1 MHLNRR
7 DIFKKRKSKVYKNLV
22 SYGQYGVITG
32 ITMLTLGAGTVVS
45 AAETSSSSAD
55 TASSSLSSTTAT
67 TETTTDSS
75 AVSKITVNIEP
86 LIVEGVSFDVSAIP
100 EASTLIANATE
111 LQASGATIS
120 YTTSPVAGDTVAN
133 ILVTYADGNSKTVAV
148 PVTVTDQSAVQAAT
162 ETTTSNTVE
171 VAAETTDTASSSTT
185 DTSTADTA
193 TSAGVATAT
202 TETATPAS
210 DVAATTASESLVSSE
225 TSLLEG
231 AQVTENPTPVPVESA
246 TFSWQEVPAAS
257 TLIANSSE
265 LVAADASITYVSQP
279 TFGMTSA
286 SILVTYTDGTSV
298 VVSVPITVTAN
309 AVRKTLAAAVE
320 EGSGTRA
327 VATSPNTSGTVS
339 GSITPQSATSNLKVT
354 DTVNQTTV
362 LDISGDAANYSGGY
376 LEVRITNGSSLRVT
390 PSPLSGVTATVS
402 YDGNDALIKYT
413 FSPSG
418 LNGGAY
424 YSLKFAYS
432 FKSVDNWGNVV
443 DDLND
448 NDFNIITTSNFYDQ
462 DGLLVKNLG
471 STTHNFMEAY
481 NAANIG
487 TRMSDRQVVGY
498 DTNKDGLV
506 DAGAGQLN
514 FFVHTG
520 VLRED
525 GTSVSNDFFS
535 PGTGVFD
542 GRMVNGLGPGG
553 VGGAAIDA
561 VTSYTYDVSLVP
573 GTTLSAESI
582 AAGWYEDATGYHLS
596 ADRANN
602 PITGDSTSN
611 LNNNTY
617 NFVPLILD
625 IVDGTSAA
633 TITNNKSISVTGTYT
648 KEDGSTYTNTR
659 TTNYNVIIPT
669 AEITDGDIYLTHSI
683 HGNGDSE
690 ILKSYGRGYY
700 HTIVGLASHVPTDVP
715 VDMTDYSIRITTNND
730 NEFFYQVDIGNV
742 PLTKDIEAGGSIQVY
757 DDATGTLLYTF
768 DAANLKGFTI
778 DEALKVK
785 TLRYEFINLELEK
798 DSTNT
803 QNTSVYSMMERTFF
817 ADWST
822 IYNDSSITSL
832 TSSTTATLQND
843 AGTVDISQTKST
855 VLERVVYEVNMKD
868 SPVSISW
875 TNRSGGSG
883 FTQRYGVKNTKTG
896 RVDDF
901 GESQTAAYPGE
912 LYQAYL
918 LDPELKL
925 GSNPNLQVIYNWNN
939 TGKDLYYETV
949 PVTGSTDP
957 IGQNTVQIANNF
969 VPNGTYEVLTIGYW
983 AEVDPGFKPTDG
995 TALTAPINGIN
1006 ITKENSTT
1014 RTFTVTLN
1022 ASEASGV
1029 ISQVKPDT
1037 ATGFGFNTNNNEAQ
1051 NIVDFKVTY
1060 ENVSPQELADV
1071 TVITSLPR
1079 TGDKQLDAA
1088 TKNRNSQF
1096 SVYLTEAVTP
1106 PAGWEAVYTT
1116 VAGTSVQMEAGTWLS
1131 ADQVTDW
1138 STITAVKF
1146 VATGPVAPSSG
1157 VDFYISNAVI
1167 GGDALQG
1174 EKAYLSSAS
1183 SVGTAAYIESNNVLI
1198 EMAREIADGTV
1209 TIQYVN
1215 EAGEVI
1221 ATEKVLKNDI
1231 KSDYDA
1237 SNQATY
1243 YPTNITGTDGL
1254 PYVYVE
1260 TDPTSAPNKGTYSET
1275 PQVITHVYK
1284 LVPQTATFTYKDVT
1298 DAANPVQLGAVDSET
1313 GGSGQDIAYD
1323 TTTRINEYKKQGYEL
1338 VDNKYTDT
1346 TKYDTD
1352 ATVDQPF
1359 TIELRQRVV
1368 DIPDGAVPGEPVDP
1382 TDPNSPLWPDT
1393 VGTLET
1399 ELVQSRAIEYRYLT
1413 VTGEVAAD
1421 PVVQTVIFTRT
1432 ATVNLVTGE
1441 IVYGEWTS
1449 EDPIYEEVVSPTIP
1463 GYTANIPVVS
1473 EVTGEPGVEIGI
1485 ARIVYTPNEQVGTV
1499 TYIDETTGATLEVEN
1514 LKGVTAAA
1522 IGYTTADRIA
1532 YYESLGYEL
1541 VSDNY
1546 PADAVYDNIDGNSQD
1561 YQVVLKHIIEPVTPD
1576 TVDPDTNAP
1585 VELSRTV
1592 TRTIE
1597 YKYIDENG
1605 AEASA
1610 TVTQTATFTRTATVD
1625 KVTGEVTYTEWT
1637 SEDAELDAVDSPVI
1651 NGYTADVT
1659 NVPALTVDADSANS
1673 NVLVI
1678 YTPNEQKA
1686 TVTYIDETTGATLEV
1701 EDLAGVTDA
1710 AIGYSTADRIAYYE
1724 SLGYELVSDN
1734 YPADAVYDN
1743 IDGNS
1748 QDYQVVLK
1756 HIITPVTPD
1765 DPTNPKDG
1773 STNELTRTVTR
1784 TIEYK
1789 YIDENGAEAS
1799 ATVTQTA
1806 TFTRTA
1812 TVDMVTGE
1820 VVYADWT
1827 SADAELDRVNSPAI
1841 QGYTPNMANV
1851 PALTVN
1857 ADTEDQSVVVIYT
1870 PDVQKASVT
1879 YIDETTGATLEITN
1893 LTGETDAAIGYT
1905 TADRIAYYESIG
1917 YELVS
1922 DNYPNG
1928 EVYDKDGNVTQEF
1941 QVVLKHIET
1950 PVTPDDPTNPKDG
1963 STLELTR
1970 TVTRTIEYKYFTEKG
1985 EEASATVIQT
1995 VTFTRT
2001 ATVDMVTGQ
2010 VTYAAWETDSADL
2023 VQVDS
2028 PVIDGYTPNLS
2039 SIPAMTVDPNQSD
2052 IHTVV
2057 IYNADQQ
2064 KARVTYYDQTSGRV
2078 LETSDL
2084 TGLSDEA
2091 IDYTTTDRIAYYES
2105 IGYRLVSNDYPD
2117 APVYDKDGNVL
2128 QEYQVVLEHIIN
2140 PVTPDNPINPKTG
2153 QELNLTKT
2161 VTRTIKYKYL
2171 TEAGTE
2177 ASATVTQ
2184 TATFTRTATV
2194 DMVTGQ
2200 VVYTDWTSE
2209 NPILDAVTSPEIPG
2223 YTASQL
2229 VVDSVQVTPNQSS
2242 LNTIVVYTPDVQ
2254 KATVDFI
2261 DETSGNIL
2269 YTENLSGVTDQTIGY
2284 STEEKIAYY
2293 ESIGYELVTDSY
2305 PADSVYDK
2313 DGNVDQN
2320 FTVTLR
2326 QKVVPVTPD
2335 NPTNPKDGSTLEL
2348 TRTVTRT
2355 IEYKYI
2361 DENGQEASATVTQTA
2376 TFTRTATVNM
2386 VTGEVTY
2393 GEWTSEDAELDAVDS
2408 PAIQGYTPNLANV
2421 PALTVDA
2428 DTENQTV
2435 VVIYTPDTQKATIT
2449 YINETTGE
2457 TITVD
2462 EVTGDTDSPIGY
2474 TTEDRIKA
2482 LEEQGYELVS
2492 DGYPTDSVYDKDGN
2506 VDQNFTV
2513 TLRQKQVPVDPTD
2526 PTNPKDGSQ
2535 LELTQTVTRTIEYK
2549 YIDENGQ
2556 EASATVTQTA
2566 TFIRTATV
2574 NMVTGEVT
2582 YGEWTSEDAELDAVD
2597 SPVIDG
2603 YTPNMANVPALT
2615 VDAATEDQSVVVI
2628 YTPDTQ
2634 KATISYV
2641 DETTGETITVDE
2653 VTGNTDSPIGYTT
2666 EDRIKALE
2674 EQGYELV
2681 SDGYPTDSVYDKDGN
2696 VDQNFTVTLR
2706 QKQVPVDPTDPTN
2719 PKDGSQLELTQTV
2732 TRTIEYKYIDENGQE
2747 ASATVTQ
2754 TATFTRTATVN
2765 MVTGEV
2771 TYGEWTSEDAELD
2784 AVDSPVI
2791 DGYTPNM
2798 ANVPALTVDADT
2810 ENQTVVVIYTPD
2822 TQKATITYINETTGA
2837 TITVDEVTGDTDSPI
2852 GYTTEDRIKALEEQ
2866 GYELVTDGYP
2876 TDSVYD
2882 KDGNVD
2888 QNFTVTLRQKQVPV
2902 DPTDPTNPKD
2912 SSQLELTQTV
2922 TRTIEYKY
2930 IDENGQEASATVTQT
2945 ATFTRTATVNMVTG
2959 EVTYGDWTS
2968 EDAELDAVVSPAID
2982 GYTPNMANVP
2992 ALTVDADTE
3001 NQTVVVIYNP
3011 DTQKATISYVDET
3024 TGETITVDEVTGGSD
3039 SPIGYTTAD
3048 RIKALEEQ
3056 GYELVT
3062 DGYPTD
3068 SVYDKDGNVDQNFIV
3083 TLRQKQV
3090 PVDPTDPTNPKDGS
3104 TLELTRTVTR
3114 TIEYKY
3120 IDENGQEASATV
3132 TQTAT
3137 FTRTATVNMVTG
3149 EVTYGDWTSEDAEL
3163 DAVDSPVIDG
3173 YTPNLANVPALTV
3186 DADSVDSTVI
3196 VVYTQNTPETPEKP
3210 ETQTA
3215 TISYVDEATGQV
3227 ITVDKVSG
3235 DSDSPIGYTTA
3246 DRIIALEEQGYELV
3260 TDGYPKESVYDKDG
3274 NVDQNFTVTLRQK
3287 VVPITPENP
3296 TNPKDGSTLELTR
3309 TVTRTIEYKYIDENG
3324 QEASA
3329 TVTQTATFT
3338 RTETVNMVTGKVTYG
3353 DWTSADAELDAVDS
3367 PVIDGYTPN
3376 LANVPALTVDA
3387 DSVDSTVIVVYTQNT
3402 PETPEKPETQTATI
3416 SYVDEATGQVITVD
3430 KVSGDSDSP
3439 IGYTTA
3445 DRIKALEEQGYELV
3459 TDGYPKESVY
3469 DKDGNVD
3476 QNFTVTLRQKVVPIT
3491 PENPT
3496 NPKDGSTLELTRTV
3510 TRTIEYKYIDENGQ
3524 EASATVTQTA
3534 TFTRTATVNMVTG
3547 EVTYG
3552 DWTSADAEL
3561 DAVDSPVIDGYT
3573 PNLANV
3579 PALTVDADSVDST
3592 VIVVYTQNT
3601 QPNPNVD
3608 PKPVP
3613 TPDQAKP
3620 TTPANHVPTEQVKNV
3635 EESTEKPSLSKAKVL
3650 PNTGQE
3656 GSSSIFAIGVA
3667 LAGLGLAML
3676 KKKKKEDDI

>member
-1 MHLNRR
+1 
-7 DIFKKRKSKVYKNLV
+7 
-22 SYGQYGVITG
+22 
-32 ITMLTLGAGTVVS
+32 
-45 AAETSSSSAD
+45 
-55 TASSSLSSTTAT
+55 
-67 TETTTDSS
+67 
-75 AVSKITVNIEP
+75 
-86 LIVEGVSFDVSAIP
+86 
-100 EASTLIANATE
+100 
-111 LQASGATIS
+111 
-120 YTTSPVAGDTVAN
+120 
-133 ILVTYADGNSKTVAV
+133 
-148 PVTVTDQSAVQAAT
+148 
-162 ETTTSNTVE
+162 
-171 VAAETTDTASSSTT
+171 
-185 DTSTADTA
+185 
-193 TSAGVATAT
+193 
-202 TETATPAS
+202 
-210 DVAATTASESLVSSE
+210 
-225 TSLLEG
+225 
-231 AQVTENPTPVPVESA
+231 
-246 TFSWQEVPAAS
+246 
-257 TLIANSSE
+257 
-265 LVAADASITYVSQP
+265 
-279 TFGMTSA
+279 
-286 SILVTYTDGTSV
+286 
-298 VVSVPITVTAN
+298 
-309 AVRKTLAAAVE
+309 
-320 EGSGTRA
+320 
-327 VATSPNTSGTVS
+327 
-339 GSITPQSATSNLKVT
+339 
-354 DTVNQTTV
+354 
-362 LDISGDAANYSGGY
+362 
-376 LEVRITNGSSLRVT
+376 
-390 PSPLSGVTATVS
+390 
-402 YDGNDALIKYT
+402 
-413 FSPSG
+413 
-418 LNGGAY
+418 
-424 YSLKFAYS
+424 
-432 FKSVDNWGNVV
+432 
-443 DDLND
+443 
-448 NDFNIITTSNFYDQ
+448 
-462 DGLLVKNLG
+462 
-471 STTHNFMEAY
+471 
-481 NAANIG
+481 
-487 TRMSDRQVVGY
+487 
-498 DTNKDGLV
+498 
-506 DAGAGQLN
+506 
-514 FFVHTG
+514 
-520 VLRED
+520 
-525 GTSVSNDFFS
+525 
-535 PGTGVFD
+535 
-542 GRMVNGLGPGG
+542 
-553 VGGAAIDA
+553 
-561 VTSYTYDVSLVP
+561 
-573 GTTLSAESI
+573 
-582 AAGWYEDATGYHLS
+582 
-596 ADRANN
+596 
-602 PITGDSTSN
+602 
-611 LNNNTY
+611 
-617 NFVPLILD
+617 
-625 IVDGTSAA
+625 
-633 TITNNKSISVTGTYT
+633 
-648 KEDGSTYTNTR
+648 
-659 TTNYNVIIPT
+659 
-669 AEITDGDIYLTHSI
+669 
-683 HGNGDSE
+683 
-690 ILKSYGRGYY
+690 
-700 HTIVGLASHVPTDVP
+700 
-715 VDMTDYSIRITTNND
+715 MTDYSIRITTNND
-730 NEFFYQVDIGNV
+730 NEFFNYVSIGSI
-742 PLTKDIEAGGSIQVY
+742 PTTKDIEEGGSIQVY
-757 DDATGTLLYTF
+757 DDATGNLLHTF
-768 DAANLKGFTI
+768 DKTNVSKDFTI

-785 TLRYEFINLELEK
+785 TLRYEFINMELEK

-803 QNTSVYSMMERTFF
+803 QNTSVYSMRENTFF
-817 ADWST
+817 SDWST
-822 IYNDSSITSL
+822 IYKDSSITSL

-843 AGTVDISQTKST
+843 AGTVSVDQTKST
-855 VLERVVYEVNMKD
+855 ILQRVIYNVYMTDNFPDPMT
-868 SPVSISW
+868 W
-875 TNRSGGSG
+875 NNRTGGGG
-883 FTQRYGVKNTKTG
+883 FTQRYYVTDKSTG
-896 RVDDF
+896 RGSTF
-901 GESQTAAYPGE
+901 SETQTAAYPGE

-918 LDPELKL
+918 VDPELRL
-925 GSNPNLQVIYNWNN
+925 GSNPNVQVIYNWNN

-949 PVTGSTDP
+949 PVTATTDP
-957 IGQNTVQIANNF
+957 INQNVVGIANNF

-983 AEVDPGFKPTDG
+983 AEIDPGFVPTDG
-995 TALTAPINGIN
+995 IDLTAPINGIN
-1006 ITKENSTT
+1006 ITTANSTT

-1022 ASEASGV
+1022 ASESSGV
-1029 ISQVKPDT
+1029 ISQVKPDAASGYT
-1037 ATGFGFNTNNNEAQ
+1037 FNTNNNEAQ
-1051 NIVDFKVTY
+1051 NIIDFKVTY
-1060 ENVSPQELADV
+1060 ENVSPHELADV

-1096 SVYLTEAVTP
+1096 SVYLKEAVTP

-1116 VAGTSVQMEAGTWLS
+1116 VAGTSVQMEAGTWLT

-1146 VATGPVAPSSG
+1146 IATGPVAPSSA
-1157 VDFYISNAVI
+1157 VVFNIDNAVI

-1209 TIQYVN
+1209 TVKYVN
-1215 EAGEVI
+1215 EAGEAI

-1260 TDPTSAPNKGTYSET
+1260 TDPDSAPNTGSYSET

-1284 LVPQTATFTYKDVT
+1284 LVPQTATFTYVDVT
-1298 DAANPVQLGAVDSET
+1298 DPANPVQRDEVDSET

-1323 TTTRINEYKKQGYEL
+1323 TTTRINDYLKQGYEL

-1368 DIPDGAVPGEPVDP
+1368 DIPKNAVPGEPVDP
-1382 TDPNSPLWPDT
+1382 IDPNSPLWPDT

-1463 GYTANIPVVS
+1463 GYTASIPVVS

-1499 TYIDETTGATLEVEN
+1499 TYIDETTGATLEAEN
-1514 LKGVTAAA
+1514 LKGVTDAA

-1651 NGYTADVT
+1651 DGYTADVA
-1659 NVPALTVDADSANS
+1659 NVPALTVDADSTDS

-1678 YTPNEQKA
+1678 YTPNEQVG

-1710 AIGYSTADRIAYYE
+1710 KIGYTTADRIAYYA
-1724 SLGYELVSDN
+1724 SIGYELVSDN

-1748 QDYQVVLK
+1748 QDYKVVLK
-1756 HIITPVTPD
+1756 HIIEPVTPD
-1765 DPTNPKDG
+1765 TVDPETNAPV
-1773 STNELTRTVTR
+1773 ELSRTVTR

-1812 TVDMVTGE
+1812 TVDKVTGKVTYTE
-1820 VVYADWT
+1820 WT
-1827 SADAELDRVNSPAI
+1827 SEDAELDRVDSPAI

-1870 PDVQKASVT
+1870 PDIQKASVT

-1893 LTGETDAAIGYT
+1893 LTGETDAPIDYT

-1928 EVYDKDGNVTQEF
+1928 VVYDKDGNVTQEF

-1963 STLELTR
+1963 STLELSR

-2023 VQVDS
+2023 AQVDS

-2161 VTRTIKYKYL
+2161 VTRTIEYKYL
-2171 TEAGTE
+2171 TETGAE

-2194 DMVTGQ
+2194 DMVTGK
-2200 VVYTDWTSE
+2200 VVYADWTSE

-2223 YTASQL
+2223 YTANQL
-2229 VVDSVQVTPNQSS
+2229 VVGSVQVTPNQSS

-2293 ESIGYELVTDSY
+2293 ESIGYELVTDGY
-2305 PADSVYDK
+2305 PADSVYDT

-2326 QKVVPVTPD
+2326 QKQVPVDPT

-2393 GEWTSEDAELDAVDS
+2393 GDWTSEDAELDAVVS
-2408 PAIQGYTPNLANV
+2408 PAIDGYTPNLANV

-2449 YINETTGE
+2449 YIDETTGE

-2474 TTEDRIKA
+2474 TTADRIKA
-2482 LEEQGYELVS
+2482 LEEQGYELVT
-2492 DGYPTDSVYDKDGN
+2492 DGYPADSVYDKDGN

-2526 PTNPKDGSQ
+2526 PTNPKDGST
-2535 LELTQTVTRTIEYK
+2535 LELAQTVTRTIEYK

-2566 TFIRTATV
+2566 TFTRTATV

-2653 VTGNTDSPIGYTT
+2653 VTG
-2666 EDRIKALE
+2666 
-2674 EQGYELV
+2674 
-2681 SDGYPTDSVYDKDGN
+2681 
-2696 VDQNFTVTLR
+2696 
-2706 QKQVPVDPTDPTN
+2706 
-2719 PKDGSQLELTQTV
+2719 
-2732 TRTIEYKYIDENGQE
+2732 
-2747 ASATVTQ
+2747 
-2754 TATFTRTATVN
+2754 
-2765 MVTGEV
+2765 
-2771 TYGEWTSEDAELD
+2771 
-2784 AVDSPVI
+2784 
-2791 DGYTPNM
+2791 
-2798 ANVPALTVDADT
+2798 
-2810 ENQTVVVIYTPD
+2810 
-2822 TQKATITYINETTGA
+2822 
-2837 TITVDEVTGDTDSPI
+2837 DTDSPI
-2852 GYTTEDRIKALEEQ
+2852 GYTTSDRIKALEEQ

-2912 SSQLELTQTV
+2912 GSTLELTRTV
-2922 TRTIEYKY
+2922 TRTIQYKY
-2930 IDENGQEASATVTQT
+2930 IDENGQEASATVIQT

-2968 EDAELDAVVSPAID
+2968 EDAE
-2982 GYTPNMANVP
+2982 
-2992 ALTVDADTE
+2992 
-3001 NQTVVVIYNP
+3001 
-3011 DTQKATISYVDET
+3011 
-3024 TGETITVDEVTGGSD
+3024 
-3039 SPIGYTTAD
+3039 
-3048 RIKALEEQ
+3048 
-3056 GYELVT
+3056 
-3062 DGYPTD
+3062 
-3068 SVYDKDGNVDQNFIV
+3068 F
-3083 TLRQKQV
+3083 
-3090 PVDPTDPTNPKDGS
+3090 
-3104 TLELTRTVTR
+3104 
-3114 TIEYKY
+3114 
-3120 IDENGQEASATV
+3120 
-3132 TQTAT
+3132 
-3137 FTRTATVNMVTG
+3137 
-3149 EVTYGDWTSEDAEL
+3149 

-3186 DADSVDSTVI
+3186 DADTENQLVVVIYTPNTPVDPETPEEPDTPVDPGTPEDPETP
-3196 VVYTQNTPETPEKP
+3196 VDPGKPEDPETPETPDQPGEDT
-3210 ETQTA
+3210 EYD
-3215 TISYVDEATGQV
+3215 IN
-3227 ITVDKVSG
+3227 
-3235 DSDSPIGYTTA
+3235 GY
-3246 DRIIALEEQGYELV
+3246 
-3260 TDGYPKESVYDKDG
+3260 S
-3274 NVDQNFTVTLRQK
+3274 
-3287 VVPITPENP
+3287 
-3296 TNPKDGSTLELTR
+3296 
-3309 TVTRTIEYKYIDENG
+3309 
-3324 QEASA
+3324 
-3329 TVTQTATFT
+3329 
-3338 RTETVNMVTGKVTYG
+3338 
-3353 DWTSADAELDAVDS
+3353 
-3367 PVIDGYTPN
+3367 
-3376 LANVPALTVDA
+3376 
-3387 DSVDSTVIVVYTQNT
+3387 
-3402 PETPEKPETQTATI
+3402 
-3416 SYVDEATGQVITVD
+3416 
-3430 KVSGDSDSP
+3430 
-3439 IGYTTA
+3439 
-3445 DRIKALEEQGYELV
+3445 
-3459 TDGYPKESVY
+3459 
-3469 DKDGNVD
+3469 
-3476 QNFTVTLRQKVVPIT
+3476 
-3491 PENPT
+3491 
-3496 NPKDGSTLELTRTV
+3496 
-3510 TRTIEYKYIDENGQ
+3510 
-3524 EASATVTQTA
+3524 
-3534 TFTRTATVNMVTG
+3534 
-3547 EVTYG
+3547 
-3552 DWTSADAEL
+3552 
-3561 DAVDSPVIDGYT
+3561 
-3573 PNLANV
+3573 
-3579 PALTVDADSVDST
+3579 
-3592 VIVVYTQNT
+3592 
-3601 QPNPNVD
+3601 
-3608 PKPVP
+3608 
-3613 TPDQAKP
+3613 
-3620 TTPANHVPTEQVKNV
+3620 
-3635 EESTEKPSLSKAKVL
+3635 VL

-3667 LAGLGLAML
+3667 LAGLSLAIL

>member
-1 MHLNRR
+1 MNLNRR

-100 EASTLIANATE
+100 EASTLISNATE

-133 ILVTYADGNSKTVAV
+133 ILVTYADGNSQTVAV
-148 PVTVTDQSAVQAAT
+148 PVMVTDQSVVQAAT

-171 VAAETTDTASSSTT
+171 VAAETTGTA
-185 DTSTADTA
+185 TADTA

-210 DVAATTASESLVSSE
+210 DVAATTASESSVSSE
-225 TSLLEG
+225 TSLLDG
-231 AQVTENPTPVPVESA
+231 ALATTNPTAEPVESA

-265 LVAADASITYVSQP
+265 LVAADASIAYVSQP

-298 VVSVPITVTAN
+298 VVSVPTTVTAN

-339 GSITPQSATSNLKVT
+339 GSLTSQSATSNLKVI

-376 LEVRITNGSSLRVT
+376 LEVRITNGSSLDVT
-390 PSPLSGVTATVS
+390 PSPLTGVTATKS
-402 YDGNDALIKYT
+402 YDGNDAVIKYT
-413 FSPSG
+413 FGPSG

-424 YSLKFAYS
+424 YSLKFSYK

-448 NDFNIITTSNFYDQ
+448 NDFNIVTTSNFYDQ

-471 STTHNFMEAY
+471 SVTHNFMEAY
-481 NAANIG
+481 NGANIG

-525 GTSVSNDFFS
+525 GTSVSNDFYS

-542 GRMVNGLGPGG
+542 GRMVNGLGAAG
-553 VGGAAIDA
+553 VGAAAIDA
-561 VTSYTYDVSLVP
+561 VTAYTYDVSLVP

-602 PITGDSTSN
+602 PISGDSTSN

-633 TITNNKSISVTGTYT
+633 TITNNRSISVTGTYT
-648 KEDGSTYTNTR
+648 KEDGSTYSNTR
-659 TTNYNVIIPT
+659 AVNYNVIIPT
-669 AEITDGDIYLTHSI
+669 AEITDGDITLTH
-683 HGNGDSE
+683 HLLGTGDSE
-690 ILKSYGRGYY
+690 ILKSYGRAYY
-700 HTIVGLASHVPTDVP
+700 YTNVGLASHVATDVP

-730 NEFFYQVDIGNV
+730 NEFFNNVTIGSI
-742 PLTKDIEAGGSIQVY
+742 PTTKDIEEGGSIQVY
-757 DDATGTLLYTF
+757 DDATGNLLHTF
-768 DAANLKGFTI
+768 DATNVSKAFTI
-778 DEALKVK
+778 DEALQVK
-785 TLRYEFINLELEK
+785 TLRYEFINMELEK

-803 QNTSVYSMMERTFF
+803 QNTSVYSMREDTFF
-817 ADWST
+817 SDWST
-822 IYNDSSITSL
+822 IYKDSSITSL

-843 AGTVDISQTKST
+843 AGTVDSSQTRST
-855 VLERVVYEVNMKD
+855 VLERIVYNVLMKD
-868 SPVSISW
+868 SP
-875 TNRSGGSG
+875 TNYTWNLRTGGAG
-883 FTQRYGVKNTKTG
+883 FVQAYMVTNTKTG
-896 RVDDF
+896 RVDEF
-901 GESQTAAYPGE
+901 NEMKTAAYPGE

-918 LDPELKL
+918 VDPELKL
-925 GSNPNLQVIYNWNN
+925 ANANGLQVIYNWNN
-939 TGKDLYYETV
+939 SGKDLYYETL
-949 PVTGSTDP
+949 PVTGTTDP
-957 IGQNTVQIANNF
+957 INQNVVQIANNF
-969 VPNGTYEVLTIGYW
+969 VSNGTYEVLIIGYW
-983 AEVDPGFKPTDG
+983 AEVDPGFVPTDG
-995 TALTAPINGIN
+995 IDLTAPINGIN
-1006 ITKENSTT
+1006 ITTKNSTT

-1029 ISQVKPDT
+1029 ISQVKPDA
-1037 ATGFGFNTNNNEAQ
+1037 ATGYGFNTNNNEAQ

-1079 TGDKQLDAA
+1079 TGDKQLDAT

-1116 VAGTSVQMEAGTWLS
+1116 VAGTSVQMEAGTWLT

-1138 STITAVKF
+1138 SMITAVKF

-1157 VDFYISNAVI
+1157 VDFYIGNAVI

-1209 TIQYVN
+1209 TIKYVN
-1215 EAGEVI
+1215 EAGDVI
-1221 ATEKVLKNDI
+1221 ATEKVLTNDI

-1237 SNQATY
+1237 SNKDTY

-1260 TDPTSAPNKGTYSET
+1260 TDPSSAPNTGSYSET

-1298 DAANPVQLGAVDSET
+1298 DAANPVQLDKVDSET

-1323 TTTRINEYKKQGYEL
+1323 TTTRINDYLKSGYEL
-1338 VDNKYTDT
+1338 VSNNYTDT
-1346 TKYDTD
+1346 TKYDTN

-1359 TIELRQRVV
+1359 TIELSQRVV

-1382 TDPNSPLWPDT
+1382 TDPNSPVWPKT

-1399 ELVQSRAIEYRYLT
+1399 ELVQSRAIEYRYLS
-1413 VTGEVAAD
+1413 VTGDEAAD
-1421 PVVQTVIFTRT
+1421 PVVQTVTFTRT

-1449 EDPIYEEVVSPTIP
+1449 KDPIYEEVVSPTIP
-1463 GYTANIPVVS
+1463 GYKASIPVVS
-1473 EVTGEPGVEIGI
+1473 EITGEPGVEIGI

-1499 TYIDETTGATLEVEN
+1499 IYIDETTGATLEVEKLTGVTDAAIGYTTADRIAYYVSLGYELVSDNYPAGAVYDNIDGNSQDYKVVLKHIIEPVTPDTVDPETNAPAELSRTVIRTIEYKYIDENGAEASATVTQTATFTRTATVDKVTGKVTYTEWTSEDAELDAVDSPVIDGYTADVANVPALTVDADSANSNVLVIYTPNEQVGTVTYIDETTGATLEVEK
-1514 LKGVTAAA
+1514 LTGVTDAA
-1522 IGYTTADRIA
+1522 ISYTTADRIA

-1546 PADAVYDNIDGNSQD
+1546 PTDAVYDNIDGNSQD

-1585 VELSRTV
+1585 VELTRTV

-1605 AEASA
+1605 QEASA

-1625 KVTGEVTYTEWT
+1625 KVTGKVTYT
-1637 SEDAELDAVDSPVI
+1637 
-1651 NGYTADVT
+1651 
-1659 NVPALTVDADSANS
+1659 
-1673 NVLVI
+1673 
-1678 YTPNEQKA
+1678 
-1686 TVTYIDETTGATLEV
+1686 
-1701 EDLAGVTDA
+1701 
-1710 AIGYSTADRIAYYE
+1710 
-1724 SLGYELVSDN
+1724 
-1734 YPADAVYDN
+1734 
-1743 IDGNS
+1743 
-1748 QDYQVVLK
+1748 
-1756 HIITPVTPD
+1756 
-1765 DPTNPKDG
+1765 
-1773 STNELTRTVTR
+1773 
-1784 TIEYK
+1784 
-1789 YIDENGAEAS
+1789 
-1799 ATVTQTA
+1799 
-1806 TFTRTA
+1806 
-1812 TVDMVTGE
+1812 
-1820 VVYADWT
+1820 DWT
-1827 SADAELDRVNSPAI
+1827 SADAELDRVDSPAI
-1841 QGYTPNMANV
+1841 QGYTPNMTNV

-1857 ADTEDQSVVVIYT
+1857 ADTEDQSVVVIYK

-1963 STLELTR
+1963 STLELSR
-1970 TVTRTIEYKYFTEKG
+1970 TVTRTIEYKYIDENG
-1985 EEASATVIQT
+1985 AEASATVTQT

-2010 VTYAAWETDSADL
+2010 VTYADWTTDNASLA
-2023 VQVDS
+2023 QVDS
-2028 PVIDGYTPNLS
+2028 PAIDGYTPNLS

-2064 KARVTYYDQTSGRV
+2064 KARVTYYDQTSGRI

-2084 TGLSDEA
+2084 TGLSDQEM
-2091 IDYTTTDRIAYYES
+2091 DYTTADRIAYYES

-2117 APVYDKDGNVL
+2117 APIYDKDGNVL
-2128 QEYQVVLEHIIN
+2128 QEFQVVLEHIVT
-2140 PVTPDNPINPKTG
+2140 PVTPENPVNPKTN
-2153 QELNLTKT
+2153 QELELTRT
-2161 VTRTIKYKYL
+2161 VTRIIEYKYL
-2171 TEAGTE
+2171 TETGQE

-2184 TATFTRTATV
+2184 STTFTRTATV

-2200 VVYTDWTSE
+2200 VVYSDWTSE

-2223 YTASQL
+2223 YTANQL
-2229 VVDSVQVTPNQSS
+2229 VVDSVQVTPNQST

-2254 KATVDFI
+2254 KASVDFI
-2261 DETSGNIL
+2261 DETSGTTL
-2269 YTENLSGVTDQTIGY
+2269 HTENLTGVSDETIGY

-2293 ESIGYELVTDSY
+2293 ESIGYELVIDGY

-2326 QKVVPVTPD
+2326 QKVVPVTP
-2335 NPTNPKDGSTLEL
+2335 
-2348 TRTVTRT
+2348 
-2355 IEYKYI
+2355 
-2361 DENGQEASATVTQTA
+2361 EN
-2376 TFTRTATVNM
+2376 
-2386 VTGEVTY
+2386 
-2393 GEWTSEDAELDAVDS
+2393 
-2408 PAIQGYTPNLANV
+2408 
-2421 PALTVDA
+2421 
-2428 DTENQTV
+2428 
-2435 VVIYTPDTQKATIT
+2435 
-2449 YINETTGE
+2449 
-2457 TITVD
+2457 
-2462 EVTGDTDSPIGY
+2462 
-2474 TTEDRIKA
+2474 
-2482 LEEQGYELVS
+2482 
-2492 DGYPTDSVYDKDGN
+2492 
-2506 VDQNFTV
+2506 
-2513 TLRQKQVPVDPTD
+2513 
-2526 PTNPKDGSQ
+2526 
-2535 LELTQTVTRTIEYK
+2535 
-2549 YIDENGQ
+2549 
-2556 EASATVTQTA
+2556 
-2566 TFIRTATV
+2566 
-2574 NMVTGEVT
+2574 
-2582 YGEWTSEDAELDAVD
+2582 
-2597 SPVIDG
+2597 
-2603 YTPNMANVPALT
+2603 
-2615 VDAATEDQSVVVI
+2615 
-2628 YTPDTQ
+2628 
-2634 KATISYV
+2634 
-2641 DETTGETITVDE
+2641 
-2653 VTGNTDSPIGYTT
+2653 
-2666 EDRIKALE
+2666 
-2674 EQGYELV
+2674 
-2681 SDGYPTDSVYDKDGN
+2681 
-2696 VDQNFTVTLR
+2696 
-2706 QKQVPVDPTDPTN
+2706 
-2719 PKDGSQLELTQTV
+2719 
-2732 TRTIEYKYIDENGQE
+2732 
-2747 ASATVTQ
+2747 
-2754 TATFTRTATVN
+2754 
-2765 MVTGEV
+2765 
-2771 TYGEWTSEDAELD
+2771 
-2784 AVDSPVI
+2784 
-2791 DGYTPNM
+2791 
-2798 ANVPALTVDADT
+2798 
-2810 ENQTVVVIYTPD
+2810 
-2822 TQKATITYINETTGA
+2822 
-2837 TITVDEVTGDTDSPI
+2837 
-2852 GYTTEDRIKALEEQ
+2852 
-2866 GYELVTDGYP
+2866 
-2876 TDSVYD
+2876 
-2882 KDGNVD
+2882 
-2888 QNFTVTLRQKQVPV
+2888 
-2902 DPTDPTNPKD
+2902 
-2912 SSQLELTQTV
+2912 
-2922 TRTIEYKY
+2922 
-2930 IDENGQEASATVTQT
+2930 
-2945 ATFTRTATVNMVTG
+2945 
-2959 EVTYGDWTS
+2959 
-2968 EDAELDAVVSPAID
+2968 
-2982 GYTPNMANVP
+2982 
-2992 ALTVDADTE
+2992 
-3001 NQTVVVIYNP
+3001 
-3011 DTQKATISYVDET
+3011 
-3024 TGETITVDEVTGGSD
+3024 
-3039 SPIGYTTAD
+3039 
-3048 RIKALEEQ
+3048 
-3056 GYELVT
+3056 
-3062 DGYPTD
+3062 
-3068 SVYDKDGNVDQNFIV
+3068 
-3083 TLRQKQV
+3083 
-3090 PVDPTDPTNPKDGS
+3090 PTNPKDGS

-3186 DADSVDSTVI
+3186 DAATEDQSVVVI
-3196 VVYTQNTPETPEKP
+3196 YTPD
-3210 ETQTA
+3210 TQKA
-3215 TISYVDEATGQV
+3215 TITYIDETTGET
-3227 ITVDKVSG
+3227 ITVDEVTG
-3235 DSDSPIGYTTA
+3235 DTDSPIGYTTA
-3246 DRIIALEEQGYELV
+3246 DRIKVLEEQGYELV
-3260 TDGYPKESVYDKDG
+3260 TDGYPADSVYDKDG

-3287 VVPITPENP
+3287 QVPVDPANP
-3296 TNPKDGSTLELTR
+3296 TNPKDGSTLELTQ

-3329 TVTQTATFT
+3329 TVIQTATFT
-3338 RTETVNMVTGKVTYG
+3338 RTATVNMVTGEVTYG
-3353 DWTSADAELDAVDS
+3353 GWASADVELDAVDS

-3387 DSVDSTVIVVYTQNT
+3387 DTEDQTVVVIYT
-3402 PETPEKPETQTATI
+3402 PDTQKATI
-3416 SYVDEATGQVITVD
+3416 TYIDETTGETITVD
-3430 KVSGDSDSP
+3430 EVTGDTDSP

-3445 DRIKALEEQGYELV
+3445 DRIKVLEEQGYELV
-3459 TDGYPKESVY
+3459 TDGYPADSVY

-3476 QNFTVTLRQKVVPIT
+3476 QNFTVTLRQKQVP
-3491 PENPT
+3491 
-3496 NPKDGSTLELTRTV
+3496 
-3510 TRTIEYKYIDENGQ
+3510 
-3524 EASATVTQTA
+3524 
-3534 TFTRTATVNMVTG
+3534 
-3547 EVTYG
+3547 
-3552 DWTSADAEL
+3552 
-3561 DAVDSPVIDGYT
+3561 
-3573 PNLANV
+3573 
-3579 PALTVDADSVDST
+3579 
-3592 VIVVYTQNT
+3592 
-3601 QPNPNVD
+3601 VD
-3608 PKPVP
+3608 P
-3613 TPDQAKP
+3613 
-3620 TTPANHVPTEQVKNV
+3620 ANP
-3635 EESTEKPSLSKAKVL
+3635 
-3650 PNTGQE
+3650 
-3656 GSSSIFAIGVA
+3656 
-3667 LAGLGLAML
+3667 
-3676 KKKKKEDDI
+3676 

>member
-1 MHLNRR
+1 MRH
-7 DIFKKRKSKVYKNLV
+7 FCPALV
-22 SYGQYGVITG
+22 SIDY
-32 ITMLTLGAGTVVS
+32 
-45 AAETSSSSAD
+45 
-55 TASSSLSSTTAT
+55 
-67 TETTTDSS
+67 
-75 AVSKITVNIEP
+75 
-86 LIVEGVSFDVSAIP
+86 
-100 EASTLIANATE
+100 
-111 LQASGATIS
+111 
-120 YTTSPVAGDTVAN
+120 
-133 ILVTYADGNSKTVAV
+133 
-148 PVTVTDQSAVQAAT
+148 
-162 ETTTSNTVE
+162 
-171 VAAETTDTASSSTT
+171 
-185 DTSTADTA
+185 
-193 TSAGVATAT
+193 
-202 TETATPAS
+202 
-210 DVAATTASESLVSSE
+210 
-225 TSLLEG
+225 
-231 AQVTENPTPVPVESA
+231 
-246 TFSWQEVPAAS
+246 
-257 TLIANSSE
+257 
-265 LVAADASITYVSQP
+265 
-279 TFGMTSA
+279 
-286 SILVTYTDGTSV
+286 
-298 VVSVPITVTAN
+298 
-309 AVRKTLAAAVE
+309 
-320 EGSGTRA
+320 
-327 VATSPNTSGTVS
+327 
-339 GSITPQSATSNLKVT
+339 
-354 DTVNQTTV
+354 
-362 LDISGDAANYSGGY
+362 
-376 LEVRITNGSSLRVT
+376 
-390 PSPLSGVTATVS
+390 
-402 YDGNDALIKYT
+402 
-413 FSPSG
+413 
-418 LNGGAY
+418 
-424 YSLKFAYS
+424 
-432 FKSVDNWGNVV
+432 
-443 DDLND
+443 
-448 NDFNIITTSNFYDQ
+448 
-462 DGLLVKNLG
+462 
-471 STTHNFMEAY
+471 
-481 NAANIG
+481 
-487 TRMSDRQVVGY
+487 
-498 DTNKDGLV
+498 TNKDGLV

-602 PITGDSTSN
+602 PIPGDSASN

-633 TITNNKSISVTGTYT
+633 TITNNRSISVTGNYT
-648 KEDGSTYTNTR
+648 KEDGTTYSNTR
-659 TTNYNVIIPT
+659 AVNYNVIIPT

-683 HGNGDSE
+683 LGNGDSE

-730 NEFFYQVDIGNV
+730 NEFFNYVSIGSI
-742 PLTKDIEAGGSIQVY
+742 PTTKDIEEGGSIQVY
-757 DDATGTLLYTF
+757 DDATGNLLHTF
-768 DAANLKGFTI
+768 DKTNVSKDFTI

-785 TLRYEFINLELEK
+785 TLRYEFINMELEK

-803 QNTSVYSMMERTFF
+803 QNTSVYSMRENTFF
-817 ADWST
+817 SDWST
-822 IYNDSSITSL
+822 IYKDSSITSL

-843 AGTVDISQTKST
+843 AGTVSVDQTKST
-855 VLERVVYEVNMKD
+855 ILQRVIYNVYMTDNFPDPMT
-868 SPVSISW
+868 W
-875 TNRSGGSG
+875 NNRTGGGG
-883 FTQRYGVKNTKTG
+883 FTQRYYVTDKSTG
-896 RVDDF
+896 RGSTF
-901 GESQTAAYPGE
+901 SETQTAAYPGE

-918 LDPELKL
+918 VDPELRL
-925 GSNPNLQVIYNWNN
+925 GSNPNVQVIYNWNN

-949 PVTGSTDP
+949 PVTATTDP
-957 IGQNTVQIANNF
+957 INQNVVGIANNF

-983 AEVDPGFKPTDG
+983 AEIDPGFVPTDG
-995 TALTAPINGIN
+995 IDLTAPINGIN
-1006 ITKENSTT
+1006 ITTANSTT

-1022 ASEASGV
+1022 ASESSGV
-1029 ISQVKPDT
+1029 ISQVKPDAASGYT
-1037 ATGFGFNTNNNEAQ
+1037 FNTNNNEAQ
-1051 NIVDFKVTY
+1051 NIIDFKVTY
-1060 ENVSPQELADV
+1060 ENVSPHELADV

-1096 SVYLTEAVTP
+1096 SVYLKEAVTP

-1116 VAGTSVQMEAGTWLS
+1116 VAGTSVQMEAGTWLT

-1146 VATGPVAPSSG
+1146 IATGPVAPSSA
-1157 VDFYISNAVI
+1157 VVFNIDNAVI

-1209 TIQYVN
+1209 TVKYVN
-1215 EAGEVI
+1215 EAGEAI

-1260 TDPTSAPNKGTYSET
+1260 TDPDSAPNTGSYSET

-1284 LVPQTATFTYKDVT
+1284 LVPQTATFTYVDVT
-1298 DAANPVQLGAVDSET
+1298 DPANPVQRDEVDSET

-1323 TTTRINEYKKQGYEL
+1323 TTTRINDYLKQGYEL

-1368 DIPDGAVPGEPVDP
+1368 DIPKNAVPGEPVDP
-1382 TDPNSPLWPDT
+1382 IDPNSPLWPDT

-1463 GYTANIPVVS
+1463 GYTASIPVVS

-1499 TYIDETTGATLEVEN
+1499 TYIDETTGATLEAEN
-1514 LKGVTAAA
+1514 LKGVTDAA

-1651 NGYTADVT
+1651 DGYTADVA
-1659 NVPALTVDADSANS
+1659 NVPALTVDADSTDS

-1678 YTPNEQKA
+1678 YTPNEQVG

-1710 AIGYSTADRIAYYE
+1710 KIGYTTADRIAYYA
-1724 SLGYELVSDN
+1724 SIGYELVSDN

-1748 QDYQVVLK
+1748 QDYKVVLK
-1756 HIITPVTPD
+1756 HIIEPVTPD
-1765 DPTNPKDG
+1765 TVDPETNAPV
-1773 STNELTRTVTR
+1773 ELSRTVTR

-1812 TVDMVTGE
+1812 TVDKVTGKVTYTE
-1820 VVYADWT
+1820 WT
-1827 SADAELDRVNSPAI
+1827 SEDAELDRVDSPAI

-1870 PDVQKASVT
+1870 PDIQKASVT

-1893 LTGETDAAIGYT
+1893 LTGETDAPIDYT

-1928 EVYDKDGNVTQEF
+1928 VVYDKDGNVTQEF

-1963 STLELTR
+1963 STLELSR

-2023 VQVDS
+2023 AQVDS

-2161 VTRTIKYKYL
+2161 VTRTIEYKYL
-2171 TEAGTE
+2171 TETGAE

-2194 DMVTGQ
+2194 DMVTGK
-2200 VVYTDWTSE
+2200 VVYADWTSE

-2223 YTASQL
+2223 YTANQL
-2229 VVDSVQVTPNQSS
+2229 VVGSVQVTPNQSS

-2293 ESIGYELVTDSY
+2293 ESIGYELVTDGY
-2305 PADSVYDK
+2305 PADSVYD
-2313 DGNVDQN
+2313 
-2320 FTVTLR
+2320 T
-2326 QKVVPVTPD
+2326 
-2335 NPTNPKDGSTLEL
+2335 
-2348 TRTVTRT
+2348 
-2355 IEYKYI
+2355 
-2361 DENGQEASATVTQTA
+2361 
-2376 TFTRTATVNM
+2376 
-2386 VTGEVTY
+2386 
-2393 GEWTSEDAELDAVDS
+2393 
-2408 PAIQGYTPNLANV
+2408 
-2421 PALTVDA
+2421 
-2428 DTENQTV
+2428 
-2435 VVIYTPDTQKATIT
+2435 
-2449 YINETTGE
+2449 
-2457 TITVD
+2457 
-2462 EVTGDTDSPIGY
+2462 
-2474 TTEDRIKA
+2474 
-2482 LEEQGYELVS
+2482 
-2492 DGYPTDSVYDKDGN
+2492 DGN

-2513 TLRQKQVPVDPTD
+2513 TLRQKQVPVDPT
-2526 PTNPKDGSQ
+2526 N
-2535 LELTQTVTRTIEYK
+2535 
-2549 YIDENGQ
+2549 
-2556 EASATVTQTA
+2556 
-2566 TFIRTATV
+2566 
-2574 NMVTGEVT
+2574 
-2582 YGEWTSEDAELDAVD
+2582 
-2597 SPVIDG
+2597 
-2603 YTPNMANVPALT
+2603 
-2615 VDAATEDQSVVVI
+2615 
-2628 YTPDTQ
+2628 
-2634 KATISYV
+2634 
-2641 DETTGETITVDE
+2641 
-2653 VTGNTDSPIGYTT
+2653 
-2666 EDRIKALE
+2666 
-2674 EQGYELV
+2674 
-2681 SDGYPTDSVYDKDGN
+2681 
-2696 VDQNFTVTLR
+2696 
-2706 QKQVPVDPTDPTN
+2706 
-2719 PKDGSQLELTQTV
+2719 
-2732 TRTIEYKYIDENGQE
+2732 
-2747 ASATVTQ
+2747 
-2754 TATFTRTATVN
+2754 
-2765 MVTGEV
+2765 
-2771 TYGEWTSEDAELD
+2771 
-2784 AVDSPVI
+2784 
-2791 DGYTPNM
+2791 
-2798 ANVPALTVDADT
+2798 
-2810 ENQTVVVIYTPD
+2810 
-2822 TQKATITYINETTGA
+2822 
-2837 TITVDEVTGDTDSPI
+2837 
-2852 GYTTEDRIKALEEQ
+2852 
-2866 GYELVTDGYP
+2866 
-2876 TDSVYD
+2876 
-2882 KDGNVD
+2882 
-2888 QNFTVTLRQKQVPV
+2888 
-2902 DPTDPTNPKD
+2902 
-2912 SSQLELTQTV
+2912 
-2922 TRTIEYKY
+2922 
-2930 IDENGQEASATVTQT
+2930 
-2945 ATFTRTATVNMVTG
+2945 
-2959 EVTYGDWTS
+2959 
-2968 EDAELDAVVSPAID
+2968 
-2982 GYTPNMANVP
+2982 
-2992 ALTVDADTE
+2992 
-3001 NQTVVVIYNP
+3001 
-3011 DTQKATISYVDET
+3011 
-3024 TGETITVDEVTGGSD
+3024 
-3039 SPIGYTTAD
+3039 
-3048 RIKALEEQ
+3048 
-3056 GYELVT
+3056 
-3062 DGYPTD
+3062 
-3068 SVYDKDGNVDQNFIV
+3068 
-3083 TLRQKQV
+3083 
-3090 PVDPTDPTNPKDGS
+3090 PTNPKDGS

-3186 DADSVDSTVI
+3186 DADTENQLVVVIYTPNTPVD
-3196 VVYTQNTPETPEKP
+3196 PETPEEP
-3210 ETQTA
+3210 DTP
-3215 TISYVDEATGQV
+3215 VDPG
-3227 ITVDKVSG
+3227 
-3235 DSDSPIGYTTA
+3235 
-3246 DRIIALEEQGYELV
+3246 
-3260 TDGYPKESVYDKDG
+3260 
-3274 NVDQNFTVTLRQK
+3274 
-3287 VVPITPENP
+3287 TPE
-3296 TNPKDGSTLELTR
+3296 D
-3309 TVTRTIEYKYIDENG
+3309 
-3324 QEASA
+3324 
-3329 TVTQTATFT
+3329 
-3338 RTETVNMVTGKVTYG
+3338 
-3353 DWTSADAELDAVDS
+3353 
-3367 PVIDGYTPN
+3367 
-3376 LANVPALTVDA
+3376 
-3387 DSVDSTVIVVYTQNT
+3387 
-3402 PETPEKPETQTATI
+3402 PETPVDPGKPE
-3416 SYVDEATGQVITVD
+3416 D
-3430 KVSGDSDSP
+3430 
-3439 IGYTTA
+3439 
-3445 DRIKALEEQGYELV
+3445 
-3459 TDGYPKESVY
+3459 
-3469 DKDGNVD
+3469 
-3476 QNFTVTLRQKVVPIT
+3476 
-3491 PENPT
+3491 PE
-3496 NPKDGSTLELTRTV
+3496 
-3510 TRTIEYKYIDENGQ
+3510 
-3524 EASATVTQTA
+3524 
-3534 TFTRTATVNMVTG
+3534 
-3547 EVTYG
+3547 
-3552 DWTSADAEL
+3552 
-3561 DAVDSPVIDGYT
+3561 
-3573 PNLANV
+3573 
-3579 PALTVDADSVDST
+3579 
-3592 VIVVYTQNT
+3592 
-3601 QPNPNVD
+3601 
-3608 PKPVP
+3608 
-3613 TPDQAKP
+3613 TPDQP
-3620 TTPANHVPTEQVKNV
+3620 GEDTEYDINGY
-3635 EESTEKPSLSKAKVL
+3635 SVL

-3667 LAGLGLAML
+3667 LAGLSLAIL

>member
-1 MHLNRR
+1 MDNYSR
-7 DIFKKRKSKVYKNLV
+7 DVFKKRKNKAYKNLV
-22 SYGQYGVITG
+22 SYGQYGVVTALALAALATG
-32 ITMLTLGAGTVVS
+32 GLAQAEEQVGTEQSTVMATSTSDGQLSVATS
-45 AAETSSSSAD
+45 TESSEVLPTVSSSSESSQAVTSETVTETELTSESATLQVSD
-55 TASSSLSSTTAT
+55 NQGSTSTNQTATSEASS
-67 TETTTDSS
+67 ET
-75 AVSKITVNIEP
+75 N
-86 LIVEGVSFDVSAIP
+86 
-100 EASTLIANATE
+100 
-111 LQASGATIS
+111 LQASES
-120 YTTSPVAGDTVAN
+120 D
-133 ILVTYADGNSKTVAV
+133 
-148 PVTVTDQSAVQAAT
+148 
-162 ETTTSNTVE
+162 
-171 VAAETTDTASSSTT
+171 
-185 DTSTADTA
+185 A
-193 TSAGVATAT
+193 TSLIQTQEAT
-202 TETATPAS
+202 
-210 DVAATTASESLVSSE
+210 VSSE
-225 TSLLEG
+225 KETVPATKASS
-231 AQVTENPTPVPVESA
+231 ENLPLIPISNA
-246 TFSWQEVPAAS
+246 TFSWQEVPQAS
-257 TLIANSSE
+257 SLLENGAE
-265 LVAADASITYVSQP
+265 LQESGAKIVYESQP
-279 TFGMTSA
+279 IFGSTSA
-286 SILVTYTDGTSV
+286 GLLVTYPDGSIATIA
-298 VVSVPITVTAN
+298 VPITVTAN

-327 VATSPNTSGTVS
+327 VATSPNTSGIVS
-339 GSITPQSATSNLKVT
+339 GSLTSQSATSNLKVI

-402 YDGNDALIKYT
+402 YDGDDAVIKYT

-424 YSLKFAYS
+424 YSLKFSYN

-471 STTHNFMEAY
+471 STTHNYMEAK
-481 NAANIG
+481 NAASIG

-542 GRMVNGLGPGG
+542 GRMVNGLGNVG

-602 PITGDSTSN
+602 PISGDSTSN

-633 TITNNKSISVTGTYT
+633 TITNNRSISVTGNYT
-648 KEDGSTYTNTR
+648 KEDGTTYSNTR
-659 TTNYNVIIPT
+659 AVNYNVTIPT
-669 AEITDGDIYLTHSI
+669 AEITDGDITLTHSI

-730 NEFFYQVDIGNV
+730 NEFFYQVDIGNI

-822 IYNDSSITSL
+822 IYKDSSITSL

-843 AGTVDISQTKST
+843 EGTGTVSQTKST
-855 VLERVVYEVNMKD
+855 ILQRVIYNVSMRDNWPDNMTW
-868 SPVSISW
+868 SVR
-875 TNRSGGSG
+875 TGGGG
-883 FTQRYGVKNTKTG
+883 FTQQYYVTDTSTG
-896 RVDDF
+896 RVSTL
-901 GESQTAAYPGE
+901 GETSTAAYPGE

-918 LDPELKL
+918 VDPELKL

-949 PVTGSTDP
+949 PVTGTTDP
-957 IGQNTVQIANNF
+957 IGQNAVAIANNF
-969 VPNGTYEVLTIGYW
+969 VPNGTYEVLTIGFW
-983 AEVDPGFKPTDG
+983 AESDPGFKPTDG
-995 TALTAPINGIN
+995 IDLTAPINGIN
-1006 ITKENSTT
+1006 ITSENSTT

-1029 ISQVKPDT
+1029 ISQGKPDA
-1037 ATGFGFNTNNNEAQ
+1037 ATGYGFNTNNNEAR
-1051 NIVDFKVTY
+1051 NIVDFKVRY
-1060 ENVSPQELADV
+1060 ENVSPQELSDV

-1096 SVYLTEAVTP
+1096 SVYLTEAVKP

-1116 VAGTSVQMEAGTWLS
+1116 VAGTSVQMEAGTWLT
-1131 ADQVTDW
+1131 ADQVKDW

-1146 VATGPVAPSSG
+1146 VATGPVASSSG
-1157 VDFYISNAVI
+1157 VDFYIGNAVI

-1323 TTTRINEYKKQGYEL
+1323 TATRINDYLKQGYEL
-1338 VDNKYTDT
+1338 VSNNYTDT
-1346 TKYDTD
+1346 TIYDTD

-1368 DIPDGAVPGEPVDP
+1368 DIPKNAVPGEPVDP
-1382 TDPNSPLWPDT
+1382 IDPNSPLWPDT

-1625 KVTGEVTYTEWT
+1625 KVTGKVTYTE
-1637 SEDAELDAVDSPVI
+1637 
-1651 NGYTADVT
+1651 
-1659 NVPALTVDADSANS
+1659 
-1673 NVLVI
+1673 
-1678 YTPNEQKA
+1678 
-1686 TVTYIDETTGATLEV
+1686 
-1701 EDLAGVTDA
+1701 
-1710 AIGYSTADRIAYYE
+1710 
-1724 SLGYELVSDN
+1724 
-1734 YPADAVYDN
+1734 
-1743 IDGNS
+1743 
-1748 QDYQVVLK
+1748 
-1756 HIITPVTPD
+1756 
-1765 DPTNPKDG
+1765 
-1773 STNELTRTVTR
+1773 
-1784 TIEYK
+1784 
-1789 YIDENGAEAS
+1789 
-1799 ATVTQTA
+1799 
-1806 TFTRTA
+1806 
-1812 TVDMVTGE
+1812 
-1820 VVYADWT
+1820 WT
-1827 SADAELDRVNSPAI
+1827 SADAELDRVDSPAI
-1841 QGYTPNMANV
+1841 QGYTPNMTNV

-1857 ADTEDQSVVVIYT
+1857 ADTKDQSVVVIYT

-1879 YIDETTGATLEITN
+1879 YTDETTGATLEITN

-1917 YELVS
+1917 YEVVS
-1922 DNYPNG
+1922 DNYPTDV
-1928 EVYDKDGNVTQEF
+1928 VYDKDGNVTQEF

-1963 STLELTR
+1963 STLELSR
-1970 TVTRTIEYKYFTEKG
+1970 TVTRTIEYKYFTENG
-1985 EEASATVIQT
+1985 EEASATVTQT

-2010 VTYAAWETDSADL
+2010 VTYADWTTDNASLA
-2023 VQVDS
+2023 QVDS
-2028 PVIDGYTPNLS
+2028 PAIEGYTPNLS

-2128 QEYQVVLEHIIN
+2128 QEFQVVLEHIVT
-2140 PVTPDNPINPKTG
+2140 PVTPENPVNPKTN
-2153 QELNLTKT
+2153 QELELTRT
-2161 VTRTIKYKYL
+2161 VTRTIEYKYL
-2171 TEAGTE
+2171 TETGQE

-2184 TATFTRTATV
+2184 STTFTRTATV

-2200 VVYTDWTSE
+2200 VVYSDWTSE

-2223 YTASQL
+2223 YTANQL
-2229 VVDSVQVTPNQSS
+2229 VVGSVQVTANQSS

-2261 DETSGNIL
+2261 DETSGTTL
-2269 YTENLSGVTDQTIGY
+2269 HTENLTGVSDETIGY

-2293 ESIGYELVTDSY
+2293 ESIGYELVTDGY

-2326 QKVVPVTPD
+2326 QKQVPVDPTNPTNPKDGSTLELTRTVTRTIEYKYIDENGQEASATVIQTATFTRTATVNMVTGEVTYGDWASEDAELDAVDSPVIDGYTPNMANVPALTVDTATEDQSVVVIYTPDTQKATISYVDETTGETITVDEVTGGSDSPIGYTTTDRIKALEEQGYELVTDGYPTDSVYDKDGNVDQNFTVTLRQKQVPVDPTNPTNPKDGSTLELTQTVTRTIEYKYIDENGQEASATVTQTATFTRTATVNMVTGEVTYGDWTSEDAELEAVDSPVINGYTANLANVPALTVDADTENQTVVVIYTPDTQKATISYVDETTGETITVDEVTGDTDSPIGYTTSDRIKALEEQGYELVTDGYPTDSVYDKDGNVDQNFTVTLRQKQVPVDPANPTNPKDGSTLELTRTVTRTIQYKYIDENGQEASATVTQTATFTRTATVNMVTGEVIYGGWTSEDAELDAVVSPAIDGYTPNLANVPALTVDAATEDQSVVVIYTPDTQKATISYVDETTGQVITVDEVSGDSDSPIGYTTSDRIKALEEQGYELVTDGYPTDSVYDKDGNVDQNFTVTLRQKVVPITPENPTNPKDGSTLELTRTVTRTIQYKYIDENGQEASATVTQTATFTRTATVNMVTGEVVYTDWTSVDAELDAVVSPAIDGYTPNMANVPALTVDAATEDQSVVVIYTPD
-2335 NPTNPKDGSTLEL
+2335 TQKATITYIDATTGETITVDEVTGDTDSPIGYTTSDRIKALEEQGYELVTDGYPTDSVYDKDGNVDQNFTVTLRQKQVPVDPTDPTNPKDGSTLEL

-2408 PAIQGYTPNLANV
+2408 P
-2421 PALTVDA
+2421 
-2428 DTENQTV
+2428 
-2435 VVIYTPDTQKATIT
+2435 
-2449 YINETTGE
+2449 
-2457 TITVD
+2457 
-2462 EVTGDTDSPIGY
+2462 
-2474 TTEDRIKA
+2474 
-2482 LEEQGYELVS
+2482 
-2492 DGYPTDSVYDKDGN
+2492 
-2506 VDQNFTV
+2506 
-2513 TLRQKQVPVDPTD
+2513 
-2526 PTNPKDGSQ
+2526 
-2535 LELTQTVTRTIEYK
+2535 
-2549 YIDENGQ
+2549 
-2556 EASATVTQTA
+2556 
-2566 TFIRTATV
+2566 
-2574 NMVTGEVT
+2574 
-2582 YGEWTSEDAELDAVD
+2582 
-2597 SPVIDG
+2597 VIDG
-2603 YTPNMANVPALT
+2603 YTPNLANVPALT

-2634 KATISYV
+2634 KATITYI
-2641 DETTGETITVDE
+2641 DETTGE
-2653 VTGNTDSPIGYTT
+2653 
-2666 EDRIKALE
+2666 
-2674 EQGYELV
+2674 
-2681 SDGYPTDSVYDKDGN
+2681 
-2696 VDQNFTVTLR
+2696 
-2706 QKQVPVDPTDPTN
+2706 
-2719 PKDGSQLELTQTV
+2719 
-2732 TRTIEYKYIDENGQE
+2732 
-2747 ASATVTQ
+2747 
-2754 TATFTRTATVN
+2754 
-2765 MVTGEV
+2765 
-2771 TYGEWTSEDAELD
+2771 
-2784 AVDSPVI
+2784 
-2791 DGYTPNM
+2791 
-2798 ANVPALTVDADT
+2798 
-2810 ENQTVVVIYTPD
+2810 
-2822 TQKATITYINETTGA
+2822 

-2882 KDGNVD
+2882 KDVNVD

-2902 DPTDPTNPKD
+2902 DPTN
-2912 SSQLELTQTV
+2912 
-2922 TRTIEYKY
+2922 
-2930 IDENGQEASATVTQT
+2930 
-2945 ATFTRTATVNMVTG
+2945 
-2959 EVTYGDWTS
+2959 
-2968 EDAELDAVVSPAID
+2968 
-2982 GYTPNMANVP
+2982 
-2992 ALTVDADTE
+2992 
-3001 NQTVVVIYNP
+3001 
-3011 DTQKATISYVDET
+3011 
-3024 TGETITVDEVTGGSD
+3024 
-3039 SPIGYTTAD
+3039 
-3048 RIKALEEQ
+3048 
-3056 GYELVT
+3056 
-3062 DGYPTD
+3062 
-3068 SVYDKDGNVDQNFIV
+3068 
-3083 TLRQKQV
+3083 
-3090 PVDPTDPTNPKDGS
+3090 PTNPKDGS

-3163 DAVDSPVIDG
+3163 DAVVSPAIDG

-3186 DADSVDSTVI
+3186 DADTENQTVVI
-3196 VVYTQNTPETPEKP
+3196 IYTPQVAPTPDPEPNP
-3210 ETQTA
+3210 EPLP
-3215 TISYVDEATGQV
+3215 
-3227 ITVDKVSG
+3227 TVPDNPVK
-3235 DSDSPIGYTTA
+3235 
-3246 DRIIALEEQGYELV
+3246 
-3260 TDGYPKESVYDKDG
+3260 
-3274 NVDQNFTVTLRQK
+3274 
-3287 VVPITPENP
+3287 P
-3296 TNPKDGSTLELTR
+3296 TNP
-3309 TVTRTIEYKYIDENG
+3309 
-3324 QEASA
+3324 
-3329 TVTQTATFT
+3329 
-3338 RTETVNMVTGKVTYG
+3338 
-3353 DWTSADAELDAVDS
+3353 VDPEE
-3367 PVIDGYTPN
+3367 PVTPN
-3376 LANVPALTVDA
+3376 LPHQTQTN
-3387 DSVDSTVIVVYTQNT
+3387 SFVIQTEARTEILSEGVTT
-3402 PETPEKPETQTATI
+3402 LPET
-3416 SYVDEATGQVITVD
+3416 G
-3430 KVSGDSDSP
+3430 
-3439 IGYTTA
+3439 
-3445 DRIKALEEQGYELV
+3445 
-3459 TDGYPKESVY
+3459 
-3469 DKDGNVD
+3469 
-3476 QNFTVTLRQKVVPIT
+3476 
-3491 PENPT
+3491 
-3496 NPKDGSTLELTRTV
+3496 
-3510 TRTIEYKYIDENGQ
+3510 
-3524 EASATVTQTA
+3524 
-3534 TFTRTATVNMVTG
+3534 
-3547 EVTYG
+3547 
-3552 DWTSADAEL
+3552 
-3561 DAVDSPVIDGYT
+3561 
-3573 PNLANV
+3573 
-3579 PALTVDADSVDST
+3579 
-3592 VIVVYTQNT
+3592 
-3601 QPNPNVD
+3601 
-3608 PKPVP
+3608 
-3613 TPDQAKP
+3613 
-3620 TTPANHVPTEQVKNV
+3620 
-3635 EESTEKPSLSKAKVL
+3635 EESQIWMAILGIIMMSM
-3650 PNTGQE
+3650 GIM
-3656 GSSSIFAIGVA
+3656 IF
-3667 LAGLGLAML
+3667 
-3676 KKKKKEDDI
+3676 KKKENDQD

>member
-55 TASSSLSSTTAT
+55 TASSALSSTTAT

-75 AVSKITVNIEP
+75 AVSKITVNMEP

-133 ILVTYADGNSKTVAV
+133 IRVTYADGNSQAVAV

-185 DTSTADTA
+185 DTSTAATDTA

-210 DVAATTASESLVSSE
+210 DVAATTASESSVTSE
-225 TSLLEG
+225 TPLLDG
-231 AQVTENPTPVPVESA
+231 ALATTNPTAEPVESA

-265 LVAADASITYVSQP
+265 LVAADASIAYVSQP

-339 GSITPQSATSNLKVT
+339 GSLTSQSATSNLKVI

-376 LEVRITNGSSLRVT
+376 LEVRITNGSSLDVT
-390 PSPLSGVTATVS
+390 PSPLTGVTATKS
-402 YDGNDALIKYT
+402 YDGNDAVIKYT
-413 FSPSG
+413 FGPSG

-424 YSLKFAYS
+424 YSLKFSYK
-432 FKSVDNWGNVV
+432 FKAVDNWGNVV

-448 NDFNIITTSNFYDQ
+448 NDFNIVTTSNFYDQ

-487 TRMSDRQVVGY
+487 TRMSDKQVVGY
-498 DTNKDGLV
+498 DLNKDGLV

-602 PITGDSTSN
+602 PIPGDSTSN

-633 TITNNKSISVTGTYT
+633 TIMNNRSISVTGNYT
-648 KEDGSTYTNTR
+648 KEDGTTYSNTR
-659 TTNYNVIIPT
+659 AVNYNVIIPT

-700 HTIVGLASHVPTDVP
+700 YTNVGLASHVATDVP

-730 NEFFYQVDIGNV
+730 NEFFNYVSIGSV
-742 PLTKDIEAGGSIQVY
+742 PTTKDIEEGGSIQVY
-757 DDATGTLLYTF
+757 DDATDNLLHTF
-768 DAANLKGFTI
+768 DKTNVSKDFTI

-785 TLRYEFINLELEK
+785 TLRYEFINMELEK

-803 QNTSVYSMMERTFF
+803 QNTSVYSMRENTFF
-817 ADWST
+817 SDWST
-822 IYNDSSITSL
+822 IYKDSSITSL

-843 AGTVDISQTKST
+843 EGTVDTSQTRST
-855 VLERVVYEVNMKD
+855 VLERIVYNVFMKD
-868 SPVSISW
+868 SP
-875 TNRSGGSG
+875 TNYTWNLRTTGSG
-883 FTQRYGVKNTKTG
+883 FVQAYSVTNTKTNKAN
-896 RVDDF
+896 DF
-901 GESQTAAYPGE
+901 NEMQTAAYPGE

-918 LDPELKL
+918 VDPELKL

-939 TGKDLYYETV
+939 TGKDLYYETL
-949 PVTGSTDP
+949 PVTGTTDP
-957 IGQNTVQIANNF
+957 INQNVVQMANNF
-969 VPNGTYEVLTIGYW
+969 VPNGTYEVLTIGFW
-983 AEVDPGFKPTDG
+983 AEVDPGFKPTAGID
-995 TALTAPINGIN
+995 LTAPINGIN
-1006 ITKENSTT
+1006 ITTENSTT

-1029 ISQVKPDT
+1029 LSQVKPDSS
-1037 ATGFGFNTNNNEAQ
+1037 TGFGFNTNNNEAQ
-1051 NIVDFKVTY
+1051 NIVDFKVKY
-1060 ENVSPQELADV
+1060 KNVSPQELSDV

-1116 VAGTSVQMEAGTWLS
+1116 VAGTSVQMEAGTWLT

-1146 VATGPVAPSSG
+1146 VATGPVAPSSA
-1157 VDFYISNAVI
+1157 VDFYIDNAVI

-1209 TIQYVN
+1209 TVKYVN

-1237 SNQATY
+1237 SNQETY

-1254 PYVYVE
+1254 PYVYVKK
-1260 TDPTSAPNKGTYSET
+1260 DPNSAPNTGAYSET

-1313 GGSGQDIAYD
+1313 GGSGQDITYD
-1323 TTTRINEYKKQGYEL
+1323 TTTRINEYLKQGYEL
-1338 VDNKYTDT
+1338 VDNNYTDT

-1359 TIELRQRVV
+1359 TIKLSQRVV
-1368 DIPDGAVPGEPVDP
+1368 DIPEDAVPGKPVDP

-1393 VGTLET
+1393 VGTLVT
-1399 ELVQSRAIEYRYLT
+1399 ELVQSRAIEYRYLS
-1413 VTGEVAAD
+1413 VTGDEAAA
-1421 PVVQTVIFTRT
+1421 PVVQTVTFTRT

-1485 ARIVYTPNEQVGTV
+1485 ARIVYTPNEQVATV
-1499 TYIDETTGATLEVEN
+1499 TYTDETTGKTLEVED
-1514 LKGVTAAA
+1514 LTGVTDAP

-1546 PADAVYDNIDGNSQD
+1546 PAGAVYDNIDGNSQD
-1561 YQVVLKHIIEPVTPD
+1561 YKVVLKHIIEPATPD
-1576 TVDPDTNAP
+1576 TVDPKTKAP

-1625 KVTGEVTYTEWT
+1625 KVTGEVVYADWT
-1637 SEDAELDAVDSPVI
+1637 SADAELDTVDSPVI
-1651 NGYTADVT
+1651 AGYTANVL
-1659 NVPALTVDADSANS
+1659 NVPALTVDADSTNS

-1678 YTPNEQKA
+1678 YTPNEQVA
-1686 TVTYIDETTGATLEV
+1686 TVTYIDETTGQVLEV
-1701 EDLAGVTDA
+1701 ADLTGVTDA
-1710 AIGYSTADRIAYYE
+1710 AIGYTTADRIAYYE

-1734 YPADAVYDN
+1734 YPTDAVYDN

-1748 QDYQVVLK
+1748 QDYKVVLK
-1756 HIITPVTPD
+1756 HIIEPVTPD

-1773 STNELTRTVTR
+1773 STLELTRTVTR

-2023 VQVDS
+2023 AQVDS

-2161 VTRTIKYKYL
+2161 VTRTIEYKYL

-2194 DMVTGQ
+2194 DMVTGK

-2254 KATVDFI
+2254 KASVDFI
-2261 DETSGNIL
+2261 DETSGTTL
-2269 YTENLSGVTDQTIGY
+2269 HTENLSGVTDQTIGY

-2293 ESIGYELVTDSY
+2293 ESIGYELVTDGY
-2305 PADSVYDK
+2305 PTDSIYDK

-2326 QKVVPVTPD
+2326 QKQVPVDPT

-2376 TFTRTATVNM
+2376 TFTRTAIVNM

-2435 VVIYTPDTQKATIT
+2435 VIIYTPDTQKATIT
-2449 YINETTGE
+2449 YIDETTGE

-2482 LEEQGYELVS
+2482 LEEQGYELVT
-2492 DGYPTDSVYDKDGN
+2492 DGYPADSVYDKDGN

-2526 PTNPKDGSQ
+2526 PTNPKDGST

-2566 TFIRTATV
+2566 TFTRTATV

-2719 PKDGSQLELTQTV
+2719 PKDG
-2732 TRTIEYKYIDENGQE
+2732 
-2747 ASATVTQ
+2747 
-2754 TATFTRTATVN
+2754 
-2765 MVTGEV
+2765 
-2771 TYGEWTSEDAELD
+2771 
-2784 AVDSPVI
+2784 
-2791 DGYTPNM
+2791 
-2798 ANVPALTVDADT
+2798 
-2810 ENQTVVVIYTPD
+2810 
-2822 TQKATITYINETTGA
+2822 
-2837 TITVDEVTGDTDSPI
+2837 
-2852 GYTTEDRIKALEEQ
+2852 
-2866 GYELVTDGYP
+2866 
-2876 TDSVYD
+2876 
-2882 KDGNVD
+2882 
-2888 QNFTVTLRQKQVPV
+2888 
-2902 DPTDPTNPKD
+2902 
-2912 SSQLELTQTV
+2912 SQLELTQTV

-3173 YTPNLANVPALTV
+3173 YTPNLAN
-3186 DADSVDSTVI
+3186 I
-3196 VVYTQNTPETPEKP
+3196 
-3210 ETQTA
+3210 
-3215 TISYVDEATGQV
+3215 
-3227 ITVDKVSG
+3227 
-3235 DSDSPIGYTTA
+3235 
-3246 DRIIALEEQGYELV
+3246 
-3260 TDGYPKESVYDKDG
+3260 
-3274 NVDQNFTVTLRQK
+3274 
-3287 VVPITPENP
+3287 
-3296 TNPKDGSTLELTR
+3296 
-3309 TVTRTIEYKYIDENG
+3309 
-3324 QEASA
+3324 
-3329 TVTQTATFT
+3329 
-3338 RTETVNMVTGKVTYG
+3338 
-3353 DWTSADAELDAVDS
+3353 
-3367 PVIDGYTPN
+3367 
-3376 LANVPALTVDA
+3376 PALTVDA

-3534 TFTRTATVNMVTG
+3534 TFIRTATVNMVTG

-3561 DAVDSPVIDGYT
+3561 DAVDSPVIDSYT

-3579 PALTVDADSVDST
+3579 PALTVNADSVDSS

-3601 QPNPNVD
+3601 QSNPNVD

-3667 LAGLGLAML
+3667 LAGLGLALL

>member
-86 LIVEGVSFDVSAIP
+86 LIVEGGSFDVSAIP

-133 ILVTYADGNSKTVAV
+133 ILVTYADGNSQTVAV

-185 DTSTADTA
+185 DTATTDTA

-202 TETATPAS
+202 IETATAAS
-210 DVAATTASESLVSSE
+210 DVAATTASESSVSSE

-309 AVRKTLAAAVE
+309 AVRRTLAAAVE

-481 NAANIG
+481 NAASIG

-498 DTNKDGLV
+498 DKNKDGLV

-602 PITGDSTSN
+602 PIPGDSASN

-633 TITNNKSISVTGTYT
+633 TITNNKSISVTGNYT
-648 KEDGSTYTNTR
+648 KEDGTTYSNTR
-659 TTNYNVIIPT
+659 AVNYNVIIPT

-700 HTIVGLASHVPTDVP
+700 HTIVGLASHVATDVP

-730 NEFFYQVDIGNV
+730 NEFFNYVSIGSI
-742 PLTKDIEAGGSIQVY
+742 PTTKDIEEGGSIRVY
-757 DDATGTLLYTF
+757 DDATGNLLHTF
-768 DAANLKGFTI
+768 DKTNVSKDFTI

-785 TLRYEFINLELEK
+785 TLRYEFINMELEK

-803 QNTSVYSMMERTFF
+803 QNTSVYSMRENTFF
-817 ADWST
+817 SDWST
-822 IYNDSSITSL
+822 IYKDSSITSL

-843 AGTVDISQTKST
+843 AGTVSVDQTKST
-855 VLERVVYEVNMKD
+855 ILQRVIYNVYMTDNFPDPMT
-868 SPVSISW
+868 W
-875 TNRSGGSG
+875 NNRTGGGG
-883 FTQRYGVKNTKTG
+883 FTQRYYVTDKSTG
-896 RVDDF
+896 RGSTF
-901 GESQTAAYPGE
+901 SETQTAAYPGE

-918 LDPELKL
+918 VDPELRL
-925 GSNPNLQVIYNWNN
+925 GSNPNVQVIYNWNN

-949 PVTGSTDP
+949 PVTATTDP
-957 IGQNTVQIANNF
+957 INQNVVGIANNF

-983 AEVDPGFKPTDG
+983 AEIDPGFVPTDG
-995 TALTAPINGIN
+995 IDLTAPINGIN
-1006 ITKENSTT
+1006 ITTANSTT

-1029 ISQVKPDT
+1029 LSQVKPDA
-1037 ATGFGFNTNNNEAQ
+1037 ATGYGFNTNNNEAK
-1051 NIVDFKVTY
+1051 NIVDFKVSY

-1116 VAGTSVQMEAGTWLS
+1116 VAGTSVQMEAGTWLT

-1146 VATGPVAPSSG
+1146 VALGPVAPSSA
-1157 VDFYISNAVI
+1157 VDFYIGNAVI

-1209 TIQYVN
+1209 TVKYVN
-1215 EAGEVI
+1215 EAGDVI

-1260 TDPTSAPNKGTYSET
+1260 TDPNSAPNTGAYSET

-1298 DAANPVQLGAVDSET
+1298 DSANPVQLGAVDSET

-1323 TTTRINEYKKQGYEL
+1323 TTTRINEYLKKGYEL
-1338 VDNKYTDT
+1338 VSNNYTDT
-1346 TKYDTD
+1346 TKFDTD

-1382 TDPNSPLWPDT
+1382 SDPNSPLWPDT
-1393 VGTLET
+1393 VGTLVT
-1399 ELVQSRAIEYRYLT
+1399 ELVQSRAIEYRYLS
-1413 VTGEVAAD
+1413 VTGDEAAA
-1421 PVVQTVIFTRT
+1421 PVVQTVTFTRT
-1432 ATVNLVTGE
+1432 ATVNLVTSE

-1449 EDPIYEEVVSPTIP
+1449 EDPIYEEVVSPTIL
-1463 GYTANIPVVS
+1463 GYTASIPVVS

-1499 TYIDETTGATLEVEN
+1499 TYIDETTGAKLETVD
-1514 LKGVTAAA
+1514 LSGVTDQK
-1522 IGYTTADRIA
+1522 IGYDPAAKIA
-1532 YYESLGYEL
+1532 EYEAKGYEF
-1541 VSDNY
+1541 VSEDV
-1546 PADAVYDNIDGNSQD
+1546 PEDGVYDNIDGNSQD
-1561 YQVVLKHIIEPVTPD
+1561 YVVVLRHKIEPVTPD
-1576 TVDPDTNAP
+1576 TVDPKTKAP
-1585 VELSRTV
+1585 VELSLTV

-1610 TVTQTATFTRTATVD
+1610 TVNQTATFTRTATVD

-1686 TVTYIDETTGATLEV
+1686 TVTYIDETTGAKLETV
-1701 EDLAGVTDA
+1701 DLNGVTDE
-1710 AIGYSTADRIAYYE
+1710 AIGYDPAAKIAEYE
-1724 SLGYELVSDN
+1724 AKGYEFVREDV
-1734 YPADAVYDN
+1734 PEDGVYDN

-1748 QDYQVVLK
+1748 QDYVVVLRHK
-1756 HIITPVTPD
+1756 IEPVTPD
-1765 DPTNPKDG
+1765 TVDPDTNAPV
-1773 STNELTRTVTR
+1773 ELSRTVTR

-1812 TVDMVTGE
+1812 TVDKVTGKVTYTE
-1820 VVYADWT
+1820 WT
-1827 SADAELDRVNSPAI
+1827 SEDAELDRVDSPAI
-1841 QGYTPNMANV
+1841 QGYTPNMTNV

-1879 YIDETTGATLEITN
+1879 YTDETTGATLEITN

-1905 TADRIAYYESIG
+1905 TADRIAYYKSIG

-1922 DNYPNG
+1922 DNYPTDAI
-1928 EVYDKDGNVTQEF
+1928 YDKDGNVTQEF
-1941 QVVLKHIET
+1941 QVVLKHIVT
-1950 PVTPDDPTNPKDG
+1950 PVTPDNPTNPKDG
-1963 STLELTR
+1963 SRLELSR
-1970 TVTRTIEYKYFTEKG
+1970 TVTRTIEYKYIDENG
-1985 EEASATVIQT
+1985 QEASATVTQT

-2010 VTYAAWETDSADL
+2010 VTYADWTTDNASLA
-2023 VQVDS
+2023 QVDS
-2028 PVIDGYTPNLS
+2028 PAIEGYTPNLS

-2084 TGLSDEA
+2084 TGLSDQEM
-2091 IDYTTTDRIAYYES
+2091 DYTTADRIAYYES

-2140 PVTPDNPINPKTG
+2140 PVTPDNPVNPKTG

-2161 VTRTIKYKYL
+2161 VTRTIEYKYL
-2171 TEAGTE
+2171 TETGAE

-2194 DMVTGQ
+2194 DMVTGK
-2200 VVYTDWTSE
+2200 VVYADWTSE

-2293 ESIGYELVTDSY
+2293 ESIGYELVTDGY

-2449 YINETTGE
+2449 YIDETTGE

-2482 LEEQGYELVS
+2482 LEEQGYELVT
-2492 DGYPTDSVYDKDGN
+2492 DGYPADSVYDKDGN

-2513 TLRQKQVPVDPTD
+2513 T
-2526 PTNPKDGSQ
+2526 
-2535 LELTQTVTRTIEYK
+2535 
-2549 YIDENGQ
+2549 
-2556 EASATVTQTA
+2556 
-2566 TFIRTATV
+2566 
-2574 NMVTGEVT
+2574 
-2582 YGEWTSEDAELDAVD
+2582 
-2597 SPVIDG
+2597 
-2603 YTPNMANVPALT
+2603 
-2615 VDAATEDQSVVVI
+2615 
-2628 YTPDTQ
+2628 
-2634 KATISYV
+2634 
-2641 DETTGETITVDE
+2641 
-2653 VTGNTDSPIGYTT
+2653 
-2666 EDRIKALE
+2666 
-2674 EQGYELV
+2674 
-2681 SDGYPTDSVYDKDGN
+2681 
-2696 VDQNFTVTLR
+2696 
-2706 QKQVPVDPTDPTN
+2706 
-2719 PKDGSQLELTQTV
+2719 
-2732 TRTIEYKYIDENGQE
+2732 
-2747 ASATVTQ
+2747 
-2754 TATFTRTATVN
+2754 
-2765 MVTGEV
+2765 
-2771 TYGEWTSEDAELD
+2771 
-2784 AVDSPVI
+2784 
-2791 DGYTPNM
+2791 
-2798 ANVPALTVDADT
+2798 
-2810 ENQTVVVIYTPD
+2810 
-2822 TQKATITYINETTGA
+2822 
-2837 TITVDEVTGDTDSPI
+2837 
-2852 GYTTEDRIKALEEQ
+2852 
-2866 GYELVTDGYP
+2866 
-2876 TDSVYD
+2876 
-2882 KDGNVD
+2882 
-2888 QNFTVTLRQKQVPV
+2888 
-2902 DPTDPTNPKD
+2902 
-2912 SSQLELTQTV
+2912 
-2922 TRTIEYKY
+2922 
-2930 IDENGQEASATVTQT
+2930 
-2945 ATFTRTATVNMVTG
+2945 
-2959 EVTYGDWTS
+2959 
-2968 EDAELDAVVSPAID
+2968 
-2982 GYTPNMANVP
+2982 
-2992 ALTVDADTE
+2992 
-3001 NQTVVVIYNP
+3001 
-3011 DTQKATISYVDET
+3011 
-3024 TGETITVDEVTGGSD
+3024 
-3039 SPIGYTTAD
+3039 
-3048 RIKALEEQ
+3048 
-3056 GYELVT
+3056 
-3062 DGYPTD
+3062 
-3068 SVYDKDGNVDQNFIV
+3068 
-3083 TLRQKQV
+3083 
-3090 PVDPTDPTNPKDGS
+3090 
-3104 TLELTRTVTR
+3104 
-3114 TIEYKY
+3114 
-3120 IDENGQEASATV
+3120 
-3132 TQTAT
+3132 
-3137 FTRTATVNMVTG
+3137 
-3149 EVTYGDWTSEDAEL
+3149 
-3163 DAVDSPVIDG
+3163 
-3173 YTPNLANVPALTV
+3173 
-3186 DADSVDSTVI
+3186 
-3196 VVYTQNTPETPEKP
+3196 
-3210 ETQTA
+3210 
-3215 TISYVDEATGQV
+3215 
-3227 ITVDKVSG
+3227 
-3235 DSDSPIGYTTA
+3235 
-3246 DRIIALEEQGYELV
+3246 
-3260 TDGYPKESVYDKDG
+3260 
-3274 NVDQNFTVTLRQK
+3274 
-3287 VVPITPENP
+3287 
-3296 TNPKDGSTLELTR
+3296 
-3309 TVTRTIEYKYIDENG
+3309 
-3324 QEASA
+3324 
-3329 TVTQTATFT
+3329 
-3338 RTETVNMVTGKVTYG
+3338 
-3353 DWTSADAELDAVDS
+3353 
-3367 PVIDGYTPN
+3367 
-3376 LANVPALTVDA
+3376 
-3387 DSVDSTVIVVYTQNT
+3387 
-3402 PETPEKPETQTATI
+3402 
-3416 SYVDEATGQVITVD
+3416 
-3430 KVSGDSDSP
+3430 
-3439 IGYTTA
+3439 
-3445 DRIKALEEQGYELV
+3445 
-3459 TDGYPKESVY
+3459 
-3469 DKDGNVD
+3469 
-3476 QNFTVTLRQKVVPIT
+3476 
-3491 PENPT
+3491 
-3496 NPKDGSTLELTRTV
+3496 
-3510 TRTIEYKYIDENGQ
+3510 
-3524 EASATVTQTA
+3524 
-3534 TFTRTATVNMVTG
+3534 
-3547 EVTYG
+3547 
-3552 DWTSADAEL
+3552 
-3561 DAVDSPVIDGYT
+3561 
-3573 PNLANV
+3573 
-3579 PALTVDADSVDST
+3579 
-3592 VIVVYTQNT
+3592 
-3601 QPNPNVD
+3601 
-3608 PKPVP
+3608 
-3613 TPDQAKP
+3613 
-3620 TTPANHVPTEQVKNV
+3620 
-3635 EESTEKPSLSKAKVL
+3635 
-3650 PNTGQE
+3650 
-3656 GSSSIFAIGVA
+3656 
-3667 LAGLGLAML
+3667 
-3676 KKKKKEDDI
+3676 

>member
-498 DTNKDGLV
+498 DKNKDGLV

-542 GRMVNGLGPGG
+542 GRMVNGLGNSG
-553 VGGAAIDA
+553 VGAAAIDA

-602 PITGDSTSN
+602 PIPGDSASN

-633 TITNNKSISVTGTYT
+633 TITNNRSISVTGSYT
-648 KEDGSTYTNTR
+648 KEDGTTYSNTR
-659 TTNYNVIIPT
+659 AVNYNVIIPT

-690 ILKSYGRGYY
+690 ILKSYGRAYY
-700 HTIVGLASHVPTDVP
+700 YTNVGLASHVATDVP

-730 NEFFYQVDIGNV
+730 NEFFNYVSIGSI
-742 PLTKDIEAGGSIQVY
+742 PTTKDIEEGGSIQVY
-757 DDATGTLLYTF
+757 DDATGNLLHTF
-768 DAANLKGFTI
+768 DKTNVSKAFTI
-778 DEALKVK
+778 DEALQVK
-785 TLRYEFINLELEK
+785 TLRYEFINMELEK

-803 QNTSVYSMMERTFF
+803 QNTSVYSMREDTFF
-817 ADWST
+817 SDWST
-822 IYNDSSITSL
+822 IYKDSSITSL

-843 AGTVDISQTKST
+843 EGTVDTSQTRST
-855 VLERVVYEVNMKD
+855 VLERIVYNVLMKD
-868 SPVSISW
+868 SP
-875 TNRSGGSG
+875 TNYTWNLRTGGSG
-883 FTQRYGVKNTKTG
+883 FVQAYSVTNTKTNKAN
-896 RVDDF
+896 DF
-901 GESQTAAYPGE
+901 NEMQTAAYPGE

-918 LDPELKL
+918 VDPELKL
-925 GSNPNLQVIYNWNN
+925 GFNPNLQVIYNWNN
-939 TGKDLYYETV
+939 TGKDLYYETL
-949 PVTGSTDP
+949 PVTGTTDP
-957 IGQNTVQIANNF
+957 INQNVVQIANNF
-969 VPNGTYEVLTIGYW
+969 VPNGTYEVLTIGFW
-983 AEVDPGFKPTDG
+983 AESDPGFKPTDG
-995 TALTAPINGIN
+995 IDLTAPINGIN
-1006 ITKENSTT
+1006 ITTENSTT

-1157 VDFYISNAVI
+1157 VDFYIGNAVI

-1209 TIQYVN
+1209 TVKYVN
-1215 EAGEVI
+1215 ETGEVI

-1298 DAANPVQLGAVDSET
+1298 DAAKPVQLGAVDSET

-1323 TTTRINEYKKQGYEL
+1323 TTTRINDYLKQGYEL
-1338 VDNKYTDT
+1338 VSNNYTDT
-1346 TKYDTD
+1346 TKYDTN

-1393 VGTLET
+1393 VGTLVT

-1546 PADAVYDNIDGNSQD
+1546 PAGAVYDNIDGNSQD
-1561 YQVVLKHIIEPVTPD
+1561 YKVVLKHIIEPATPD
-1576 TVDPDTNAP
+1576 TVDPKTKAP

-1651 NGYTADVT
+1651 AGYTANVL
-1659 NVPALTVDADSANS
+1659 NVPTLTVDADSTNS
-1673 NVLVI
+1673 NILVI
-1678 YTPNEQKA
+1678 YTPNEQVG

-1773 STNELTRTVTR
+1773 STLELTRTVTR

-1827 SADAELDRVNSPAI
+1827 SEDAELDRVDSPAI
-1841 QGYTPNMANV
+1841 QGYTPNMTNV

-1857 ADTEDQSVVVIYT
+1857 ADTKDHSVVVIYT
-1870 PDVQKASVT
+1870 PDIQKASVT
-1879 YIDETTGATLEITN
+1879 YIDETTRATLEITN

-1905 TADRIAYYESIG
+1905 TADWIAYYKSIG
-1917 YELVS
+1917 YEFVS
-1922 DNYPNG
+1922 DNYPTDA
-1928 EVYDKDGNVTQEF
+1928 VYDKDGNVTQEF
-1941 QVVLKHIET
+1941 QVVLKHIVT
-1950 PVTPDDPTNPKDG
+1950 PVTPDNPTNPKDG

-1970 TVTRTIEYKYFTEKG
+1970 TVTRTIEYKYIDENG
-1985 EEASATVIQT
+1985 GEASATVTQT

-2010 VTYAAWETDSADL
+2010 VTYADWTTDNASLA
-2023 VQVDS
+2023 QVDS

-2161 VTRTIKYKYL
+2161 VTRTIEYKYL

-2293 ESIGYELVTDSY
+2293 ESIGYELVTDGY

-2393 GEWTSEDAELDAVDS
+2393 D
-2408 PAIQGYTPNLANV
+2408 
-2421 PALTVDA
+2421 
-2428 DTENQTV
+2428 
-2435 VVIYTPDTQKATIT
+2435 
-2449 YINETTGE
+2449 
-2457 TITVD
+2457 
-2462 EVTGDTDSPIGY
+2462 
-2474 TTEDRIKA
+2474 
-2482 LEEQGYELVS
+2482 
-2492 DGYPTDSVYDKDGN
+2492 
-2506 VDQNFTV
+2506 
-2513 TLRQKQVPVDPTD
+2513 
-2526 PTNPKDGSQ
+2526 
-2535 LELTQTVTRTIEYK
+2535 
-2549 YIDENGQ
+2549 
-2556 EASATVTQTA
+2556 
-2566 TFIRTATV
+2566 
-2574 NMVTGEVT
+2574 
-2582 YGEWTSEDAELDAVD
+2582 EWTSEDAELDAVD

-2634 KATISYV
+2634 KATITYI
-2641 DETTGETITVDE
+2641 DETTGE
-2653 VTGNTDSPIGYTT
+2653 
-2666 EDRIKALE
+2666 
-2674 EQGYELV
+2674 
-2681 SDGYPTDSVYDKDGN
+2681 
-2696 VDQNFTVTLR
+2696 
-2706 QKQVPVDPTDPTN
+2706 
-2719 PKDGSQLELTQTV
+2719 
-2732 TRTIEYKYIDENGQE
+2732 
-2747 ASATVTQ
+2747 
-2754 TATFTRTATVN
+2754 
-2765 MVTGEV
+2765 
-2771 TYGEWTSEDAELD
+2771 
-2784 AVDSPVI
+2784 
-2791 DGYTPNM
+2791 
-2798 ANVPALTVDADT
+2798 
-2810 ENQTVVVIYTPD
+2810 
-2822 TQKATITYINETTGA
+2822 

-2852 GYTTEDRIKALEEQ
+2852 GYTTLDRIKALEEQ

-2912 SSQLELTQTV
+2912 GSTLELAQTV

-2959 EVTYGDWTS
+2959 EVTYG
-2968 EDAELDAVVSPAID
+2968 
-2982 GYTPNMANVP
+2982 
-2992 ALTVDADTE
+2992 
-3001 NQTVVVIYNP
+3001 
-3011 DTQKATISYVDET
+3011 
-3024 TGETITVDEVTGGSD
+3024 
-3039 SPIGYTTAD
+3039 
-3048 RIKALEEQ
+3048 
-3056 GYELVT
+3056 
-3062 DGYPTD
+3062 
-3068 SVYDKDGNVDQNFIV
+3068 
-3083 TLRQKQV
+3083 
-3090 PVDPTDPTNPKDGS
+3090 
-3104 TLELTRTVTR
+3104 
-3114 TIEYKY
+3114 
-3120 IDENGQEASATV
+3120 
-3132 TQTAT
+3132 
-3137 FTRTATVNMVTG
+3137 
-3149 EVTYGDWTSEDAEL
+3149 
-3163 DAVDSPVIDG
+3163 
-3173 YTPNLANVPALTV
+3173 
-3186 DADSVDSTVI
+3186 
-3196 VVYTQNTPETPEKP
+3196 
-3210 ETQTA
+3210 
-3215 TISYVDEATGQV
+3215 
-3227 ITVDKVSG
+3227 
-3235 DSDSPIGYTTA
+3235 
-3246 DRIIALEEQGYELV
+3246 
-3260 TDGYPKESVYDKDG
+3260 
-3274 NVDQNFTVTLRQK
+3274 
-3287 VVPITPENP
+3287 
-3296 TNPKDGSTLELTR
+3296 
-3309 TVTRTIEYKYIDENG
+3309 
-3324 QEASA
+3324 
-3329 TVTQTATFT
+3329 
-3338 RTETVNMVTGKVTYG
+3338 
-3353 DWTSADAELDAVDS
+3353 
-3367 PVIDGYTPN
+3367 
-3376 LANVPALTVDA
+3376 
-3387 DSVDSTVIVVYTQNT
+3387 
-3402 PETPEKPETQTATI
+3402 
-3416 SYVDEATGQVITVD
+3416 
-3430 KVSGDSDSP
+3430 
-3439 IGYTTA
+3439 
-3445 DRIKALEEQGYELV
+3445 
-3459 TDGYPKESVY
+3459 
-3469 DKDGNVD
+3469 
-3476 QNFTVTLRQKVVPIT
+3476 
-3491 PENPT
+3491 
-3496 NPKDGSTLELTRTV
+3496 
-3510 TRTIEYKYIDENGQ
+3510 
-3524 EASATVTQTA
+3524 
-3534 TFTRTATVNMVTG
+3534 
-3547 EVTYG
+3547 
-3552 DWTSADAEL
+3552 
-3561 DAVDSPVIDGYT
+3561 
-3573 PNLANV
+3573 
-3579 PALTVDADSVDST
+3579 
-3592 VIVVYTQNT
+3592 
-3601 QPNPNVD
+3601 
-3608 PKPVP
+3608 
-3613 TPDQAKP
+3613 
-3620 TTPANHVPTEQVKNV
+3620 
-3635 EESTEKPSLSKAKVL
+3635 
-3650 PNTGQE
+3650 
-3656 GSSSIFAIGVA
+3656 
-3667 LAGLGLAML
+3667 
-3676 KKKKKEDDI
+3676 

>member
-133 ILVTYADGNSKTVAV
+133 ILVTYADGNSQTVAV
-148 PVTVTDQSAVQAAT
+148 PVTVTDQAAT
-162 ETTTSNTVE
+162 AVTTETAATTEATATE
-171 VAAETTDTASSSTT
+171 DTAASTT
-185 DTSTADTA
+185 DTTTPSSATETPVTTEVA
-193 TSAGVATAT
+193 TSSATEPAVVTEPTVLDGAVATNN
-202 TETATPAS
+202 PA
-210 DVAATTASESLVSSE
+210 
-225 TSLLEG
+225 
-231 AQVTENPTPVPVESA
+231 PVPVESA

-257 TLIANSSE
+257 TLVSNASE
-265 LVAADASITYVSQP
+265 LEAAKATISYVSQP

-286 SILVTYTDGTSV
+286 SILVTYADGTTTTI
-298 VVSVPITVTAN
+298 SVPITVTAN
-309 AVRKTLAAAVE
+309 AVRRTLAAAVA

-327 VATSPNTSGTVS
+327 VVTSPNTSGTVS
-339 GSITPQSATSNLKVT
+339 GSLTSQSATTGLLVINT
-354 DTVNQTTV
+354 INQTTV

-376 LEVRITNGSSLRVT
+376 IEVRITNGSSLAVT
-390 PSPLSGVTATVS
+390 PSALSGVTAAVS
-402 YDGNDALIKYT
+402 YDGNDAVIKYT

-424 YSLKFAYS
+424 YSLKFDYK
-432 FKSVDNWGNVV
+432 FKAVDNWGNVV

-448 NDFNIITTSNFYDQ
+448 NNFNIITTSSFYDK
-462 DGLLVKNLG
+462 DGLLVKELG
-471 STTHNFMEAY
+471 TNTHNFMEAK
-481 NAANIG
+481 NAAGIG

-498 DTNKDGLV
+498 DLNKDGLV
-506 DAGAGQLN
+506 DAGAGKLN

-525 GTSVSNDFFS
+525 GTSVFNDFFS

-542 GRMVNGLGPGG
+542 GRMVNGLGPSG

-602 PITGDSTSN
+602 PISGDSTSN

-625 IVDGTSAA
+625 IVGGTSAA
-633 TITNNKSISVTGTYT
+633 TITNNKTLSVTGTYT

-669 AEITDGDIYLTHSI
+669 AEITQGDIYLSHNL
-683 HGNGDSE
+683 HGTGDSE
-690 ILKSYGRGYY
+690 IIKSYGRAYY
-700 HTIVGLASHVPTDVP
+700 YTNFGLASHVAADVP
-715 VDMTDYSIRITTNND
+715 YDLTNYSLKVTTGND
-730 NEFFYQVDIGNV
+730 NEFFYQVEIGNI
-742 PLTKDIEAGGSIQVY
+742 PLTKDLEAGGSIQVY
-757 DDATGTLLYTF
+757 DDETGTLLYTF
-768 DAANLKGFTI
+768 DATNLKAFTI

-803 QNTSVYSMMERTFF
+803 QNTSVYSLQEKTFF

-822 IYNDSSITSL
+822 IYSDSSITSL

-918 LDPELKL
+918 VDPELKL
-925 GSNPNLQVIYNWNN
+925 GPANGLQVIYNWNN
-939 TGKDLYYETV
+939 SGKDLYYETL
-949 PVTGSTDP
+949 PVTGTTDP
-957 IGQNTVQIANNF
+957 IGQNVVQIANNF

-983 AEVDPGFKPTDG
+983 AEVDPGFVPTDG
-995 TALTAPINGIN
+995 TDELTAPINGIT
-1006 ITKENSTT
+1006 ITKANSTT

-1022 ASEASGV
+1022 ASESSGV
-1029 ISQVKPDT
+1029 VSQVKPD
-1037 ATGFGFNTNNNEAQ
+1037 AASGYSFNTNNNEAQ
-1051 NIVDFKVTY
+1051 NIIDFKVTY
-1060 ENVSPQELADV
+1060 ENVSPQELANV

-1079 TGDKQLDAA
+1079 TGDKQLDSTAKA
-1088 TKNRNSQF
+1088 RNSQF
-1096 SVYLTEAVTP
+1096 AVYLTGPVTP

-1116 VAGTSVQMEAGTWLS
+1116 VSGTAAQMEAGTWLT

-1146 VATGPVAPSSG
+1146 IATGPVAPSSG
-1157 VDFYISNAVI
+1157 VDFYIDNAVI

-1209 TIQYVN
+1209 TIKYVN
-1215 EAGEVI
+1215 EAGDVI

-1237 SNQATY
+1237 SNQETY

-1254 PYVYVE
+1254 PYVYVK
-1260 TDPTSAPNKGTYSET
+1260 TDLSSAPNTGSYSET

-1298 DAANPVQLGAVDSET
+1298 DPANPVQLGAVDSET

-1323 TTTRINEYKKQGYEL
+1323 TTTRINEYLKKGYEL
-1338 VDNKYTDT
+1338 VSNNYTDT
-1346 TKYDTD
+1346 TKFDTD

-1368 DIPDGAVPGEPVDP
+1368 DIPKNAVPGQPVDP
-1382 TDPNSPLWPDT
+1382 SDPNSPLWPDS

-1413 VTGEVAAD
+1413 VEGKVAAD
-1421 PVVQTVIFTRT
+1421 PVVQTVTFTRT

-1441 IVYGEWTS
+1441 IVYGKWTS
-1449 EDPIYEEVVSPTIP
+1449 KDPIYEEVVSPTIP
-1463 GYTANIPVVS
+1463 GYTANIPVVA

-1485 ARIVYTPNEQVGTV
+1485 SRIVYTPNEQVGTVTYIDETTGKTLEVDNLKGVTDAAIGYSTADRIAYYKSLGYELVSDNYPTGAVYDNIDGNSQDYQVVLKHIVTPVTPDNPTNPKDGKTLELTRTVTRTIEYKYIDENGQEASATVTQTATFTRTATVDMVTGEVVYADWTSTDAELDAVVSPVFAGYTANVLNVPALTVDADSEDSNVLVIYTPNEQVGTV

-1514 LKGVTAAA
+1514 LKGVTDAA
-1522 IGYTTADRIA
+1522 IGYSTAEKIA
-1532 YYESLGYEL
+1532 YYESLGYEF

-1546 PADAVYDNIDGNSQD
+1546 PTDAVYDNIDGNSQD
-1561 YQVVLKHIIEPVTPD
+1561 YKVVLKHIIEPVTPD

-1605 AEASA
+1605 QEASA
-1610 TVTQTATFTRTATVD
+1610 TVTQSATFTRTATVD
-1625 KVTGEVTYTEWT
+1625 KVTGKVTYSDWT
-1637 SEDAELDAVDSPVI
+1637 SEDSTLDAVTSP
-1651 NGYTADVT
+1651 T
-1659 NVPALTVDADSANS
+1659 
-1673 NVLVI
+1673 
-1678 YTPNEQKA
+1678 
-1686 TVTYIDETTGATLEV
+1686 
-1701 EDLAGVTDA
+1701 
-1710 AIGYSTADRIAYYE
+1710 
-1724 SLGYELVSDN
+1724 
-1734 YPADAVYDN
+1734 
-1743 IDGNS
+1743 
-1748 QDYQVVLK
+1748 
-1756 HIITPVTPD
+1756 
-1765 DPTNPKDG
+1765 
-1773 STNELTRTVTR
+1773 
-1784 TIEYK
+1784 
-1789 YIDENGAEAS
+1789 
-1799 ATVTQTA
+1799 
-1806 TFTRTA
+1806 
-1812 TVDMVTGE
+1812 
-1820 VVYADWT
+1820 
-1827 SADAELDRVNSPAI
+1827 I
-1841 QGYTPNMANV
+1841 QGYTPNMDFV

-1893 LTGETDAAIGYT
+1893 LTGETDSAIGYT

-1922 DNYPNG
+1922 DNYPTDA
-1928 EVYDKDGNVTQEF
+1928 VYDKDGNVTQEF
-1941 QVVLKHIET
+1941 QVVLKHIVT
-1950 PVTPDDPTNPKDG
+1950 PVTPADPTNPKDG

-1970 TVTRTIEYKYFTEKG
+1970 TVTRTIEYKYIDENG
-1985 EEASATVIQT
+1985 AEASATVTQT

-2010 VTYAAWETDSADL
+2010 VTYAAGETDSADL
-2023 VQVDS
+2023 AQVDS

-2161 VTRTIKYKYL
+2161 VTRTIEYKYL

-2194 DMVTGQ
+2194 DMVTGK

-2254 KATVDFI
+2254 KASVDFV
-2261 DETSGNIL
+2261 DETSGTTL
-2269 YTENLSGVTDQTIGY
+2269 HTENLSGVTDQTIGY

-2293 ESIGYELVTDSY
+2293 ESIGYELVTDGY

-2393 GEWTSEDAELDAVDS
+2393 GDWTSEDAELDAVDS

-2449 YINETTGE
+2449 YI
-2457 TITVD
+2457 
-2462 EVTGDTDSPIGY
+2462 
-2474 TTEDRIKA
+2474 
-2482 LEEQGYELVS
+2482 
-2492 DGYPTDSVYDKDGN
+2492 
-2506 VDQNFTV
+2506 
-2513 TLRQKQVPVDPTD
+2513 
-2526 PTNPKDGSQ
+2526 
-2535 LELTQTVTRTIEYK
+2535 
-2549 YIDENGQ
+2549 
-2556 EASATVTQTA
+2556 
-2566 TFIRTATV
+2566 
-2574 NMVTGEVT
+2574 
-2582 YGEWTSEDAELDAVD
+2582 
-2597 SPVIDG
+2597 
-2603 YTPNMANVPALT
+2603 
-2615 VDAATEDQSVVVI
+2615 
-2628 YTPDTQ
+2628 
-2634 KATISYV
+2634 
-2641 DETTGETITVDE
+2641 DETTGE
-2653 VTGNTDSPIGYTT
+2653 
-2666 EDRIKALE
+2666 
-2674 EQGYELV
+2674 
-2681 SDGYPTDSVYDKDGN
+2681 
-2696 VDQNFTVTLR
+2696 
-2706 QKQVPVDPTDPTN
+2706 
-2719 PKDGSQLELTQTV
+2719 
-2732 TRTIEYKYIDENGQE
+2732 
-2747 ASATVTQ
+2747 
-2754 TATFTRTATVN
+2754 
-2765 MVTGEV
+2765 
-2771 TYGEWTSEDAELD
+2771 
-2784 AVDSPVI
+2784 
-2791 DGYTPNM
+2791 
-2798 ANVPALTVDADT
+2798 
-2810 ENQTVVVIYTPD
+2810 
-2822 TQKATITYINETTGA
+2822 

-2912 SSQLELTQTV
+2912 GSQLELTQTV
-2922 TRTIEYKY
+2922 TRTIKYKY

-2959 EVTYGDWTS
+2959 EVTYGEWTS

-2982 GYTPNMANVP
+2982 GYTPNLANVP
-2992 ALTVDADTE
+2992 ALTVDAATE
-3001 NQTVVVIYNP
+3001 DQSVVVIYTP

-3024 TGETITVDEVTGGSD
+3024 TGETITVDEVTGDTD
-3039 SPIGYTTAD
+3039 SPIGYTTED

-3068 SVYDKDGNVDQNFIV
+3068 SVYDKDG
-3083 TLRQKQV
+3083 
-3090 PVDPTDPTNPKDGS
+3090 
-3104 TLELTRTVTR
+3104 
-3114 TIEYKY
+3114 
-3120 IDENGQEASATV
+3120 
-3132 TQTAT
+3132 
-3137 FTRTATVNMVTG
+3137 
-3149 EVTYGDWTSEDAEL
+3149 
-3163 DAVDSPVIDG
+3163 
-3173 YTPNLANVPALTV
+3173 
-3186 DADSVDSTVI
+3186 
-3196 VVYTQNTPETPEKP
+3196 
-3210 ETQTA
+3210 
-3215 TISYVDEATGQV
+3215 
-3227 ITVDKVSG
+3227 
-3235 DSDSPIGYTTA
+3235 
-3246 DRIIALEEQGYELV
+3246 
-3260 TDGYPKESVYDKDG
+3260 
-3274 NVDQNFTVTLRQK
+3274 
-3287 VVPITPENP
+3287 
-3296 TNPKDGSTLELTR
+3296 
-3309 TVTRTIEYKYIDENG
+3309 
-3324 QEASA
+3324 
-3329 TVTQTATFT
+3329 
-3338 RTETVNMVTGKVTYG
+3338 
-3353 DWTSADAELDAVDS
+3353 
-3367 PVIDGYTPN
+3367 
-3376 LANVPALTVDA
+3376 
-3387 DSVDSTVIVVYTQNT
+3387 
-3402 PETPEKPETQTATI
+3402 
-3416 SYVDEATGQVITVD
+3416 
-3430 KVSGDSDSP
+3430 
-3439 IGYTTA
+3439 
-3445 DRIKALEEQGYELV
+3445 
-3459 TDGYPKESVY
+3459 
-3469 DKDGNVD
+3469 
-3476 QNFTVTLRQKVVPIT
+3476 
-3491 PENPT
+3491 
-3496 NPKDGSTLELTRTV
+3496 
-3510 TRTIEYKYIDENGQ
+3510 
-3524 EASATVTQTA
+3524 
-3534 TFTRTATVNMVTG
+3534 
-3547 EVTYG
+3547 
-3552 DWTSADAEL
+3552 
-3561 DAVDSPVIDGYT
+3561 
-3573 PNLANV
+3573 
-3579 PALTVDADSVDST
+3579 
-3592 VIVVYTQNT
+3592 
-3601 QPNPNVD
+3601 
-3608 PKPVP
+3608 
-3613 TPDQAKP
+3613 
-3620 TTPANHVPTEQVKNV
+3620 
-3635 EESTEKPSLSKAKVL
+3635 
-3650 PNTGQE
+3650 
-3656 GSSSIFAIGVA
+3656 
-3667 LAGLGLAML
+3667 
-3676 KKKKKEDDI
+3676 

>member
-67 TETTTDSS
+67 TTDSS

-86 LIVEGVSFDVSAIP
+86 LIVEGGSFDVSAIP
-100 EASTLIANATE
+100 EASTLISNATE

-133 ILVTYADGNSKTVAV
+133 ILVTYADGNSQTVAV

-185 DTSTADTA
+185 DTATTDTA

-210 DVAATTASESLVSSE
+210 DVAATTASESLVTSE
-225 TSLLEG
+225 TSLLDG
-231 AQVTENPTPVPVESA
+231 ALATTNPTAEPVESA

-265 LVAADASITYVSQP
+265 LVAADASIAYVSQP

-339 GSITPQSATSNLKVT
+339 GSITSQSATSNLKVI

-362 LDISGDAANYSGGY
+362 LDISGDTANYSGGY
-376 LEVRITNGSSLRVT
+376 LEVRITNGSSLDVT
-390 PSPLSGVTATVS
+390 PSPLTGVTATKS
-402 YDGNDALIKYT
+402 YDGNDAVIKYT

-424 YSLKFAYS
+424 YSLKFSYK
-432 FKSVDNWGNVV
+432 FKAIDNWGNVV

-448 NDFNIITTSNFYDQ
+448 NDFNIVTTSNFYDQ

-481 NAANIG
+481 NAASIG

-602 PITGDSTSN
+602 PIPGDSASN

-633 TITNNKSISVTGTYT
+633 TITNNRSISVTGNYT
-648 KEDGSTYTNTR
+648 KEDGTTYSNTR
-659 TTNYNVIIPT
+659 AVNYNVIIPT

-700 HTIVGLASHVPTDVP
+700 HTIVGLASHVATDVP

-730 NEFFYQVDIGNV
+730 NEFFNYVSIGSI
-742 PLTKDIEAGGSIQVY
+742 PTTKDIEEGGSIQVY
-757 DDATGTLLYTF
+757 DDATGNLLHTF
-768 DAANLKGFTI
+768 DKTNVSKDFTI

-785 TLRYEFINLELEK
+785 TLRYEFINMELEK

-803 QNTSVYSMMERTFF
+803 QNTSVYSMREDTFF
-817 ADWST
+817 SDWST
-822 IYNDSSITSL
+822 IYKDSSITTL

-843 AGTVDISQTKST
+843 EGTVDTSQTRST
-855 VLERVVYEVNMKD
+855 VLERIVYNVFMKD
-868 SPVSISW
+868 SP
-875 TNRSGGSG
+875 TNYTWNLRTGGSG
-883 FTQRYGVKNTKTG
+883 FVQAYSVTNTKTNKAN
-896 RVDDF
+896 DF
-901 GESQTAAYPGE
+901 NEMQTAAYPGE

-918 LDPELKL
+918 VDPELKL

-939 TGKDLYYETV
+939 TGKDLYYETL
-949 PVTGSTDP
+949 PVTGTTDP
-957 IGQNTVQIANNF
+957 INQNVVQMANNF
-969 VPNGTYEVLTIGYW
+969 VSNGTYEVLTIGYW

-995 TALTAPINGIN
+995 IDLTAPINGIN
-1006 ITKENSTT
+1006 ITTENSTT

-1029 ISQVKPDT
+1029 ISQVKPDA

-1146 VATGPVAPSSG
+1146 VATGPVAPSA
-1157 VDFYISNAVI
+1157 VVFNIDNAVI

-1209 TIQYVN
+1209 TVKYVN

-1237 SNQATY
+1237 SNQETY

-1254 PYVYVE
+1254 PYVYVK
-1260 TDPTSAPNKGTYSET
+1260 TDPNSSKNTGSYSET

-1284 LVPQTATFTYKDVT
+1284 LVPQTATFTYVDVT
-1298 DAANPVQLGAVDSET
+1298 DPANPKQLDEVDSET

-1323 TTTRINEYKKQGYEL
+1323 TTTRINKYLKQGYEL
-1338 VDNKYTDT
+1338 VSNNYTDT
-1346 TKYDTD
+1346 TNYDTD

-1359 TIELRQRVV
+1359 TIKLSQRVV
-1368 DIPDGAVPGEPVDP
+1368 DIPDGAVPGELVDP
-1382 TDPNSPLWPDT
+1382 TDPNSPVWPKT

-1449 EDPIYEEVVSPTIP
+1449 KDPIYEEVVSPTIP
-1463 GYTANIPVVS
+1463 GYTANIPVVA

-1499 TYIDETTGATLEVEN
+1499 TYIDETTGKTLEVDN
-1514 LKGVTAAA
+1514 LKGVTDAA
-1522 IGYTTADRIA
+1522 IGYSTADRIA
-1532 YYESLGYEL
+1532 YYKSLGYEL

-1546 PADAVYDNIDGNSQD
+1546 PTDAVYDNIDGNSQD
-1561 YQVVLKHIIEPVTPD
+1561 YQVVLKHIV
-1576 TVDPDTNAP
+1576 
-1585 VELSRTV
+1585 
-1592 TRTIE
+1592 
-1597 YKYIDENG
+1597 
-1605 AEASA
+1605 
-1610 TVTQTATFTRTATVD
+1610 
-1625 KVTGEVTYTEWT
+1625 
-1637 SEDAELDAVDSPVI
+1637 
-1651 NGYTADVT
+1651 
-1659 NVPALTVDADSANS
+1659 
-1673 NVLVI
+1673 
-1678 YTPNEQKA
+1678 
-1686 TVTYIDETTGATLEV
+1686 
-1701 EDLAGVTDA
+1701 
-1710 AIGYSTADRIAYYE
+1710 
-1724 SLGYELVSDN
+1724 
-1734 YPADAVYDN
+1734 
-1743 IDGNS
+1743 
-1748 QDYQVVLK
+1748 
-1756 HIITPVTPD
+1756 TPVTPD
-1765 DPTNPKDG
+1765 NPTNPKDG
-1773 STNELTRTVTR
+1773 KTLELTRTVTR

-1827 SADAELDRVNSPAI
+1827 SADAELDAVDSPVIAGYTANVLNVPALTVDADSANSNVLVIYTPNEQKATVTYIDETTGAKLEIVDLNGVTDEAIGYDPAAKIAEYEAKGYEFVREDVPEDGVYDNIDGNSQDYVVVLRHKIEPVTPDTVDPETNAPVELSRTVTRTIEYKYIDENGAEASVTVTQTATFTRTATVDKVTGKVTYTEWTSADAELDRVDSPAI
-1841 QGYTPNMANV
+1841 QGYTPNMTNV

-1857 ADTEDQSVVVIYT
+1857 ADTKDQSVVVIYT

-1879 YIDETTGATLEITN
+1879 YTDETTGATLEITN
-1893 LTGETDAAIGYT
+1893 LTGETDKAIGYT

-1922 DNYPNG
+1922 DNYPTDV
-1928 EVYDKDGNVTQEF
+1928 VYDKDGNVTQEF

-1970 TVTRTIEYKYFTEKG
+1970 AVTRTIEYKYIDENG
-1985 EEASATVIQT
+1985 EEASATVTQR

-2023 VQVDS
+2023 AQVDS

-2084 TGLSDEA
+2084 TGLSDQEM
-2091 IDYTTTDRIAYYES
+2091 DYTTTDRIAYYES

-2128 QEYQVVLEHIIN
+2128 QEFQVVLEHIVT
-2140 PVTPDNPINPKTG
+2140 PVTPENPVNPKNN
-2153 QELNLTKT
+2153 QELELTRT
-2161 VTRTIKYKYL
+2161 VTRTIEYKYL
-2171 TEAGTE
+2171 TETGQE

-2184 TATFTRTATV
+2184 STTFSRTATV

-2254 KATVDFI
+2254 KASVDFI
-2261 DETSGNIL
+2261 DETSGTTL
-2269 YTENLSGVTDQTIGY
+2269 HTENLSGVTDQTIGY

-2293 ESIGYELVTDSY
+2293 ESIGYELVTDGY
-2305 PADSVYDK
+2305 PTDSVYDK

-2348 TRTVTRT
+2348 TSTVTRT

-2421 PALTVDA
+2421 PALTVDTA
-2428 DTENQTV
+2428 TEDQSV
-2435 VVIYTPDTQKATIT
+2435 VVIYTPDTQKATIS
-2449 YINETTGE
+2449 YVDETTGE

-2462 EVTGDTDSPIGY
+2462 EVTGGSDSPIGY
-2474 TTEDRIKA
+2474 TTTDRIKA
-2482 LEEQGYELVS
+2482 LEEQGYELVT

-2526 PTNPKDGSQ
+2526 PTNPKDGST

-2566 TFIRTATV
+2566 TFTRTATV

-2771 TYGEWTSEDAELD
+2771 IYGDWTSADAELD

-2791 DGYTPNM
+2791 Y
-2798 ANVPALTVDADT
+2798 
-2810 ENQTVVVIYTPD
+2810 
-2822 TQKATITYINETTGA
+2822 
-2837 TITVDEVTGDTDSPI
+2837 
-2852 GYTTEDRIKALEEQ
+2852 
-2866 GYELVTDGYP
+2866 
-2876 TDSVYD
+2876 
-2882 KDGNVD
+2882 
-2888 QNFTVTLRQKQVPV
+2888 
-2902 DPTDPTNPKD
+2902 
-2912 SSQLELTQTV
+2912 
-2922 TRTIEYKY
+2922 
-2930 IDENGQEASATVTQT
+2930 
-2945 ATFTRTATVNMVTG
+2945 
-2959 EVTYGDWTS
+2959 
-2968 EDAELDAVVSPAID
+2968 
-2982 GYTPNMANVP
+2982 
-2992 ALTVDADTE
+2992 
-3001 NQTVVVIYNP
+3001 
-3011 DTQKATISYVDET
+3011 
-3024 TGETITVDEVTGGSD
+3024 
-3039 SPIGYTTAD
+3039 
-3048 RIKALEEQ
+3048 
-3056 GYELVT
+3056 
-3062 DGYPTD
+3062 
-3068 SVYDKDGNVDQNFIV
+3068 
-3083 TLRQKQV
+3083 
-3090 PVDPTDPTNPKDGS
+3090 
-3104 TLELTRTVTR
+3104 
-3114 TIEYKY
+3114 
-3120 IDENGQEASATV
+3120 
-3132 TQTAT
+3132 
-3137 FTRTATVNMVTG
+3137 
-3149 EVTYGDWTSEDAEL
+3149 
-3163 DAVDSPVIDG
+3163 G

-3215 TISYVDEATGQV
+3215 TISYVDETTGET
-3227 ITVDKVSG
+3227 ITVD
-3235 DSDSPIGYTTA
+3235 
-3246 DRIIALEEQGYELV
+3246 E
-3260 TDGYPKESVYDKDG
+3260 
-3274 NVDQNFTVTLRQK
+3274 
-3287 VVPITPENP
+3287 
-3296 TNPKDGSTLELTR
+3296 
-3309 TVTRTIEYKYIDENG
+3309 
-3324 QEASA
+3324 
-3329 TVTQTATFT
+3329 
-3338 RTETVNMVTGKVTYG
+3338 VTGG
-3353 DWTSADAELDAVDS
+3353 
-3367 PVIDGYTPN
+3367 
-3376 LANVPALTVDA
+3376 
-3387 DSVDSTVIVVYTQNT
+3387 
-3402 PETPEKPETQTATI
+3402 
-3416 SYVDEATGQVITVD
+3416 
-3430 KVSGDSDSP
+3430 SDSP

-3547 EVTYG
+3547 EVIYG

-3601 QPNPNVD
+3601 QSNPNVD

-3667 LAGLGLAML
+3667 LAGLGLALL

>member
-1 MHLNRR
+1 MDNYSR
-7 DIFKKRKSKVYKNLV
+7 DVFKKRKNKAYKNLV
-22 SYGQYGVITG
+22 SYGQYGVVTALALAALATG
-32 ITMLTLGAGTVVS
+32 GLAQAEEQVGTEQSTVMATSTSDSQLSVATS
-45 AAETSSSSAD
+45 TESSEVLSTVSSSSESSQAVTSETVTETELTSESATLQVSD
-55 TASSSLSSTTAT
+55 NQGSTSTNQTASS
-67 TETTTDSS
+67 
-75 AVSKITVNIEP
+75 
-86 LIVEGVSFDVSAIP
+86 
-100 EASTLIANATE
+100 EASSETN
-111 LQASGATIS
+111 LQASES
-120 YTTSPVAGDTVAN
+120 D
-133 ILVTYADGNSKTVAV
+133 
-148 PVTVTDQSAVQAAT
+148 
-162 ETTTSNTVE
+162 
-171 VAAETTDTASSSTT
+171 
-185 DTSTADTA
+185 A
-193 TSAGVATAT
+193 TSLIQTQEAT
-202 TETATPAS
+202 
-210 DVAATTASESLVSSE
+210 VSSE
-225 TSLLEG
+225 KETVPATKASS
-231 AQVTENPTPVPVESA
+231 ENLPLIPISNA
-246 TFSWQEVPAAS
+246 TFSWQEVPQAS
-257 TLIANSSE
+257 SLLENGAE
-265 LVAADASITYVSQP
+265 LQASGAKIVYESQP
-279 TFGMTSA
+279 IFGSTSA
-286 SILVTYTDGTSV
+286 GLLVTYPDGSIATIA
-298 VVSVPITVTAN
+298 VPITVTAN

-327 VATSPNTSGTVS
+327 VATSPNTSGIVS
-339 GSITPQSATSNLKVT
+339 GSLTPQSATSNLKVI

-376 LEVRITNGSSLRVT
+376 LEVRITNGSSLAVT
-390 PSPLSGVTATVS
+390 PSPLTGVTTTVS
-402 YDGNDALIKYT
+402 YDGDDAVIKYT

-424 YSLKFAYS
+424 YSLKFSYK
-432 FKSVDNWGNVV
+432 FKAVDNWGNVV

-471 STTHNFMEAY
+471 STTHNYMEAY
-481 NAANIG
+481 NAASIG

-498 DTNKDGLV
+498 DKNKDGLV

-602 PITGDSTSN
+602 PIPGDSASN

-633 TITNNKSISVTGTYT
+633 TITNNKSISVTGNYT
-648 KEDGSTYTNTR
+648 KEDGTTYSNTR
-659 TTNYNVIIPT
+659 AVNYNVIIPT

-700 HTIVGLASHVPTDVP
+700 YTNVGLASHVPTDVP

-730 NEFFYQVDIGNV
+730 NEFFNYVSIGSI
-742 PLTKDIEAGGSIQVY
+742 PTTKDIEEGGSIQVY
-757 DDATGTLLYTF
+757 DDATGNLLHTF
-768 DAANLKGFTI
+768 DKTNVSKDFTI

-785 TLRYEFINLELEK
+785 TLRYEFINMELEK

-803 QNTSVYSMMERTFF
+803 QNTSVYSMRENTFF
-817 ADWST
+817 SDWST
-822 IYNDSSITSL
+822 IYKDSSITSL

-843 AGTVDISQTKST
+843 AGTVDISQTRST
-855 VLERVVYEVNMKD
+855 VLERIVYNVLMKD
-868 SPVSISW
+868 SP
-875 TNRSGGSG
+875 TNYTWNLRTGGSG
-883 FTQRYGVKNTKTG
+883 FVQAYSVTNTKTNKAN
-896 RVDDF
+896 DF
-901 GESQTAAYPGE
+901 NEMQTAAYPGE

-918 LDPELKL
+918 VDPELKL

-949 PVTGSTDP
+949 PVTGTTDP
-957 IGQNTVQIANNF
+957 INQNVVQIANNF

-983 AEVDPGFKPTDG
+983 AEIDPGFVPTDG
-995 TALTAPINGIN
+995 IDLTAPINGIN

-1029 ISQVKPDT
+1029 ISQVKPDA
-1037 ATGFGFNTNNNEAQ
+1037 ATGYGFNTNNNEAQ
-1051 NIVDFKVTY
+1051 NIVDFKLTY

-1116 VAGTSVQMEAGTWLS
+1116 VAGTSVQMEAGTWLT

-1157 VDFYISNAVI
+1157 VDFYIGNAVI

-1215 EAGEVI
+1215 EAGDVI

-1260 TDPTSAPNKGTYSET
+1260 TDPNSAPNTGSYSET

-1338 VDNKYTDT
+1338 VDNNYTDT

-1651 NGYTADVT
+1651 DGYTADVA
-1659 NVPALTVDADSANS
+1659 NVPALTVDADSGNS

-1701 EDLAGVTDA
+1701 EKLTGVTDA
-1710 AIGYSTADRIAYYE
+1710 AIGYTTADRIAYYA
-1724 SLGYELVSDN
+1724 SIGYELVSDN

-1748 QDYQVVLK
+1748 QDYVVVLRHK
-1756 HIITPVTPD
+1756 IEPVTPD
-1765 DPTNPKDG
+1765 TVDPDTNAPV
-1773 STNELTRTVTR
+1773 ELSRTVTR

-1812 TVDMVTGE
+1812 TVDKVTGKVTYTE
-1820 VVYADWT
+1820 WT
-1827 SADAELDRVNSPAI
+1827 SEDAELDRVDSPAI

-1857 ADTEDQSVVVIYT
+1857 ADTKDQSVVVIYT

-1879 YIDETTGATLEITN
+1879 YTDETTGATLEITN
-1893 LTGETDAAIGYT
+1893 LTGVTDAAIGYT

-1922 DNYPNG
+1922 DNYPTDV
-1928 EVYDKDGNVTQEF
+1928 VYDKDGNVTQEF

-1970 TVTRTIEYKYFTEKG
+1970 TVTRTIEYKYIDENG
-1985 EEASATVIQT
+1985 AEASATVTQT

-2010 VTYAAWETDSADL
+2010 VTYADWTTDNASLA
-2023 VQVDS
+2023 QVDS
-2028 PVIDGYTPNLS
+2028 PAIEGYTPNLS

-2078 LETSDL
+2078 LEISDL

-2161 VTRTIKYKYL
+2161 VTRTIEYKYL

-2194 DMVTGQ
+2194 DMVTGK

-2254 KATVDFI
+2254 KASVDFI
-2261 DETSGNIL
+2261 DETSGTTL
-2269 YTENLSGVTDQTIGY
+2269 HTENLTGVSDETIGY

-2293 ESIGYELVTDSY
+2293 ESIGYELVTDGY

-2326 QKVVPVTPD
+2326 QKQVPVDPTDPTNPKEGSTLELTRTVTRTIEYKYIDENGQEASATVTQTATFTRTATVNMVTGEVTYGDWTSEDEELDAVDSPVIDGYTPNLVNVPTLTVDAATEDQSVVVIYTPD
-2335 NPTNPKDGSTLEL
+2335 TQKATISYMDETTGQVITVDEVSGDTDSPIGYTTEDRIKTLEEQGYELVTDGYPTDSVYDKDGNVDQNFTVTLRQKQVPVDPTDPTNPKDGSTLEL
-2348 TRTVTRT
+2348 AQTVTRT

-2408 PAIQGYTPNLANV
+2408 PVIDGYTPNLANV

-2428 DTENQTV
+2428 ETENQTV
-2435 VVIYTPDTQKATIT
+2435 VVIYTPDTQKATIS
-2449 YINETTGE
+2449 YVDETTGE

-2474 TTEDRIKA
+2474 TTADRIKA
-2482 LEEQGYELVS
+2482 LEEQGYELVT
-2492 DGYPTDSVYDKDGN
+2492 DGYPADSVYDKDGN

-2526 PTNPKDGSQ
+2526 PTNPKDGS
-2535 LELTQTVTRTIEYK
+2535 T
-2549 YIDENGQ
+2549 
-2556 EASATVTQTA
+2556 
-2566 TFIRTATV
+2566 
-2574 NMVTGEVT
+2574 
-2582 YGEWTSEDAELDAVD
+2582 
-2597 SPVIDG
+2597 
-2603 YTPNMANVPALT
+2603 
-2615 VDAATEDQSVVVI
+2615 
-2628 YTPDTQ
+2628 
-2634 KATISYV
+2634 
-2641 DETTGETITVDE
+2641 
-2653 VTGNTDSPIGYTT
+2653 
-2666 EDRIKALE
+2666 
-2674 EQGYELV
+2674 
-2681 SDGYPTDSVYDKDGN
+2681 
-2696 VDQNFTVTLR
+2696 
-2706 QKQVPVDPTDPTN
+2706 
-2719 PKDGSQLELTQTV
+2719 LELTQTV

-2791 DGYTPNM
+2791 DGYTPNL
-2798 ANVPALTVDADT
+2798 ANVPALTVDAET
-2810 ENQTVVVIYTPD
+2810 ENQTVVVIYT
-2822 TQKATITYINETTGA
+2822 
-2837 TITVDEVTGDTDSPI
+2837 
-2852 GYTTEDRIKALEEQ
+2852 
-2866 GYELVTDGYP
+2866 
-2876 TDSVYD
+2876 
-2882 KDGNVD
+2882 
-2888 QNFTVTLRQKQVPV
+2888 
-2902 DPTDPTNPKD
+2902 
-2912 SSQLELTQTV
+2912 
-2922 TRTIEYKY
+2922 
-2930 IDENGQEASATVTQT
+2930 
-2945 ATFTRTATVNMVTG
+2945 
-2959 EVTYGDWTS
+2959 
-2968 EDAELDAVVSPAID
+2968 
-2982 GYTPNMANVP
+2982 
-2992 ALTVDADTE
+2992 
-3001 NQTVVVIYNP
+3001 P

-3024 TGETITVDEVTGGSD
+3024 TGETITVDEVTGDTD

-3068 SVYDKDGNVDQNFIV
+3068 SVYDKDGNVDQNFTV
-3083 TLRQKQV
+3083 TLRPKQV

-3114 TIEYKY
+3114 TIQYKY

-3186 DADSVDSTVI
+3186 DADSADSTV
-3196 VVYTQNTPETPEKP
+3196 VVIYTPQVAPTPDPEPNPEPTPEPTPEP
-3210 ETQTA
+3210 
-3215 TISYVDEATGQV
+3215 SP
-3227 ITVDKVSG
+3227 TVPDNPVK
-3235 DSDSPIGYTTA
+3235 
-3246 DRIIALEEQGYELV
+3246 
-3260 TDGYPKESVYDKDG
+3260 
-3274 NVDQNFTVTLRQK
+3274 
-3287 VVPITPENP
+3287 P
-3296 TNPKDGSTLELTR
+3296 TNP
-3309 TVTRTIEYKYIDENG
+3309 
-3324 QEASA
+3324 
-3329 TVTQTATFT
+3329 
-3338 RTETVNMVTGKVTYG
+3338 
-3353 DWTSADAELDAVDS
+3353 VDPEE
-3367 PVIDGYTPN
+3367 PVTPN
-3376 LANVPALTVDA
+3376 LPHQTQTN
-3387 DSVDSTVIVVYTQNT
+3387 SFVIQTEAKTEILSEGVTT
-3402 PETPEKPETQTATI
+3402 LPET
-3416 SYVDEATGQVITVD
+3416 G
-3430 KVSGDSDSP
+3430 
-3439 IGYTTA
+3439 
-3445 DRIKALEEQGYELV
+3445 
-3459 TDGYPKESVY
+3459 
-3469 DKDGNVD
+3469 
-3476 QNFTVTLRQKVVPIT
+3476 
-3491 PENPT
+3491 
-3496 NPKDGSTLELTRTV
+3496 
-3510 TRTIEYKYIDENGQ
+3510 
-3524 EASATVTQTA
+3524 
-3534 TFTRTATVNMVTG
+3534 
-3547 EVTYG
+3547 
-3552 DWTSADAEL
+3552 
-3561 DAVDSPVIDGYT
+3561 
-3573 PNLANV
+3573 
-3579 PALTVDADSVDST
+3579 
-3592 VIVVYTQNT
+3592 
-3601 QPNPNVD
+3601 
-3608 PKPVP
+3608 
-3613 TPDQAKP
+3613 
-3620 TTPANHVPTEQVKNV
+3620 
-3635 EESTEKPSLSKAKVL
+3635 EESQIWMAILGIIMMSM
-3650 PNTGQE
+3650 GIM
-3656 GSSSIFAIGVA
+3656 IF
-3667 LAGLGLAML
+3667 
-3676 KKKKKEDDI
+3676 KKKENDQD

>member
-32 ITMLTLGAGTVVS
+32 ITMLTLGASTVVS

-55 TASSSLSSTTAT
+55 TASSSLSSTTVT

-86 LIVEGVSFDVSAIP
+86 LIVEGGSFDVSAIP

-171 VAAETTDTASSSTT
+171 VAAVTTDTASSSTT
-185 DTSTADTA
+185 DTSTAATNTAATNTTEVATEATDASSSSTTGTATADTA

-202 TETATPAS
+202 TETATAAS
-210 DVAATTASESLVSSE
+210 DVAATTASESSVSSE
-225 TSLLEG
+225 TSLLDG
-231 AQVTENPTPVPVESA
+231 ALATTNPTAEPVESA

-498 DTNKDGLV
+498 DKNKDGLV

-542 GRMVNGLGPGG
+542 GRMVNGLGNSG
-553 VGGAAIDA
+553 VGAAAIDA

-602 PITGDSTSN
+602 PIPGDSASN

-633 TITNNKSISVTGTYT
+633 TITNNRSISVTGSYT
-648 KEDGSTYTNTR
+648 KEDGTTYSNTR
-659 TTNYNVIIPT
+659 AVNYNVIIPT

-690 ILKSYGRGYY
+690 ILKSYGRAYY
-700 HTIVGLASHVPTDVP
+700 YTNVGLASHVATDVP

-730 NEFFYQVDIGNV
+730 NEFFNYVSIGSI
-742 PLTKDIEAGGSIQVY
+742 PTTKDIEEGGSIQVY
-757 DDATGTLLYTF
+757 DDATGNLLHTF
-768 DAANLKGFTI
+768 DKTNVSKAFTI
-778 DEALKVK
+778 DEALQVK
-785 TLRYEFINLELEK
+785 TLRYEFINMELEK

-803 QNTSVYSMMERTFF
+803 QNTSVYSMREDTFF
-817 ADWST
+817 SDWST
-822 IYNDSSITSL
+822 IYKDSSITSL

-843 AGTVDISQTKST
+843 EGTVDTSQTRST
-855 VLERVVYEVNMKD
+855 VLERIVYNVLMKD
-868 SPVSISW
+868 SP
-875 TNRSGGSG
+875 TNYTWNLRTGGSG
-883 FTQRYGVKNTKTG
+883 FVQAYSVTNTKTNKAN
-896 RVDDF
+896 DF
-901 GESQTAAYPGE
+901 NEMQTAAYPGE

-918 LDPELKL
+918 VDPELKL
-925 GSNPNLQVIYNWNN
+925 GFNPNLQVIYNWNN
-939 TGKDLYYETV
+939 TGKDLYYETL
-949 PVTGSTDP
+949 PVTGTTDP
-957 IGQNTVQIANNF
+957 INQNVVQIANNF
-969 VPNGTYEVLTIGYW
+969 VPNGTYEVLTIGFW
-983 AEVDPGFKPTDG
+983 AESDPGFKPTDG
-995 TALTAPINGIN
+995 IDLTAPINGIN
-1006 ITKENSTT
+1006 ITTENSTT

-1157 VDFYISNAVI
+1157 VDFYIGNAVI

-1209 TIQYVN
+1209 TVKYVN
-1215 EAGEVI
+1215 ETGEVI

-1298 DAANPVQLGAVDSET
+1298 DAAKPVQLGAVDSET

-1323 TTTRINEYKKQGYEL
+1323 TTTRINDYLKQGYEL
-1338 VDNKYTDT
+1338 VSNNYTDT
-1346 TKYDTD
+1346 TKYDTN

-1393 VGTLET
+1393 VGTLVT

-1441 IVYGEWTS
+1441 IVYGEWTT
-1449 EDPIYEEVVSPTIP
+1449 DNAVMPEVVSPIIS
-1463 GYTANIPVVS
+1463 GYTANRLTESAVRAVP
-1473 EVTGEPGVEIGI
+1473 GESIGI
-1485 ARIVYTPNEQVGTV
+1485 AVIVYTPNEQVATV
-1499 TYIDETTGATLEVEN
+1499 TYIDETTGAKLEVKD
-1514 LKGVTAAA
+1514 LKGVTDAP
-1522 IGYTTADRIA
+1522 IGYTTADRIT
-1532 YYESLGYEL
+1532 YYKSIGYEF

-1546 PADAVYDNIDGNSQD
+1546 PTGAVYDNIDGNSQD

-1576 TVDPDTNAP
+1576 TVDPKTKAP

-1610 TVTQTATFTRTATVD
+1610 TVNQTATFTRTATVD

-1678 YTPNEQKA
+1678 YTPNEQVA
-1686 TVTYIDETTGATLEV
+1686 TVTYKDETTGETLGEV
-1701 EDLAGVTDA
+1701 EVLTGVTDA
-1710 AIGYSTADRIAYYE
+1710 AIGYSTAKTIADYE
-1724 SLGYELVSDN
+1724 SLGYEFVSDN
-1734 YPADAVYDN
+1734 YPTNAIYDN

-1748 QDYQVVLK
+1748 QDYVVVLRHK
-1756 HIITPVTPD
+1756 IEPATPD
-1765 DPTNPKDG
+1765 TVDPDTNAPV
-1773 STNELTRTVTR
+1773 ELSRTVTR

-1812 TVDMVTGE
+1812 TVDKVTGKVTYTE
-1820 VVYADWT
+1820 WT
-1827 SADAELDRVNSPAI
+1827 SEDAELDRVDSPAI
-1841 QGYTPNMANV
+1841 QGYTPNMTNV

-1879 YIDETTGATLEITN
+1879 YTDETTGATLEITN

-1905 TADRIAYYESIG
+1905 TADRIAYYKSIG

-1922 DNYPNG
+1922 DNYPTDAI
-1928 EVYDKDGNVTQEF
+1928 YDKDGNVTQEF
-1941 QVVLKHIET
+1941 QVVLKHIVT
-1950 PVTPDDPTNPKDG
+1950 PVTPDNPTNPKDG
-1963 STLELTR
+1963 STLELSR
-1970 TVTRTIEYKYFTEKG
+1970 TVTRTIEYKYFTENG
-1985 EEASATVIQT
+1985 EEASATVTQT

-2010 VTYAAWETDSADL
+2010 VTYAAWETESADL
-2023 VQVDS
+2023 AQVDS
-2028 PVIDGYTPNLS
+2028 PAIEGYTPNLS

-2161 VTRTIKYKYL
+2161 VTRTIEYKYL

-2194 DMVTGQ
+2194 DMVTGK

-2254 KATVDFI
+2254 KASVDFI
-2261 DETSGNIL
+2261 DETSGTTL
-2269 YTENLSGVTDQTIGY
+2269 HTENLSGVTDQTIGY

-2293 ESIGYELVTDSY
+2293 ESIGYELVTDGY

-2326 QKVVPVTPD
+2326 QKQVPVDPTD
-2335 NPTNPKDGSTLEL
+2335 PTNPKDGSTLEL

-2449 YINETTGE
+2449 YIDETTGE

-2482 LEEQGYELVS
+2482 LEEQGYELVT
-2492 DGYPTDSVYDKDGN
+2492 DGYPADSVYDKDGN
-2506 VDQNFTV
+2506 VDQNFAV

-2526 PTNPKDGSQ
+2526 PTNPKDGST

-2566 TFIRTATV
+2566 TFTRTATV

-2681 SDGYPTDSVYDKDGN
+2681 SDGYPADSVYDKDGNVDQNFTVTLRQKVVPVTPDNPTNPKDGSTLELTRTVTRTIEYKYIDENGQEASATVTQTATFTRTATVNMVTGEVTYDEWTSEDAELDAVDSPAIQGYTPNLANVPALTVDADTENQTVVVIYTPDTQKATITYIDETTGETITVDEVTGDTDSPIGYTTEDRIKALEEQGYELVTDGYPADSVYDKDGN

-2719 PKDGSQLELTQTV
+2719 PKDGSTLELAQTV

-2784 AVDSPVI
+2784 AV
-2791 DGYTPNM
+2791 
-2798 ANVPALTVDADT
+2798 
-2810 ENQTVVVIYTPD
+2810 
-2822 TQKATITYINETTGA
+2822 
-2837 TITVDEVTGDTDSPI
+2837 
-2852 GYTTEDRIKALEEQ
+2852 
-2866 GYELVTDGYP
+2866 
-2876 TDSVYD
+2876 
-2882 KDGNVD
+2882 
-2888 QNFTVTLRQKQVPV
+2888 
-2902 DPTDPTNPKD
+2902 
-2912 SSQLELTQTV
+2912 
-2922 TRTIEYKY
+2922 
-2930 IDENGQEASATVTQT
+2930 
-2945 ATFTRTATVNMVTG
+2945 
-2959 EVTYGDWTS
+2959 
-2968 EDAELDAVVSPAID
+2968 VSPAID
-2982 GYTPNMANVP
+2982 GYTPNM
-2992 ALTVDADTE
+2992 
-3001 NQTVVVIYNP
+3001 
-3011 DTQKATISYVDET
+3011 
-3024 TGETITVDEVTGGSD
+3024 
-3039 SPIGYTTAD
+3039 
-3048 RIKALEEQ
+3048 
-3056 GYELVT
+3056 
-3062 DGYPTD
+3062 
-3068 SVYDKDGNVDQNFIV
+3068 
-3083 TLRQKQV
+3083 
-3090 PVDPTDPTNPKDGS
+3090 
-3104 TLELTRTVTR
+3104 
-3114 TIEYKY
+3114 
-3120 IDENGQEASATV
+3120 
-3132 TQTAT
+3132 
-3137 FTRTATVNMVTG
+3137 
-3149 EVTYGDWTSEDAEL
+3149 
-3163 DAVDSPVIDG
+3163 
-3173 YTPNLANVPALTV
+3173 
-3186 DADSVDSTVI
+3186 
-3196 VVYTQNTPETPEKP
+3196 
-3210 ETQTA
+3210 
-3215 TISYVDEATGQV
+3215 
-3227 ITVDKVSG
+3227 
-3235 DSDSPIGYTTA
+3235 
-3246 DRIIALEEQGYELV
+3246 
-3260 TDGYPKESVYDKDG
+3260 
-3274 NVDQNFTVTLRQK
+3274 
-3287 VVPITPENP
+3287 
-3296 TNPKDGSTLELTR
+3296 
-3309 TVTRTIEYKYIDENG
+3309 
-3324 QEASA
+3324 
-3329 TVTQTATFT
+3329 
-3338 RTETVNMVTGKVTYG
+3338 
-3353 DWTSADAELDAVDS
+3353 
-3367 PVIDGYTPN
+3367 
-3376 LANVPALTVDA
+3376 ANVPALTVDA

-3476 QNFTVTLRQKVVPIT
+3476 QNFTV
-3491 PENPT
+3491 
-3496 NPKDGSTLELTRTV
+3496 
-3510 TRTIEYKYIDENGQ
+3510 
-3524 EASATVTQTA
+3524 
-3534 TFTRTATVNMVTG
+3534 
-3547 EVTYG
+3547 
-3552 DWTSADAEL
+3552 
-3561 DAVDSPVIDGYT
+3561 
-3573 PNLANV
+3573 
-3579 PALTVDADSVDST
+3579 
-3592 VIVVYTQNT
+3592 
-3601 QPNPNVD
+3601 
-3608 PKPVP
+3608 
-3613 TPDQAKP
+3613 
-3620 TTPANHVPTEQVKNV
+3620 
-3635 EESTEKPSLSKAKVL
+3635 
-3650 PNTGQE
+3650 
-3656 GSSSIFAIGVA
+3656 
-3667 LAGLGLAML
+3667 
-3676 KKKKKEDDI
+3676 

>member
-86 LIVEGVSFDVSAIP
+86 LIVEGGSFDVSAIP

-171 VAAETTDTASSSTT
+171 VAAVTTDTASSSTT
-185 DTSTADTA
+185 DTSTAATNTAATNTTEVATEATDASSSSTTGTATADTA

-202 TETATPAS
+202 TETATAAS
-210 DVAATTASESLVSSE
+210 DVAATTASESSVSSE
-225 TSLLEG
+225 TSLLDG
-231 AQVTENPTPVPVESA
+231 ALATTNPTAEPVESA

-265 LVAADASITYVSQP
+265 LVAADASIAYVSQP

-339 GSITPQSATSNLKVT
+339 GSITSQSATSNLKVI

-376 LEVRITNGSSLRVT
+376 LEVRITNGSSLDVT
-390 PSPLSGVTATVS
+390 PSPLTGVTATKS
-402 YDGNDALIKYT
+402 YDGNDAVIKYT

-424 YSLKFAYS
+424 YSLKFSYK
-432 FKSVDNWGNVV
+432 FKAVDNWGNVV

-448 NDFNIITTSNFYDQ
+448 NDFNIVTTSNFYDQ

-514 FFVHTG
+514 FYVHTG
-520 VLRED
+520 TLMPD
-525 GTSVSNDFFS
+525 GSVFNDYYS

-542 GRMVNGLGPGG
+542 GRMVNGGGG
-553 VGGAAIDA
+553 VYYASAIDA

-602 PITGDSTSN
+602 PISGDSASD

-633 TITNNKSISVTGTYT
+633 TIANNKSITVTGTYT
-648 KEDGSTYTNTR
+648 KEDSSTYTNTR

-669 AEITDGDIYLTHSI
+669 AEITQGDLTI
-683 HGNGDSE
+683 THGLTNGDDSD
-690 ILKSYGRGYY
+690 IIKSYGRAYY
-700 HTIVGLASHVPTDVP
+700 YTNVILASHVPVDVP
-715 VDMTDYSIRITTNND
+715 YDLTNYSLRVTTNND
-730 NEFFYQVDIGNV
+730 NEFFYYVNPNSIPTV
-742 PLTKDIEAGGSIQVY
+742 KDLEEGGSIQVY
-757 DDATGTLLYTF
+757 DDATGTLLHTF
-768 DAANLKGFTI
+768 DAKNRSGFTI
-778 DEALKVK
+778 SEDLKVK
-785 TLRYEFINLELEK
+785 TLRYEFINMELEK

-803 QNTSVYSMMERTFF
+803 QNTSVYSMQEFTFF

-843 AGTVDISQTKST
+843 AGTVSVDQTKST
-855 VLERVVYEVNMKD
+855 ILQRVIYNVSMRDNWPGNMTW
-868 SPVSISW
+868 SVR
-875 TNRSGGSG
+875 TGGGG
-883 FTQRYGVKNTKTG
+883 FTQRYHVTNTQTG
-896 RVDDF
+896 RVGDL

-918 LDPELKL
+918 VDPELKL
-925 GSNPNLQVIYNWNN
+925 LSNPNLQVIYNWNN

-949 PVTGSTDP
+949 PVTGTTDP
-957 IGQNTVQIANNF
+957 INQNVVQIANNF
-969 VPNGTYEVLTIGYW
+969 VPNGTYEVFTIGYW
-983 AEVDPGFKPTDG
+983 AEVDPGFVPTDG
-995 TALTAPINGIN
+995 IDLTAPINGIN
-1006 ITKENSTT
+1006 ITTENSTT

-1029 ISQVKPDT
+1029 ISQVKPD
-1037 ATGFGFNTNNNEAQ
+1037 AASGYGFNTNNNEAQ

-1079 TGDKQLDAA
+1079 TGDVQLDAA

-1116 VAGTSVQMEAGTWLS
+1116 VAGTSVQMEAGTWLT

-1146 VATGPVAPSSG
+1146 VATGLVAPSSG
-1157 VDFYISNAVI
+1157 VDFYIGNAVI

-1260 TDPTSAPNKGTYSET
+1260 TDPDSAPNTGSYSET

-1298 DAANPVQLGAVDSET
+1298 DAANPVQLGAVDSES

-1393 VGTLET
+1393 VGTLVT
-1399 ELVQSRAIEYRYLT
+1399 ELVQSRAIEYRYLS
-1413 VTGEVAAD
+1413 VTGDEAAA
-1421 PVVQTVIFTRT
+1421 PVVQTVTFTRT

-1546 PADAVYDNIDGNSQD
+1546 PAGAVYDNIDGNSQD
-1561 YQVVLKHIIEPVTPD
+1561 YQVVLKHIVTPVTPD
-1576 TVDPDTNAP
+1576 DPTNP
-1585 VELSRTV
+1585 KDGSTLELTRTV

-1610 TVTQTATFTRTATVD
+1610 TVTQTAIFTRTATVD

-1651 NGYTADVT
+1651 AGYTANVL
-1659 NVPALTVDADSANS
+1659 NVPTLTVDADSTNS
-1673 NVLVI
+1673 NILVI
-1678 YTPNEQKA
+1678 YTPNEQVG

-1756 HIITPVTPD
+1756 HIITPVTPA

-1773 STNELTRTVTR
+1773 STLELTRTVTR

-1851 PALTVN
+1851 HALTVN

-1950 PVTPDDPTNPKDG
+1950 PVTPADPTNPKDG

-2023 VQVDS
+2023 AQVDS

-2161 VTRTIKYKYL
+2161 VTRTIEYKYL

-2223 YTASQL
+2223 YTANQL
-2229 VVDSVQVTPNQSS
+2229 VVGSVQVTANQSS

-2254 KATVDFI
+2254 KASVDFI
-2261 DETSGNIL
+2261 DETSGTTL
-2269 YTENLSGVTDQTIGY
+2269 HTENLSGVTDQIIGY

-2293 ESIGYELVTDSY
+2293 ESIGYELVTDGY

-2393 GEWTSEDAELDAVDS
+2393 GDWTSEDAELDAVDS

-2449 YINETTGE
+2449 YIDETTGE

-2482 LEEQGYELVS
+2482 LEEQGYELVT

-2526 PTNPKDGSQ
+2526 PTNPKDGST

-2566 TFIRTATV
+2566 TFTRTATV

-2681 SDGYPTDSVYDKDGN
+2681 SDG
-2696 VDQNFTVTLR
+2696 
-2706 QKQVPVDPTDPTN
+2706 
-2719 PKDGSQLELTQTV
+2719 
-2732 TRTIEYKYIDENGQE
+2732 
-2747 ASATVTQ
+2747 
-2754 TATFTRTATVN
+2754 
-2765 MVTGEV
+2765 
-2771 TYGEWTSEDAELD
+2771 
-2784 AVDSPVI
+2784 
-2791 DGYTPNM
+2791 
-2798 ANVPALTVDADT
+2798 
-2810 ENQTVVVIYTPD
+2810 
-2822 TQKATITYINETTGA
+2822 
-2837 TITVDEVTGDTDSPI
+2837 
-2852 GYTTEDRIKALEEQ
+2852 
-2866 GYELVTDGYP
+2866 
-2876 TDSVYD
+2876 
-2882 KDGNVD
+2882 
-2888 QNFTVTLRQKQVPV
+2888 
-2902 DPTDPTNPKD
+2902 
-2912 SSQLELTQTV
+2912 
-2922 TRTIEYKY
+2922 
-2930 IDENGQEASATVTQT
+2930 
-2945 ATFTRTATVNMVTG
+2945 
-2959 EVTYGDWTS
+2959 
-2968 EDAELDAVVSPAID
+2968 
-2982 GYTPNMANVP
+2982 
-2992 ALTVDADTE
+2992 
-3001 NQTVVVIYNP
+3001 
-3011 DTQKATISYVDET
+3011 
-3024 TGETITVDEVTGGSD
+3024 
-3039 SPIGYTTAD
+3039 
-3048 RIKALEEQ
+3048 
-3056 GYELVT
+3056 
-3062 DGYPTD
+3062 
-3068 SVYDKDGNVDQNFIV
+3068 
-3083 TLRQKQV
+3083 
-3090 PVDPTDPTNPKDGS
+3090 
-3104 TLELTRTVTR
+3104 
-3114 TIEYKY
+3114 
-3120 IDENGQEASATV
+3120 
-3132 TQTAT
+3132 
-3137 FTRTATVNMVTG
+3137 
-3149 EVTYGDWTSEDAEL
+3149 
-3163 DAVDSPVIDG
+3163 
-3173 YTPNLANVPALTV
+3173 
-3186 DADSVDSTVI
+3186 
-3196 VVYTQNTPETPEKP
+3196 
-3210 ETQTA
+3210 
-3215 TISYVDEATGQV
+3215 
-3227 ITVDKVSG
+3227 
-3235 DSDSPIGYTTA
+3235 
-3246 DRIIALEEQGYELV
+3246 
-3260 TDGYPKESVYDKDG
+3260 
-3274 NVDQNFTVTLRQK
+3274 
-3287 VVPITPENP
+3287 
-3296 TNPKDGSTLELTR
+3296 
-3309 TVTRTIEYKYIDENG
+3309 
-3324 QEASA
+3324 
-3329 TVTQTATFT
+3329 
-3338 RTETVNMVTGKVTYG
+3338 
-3353 DWTSADAELDAVDS
+3353 
-3367 PVIDGYTPN
+3367 
-3376 LANVPALTVDA
+3376 
-3387 DSVDSTVIVVYTQNT
+3387 
-3402 PETPEKPETQTATI
+3402 
-3416 SYVDEATGQVITVD
+3416 
-3430 KVSGDSDSP
+3430 
-3439 IGYTTA
+3439 
-3445 DRIKALEEQGYELV
+3445 
-3459 TDGYPKESVY
+3459 
-3469 DKDGNVD
+3469 
-3476 QNFTVTLRQKVVPIT
+3476 
-3491 PENPT
+3491 
-3496 NPKDGSTLELTRTV
+3496 
-3510 TRTIEYKYIDENGQ
+3510 
-3524 EASATVTQTA
+3524 
-3534 TFTRTATVNMVTG
+3534 
-3547 EVTYG
+3547 
-3552 DWTSADAEL
+3552 
-3561 DAVDSPVIDGYT
+3561 
-3573 PNLANV
+3573 
-3579 PALTVDADSVDST
+3579 
-3592 VIVVYTQNT
+3592 
-3601 QPNPNVD
+3601 
-3608 PKPVP
+3608 
-3613 TPDQAKP
+3613 
-3620 TTPANHVPTEQVKNV
+3620 
-3635 EESTEKPSLSKAKVL
+3635 
-3650 PNTGQE
+3650 
-3656 GSSSIFAIGVA
+3656 
-3667 LAGLGLAML
+3667 
-3676 KKKKKEDDI
+3676 

>member
-133 ILVTYADGNSKTVAV
+133 LLVTYADGTSKTVAV
-148 PVTVTDQSAVQAAT
+148 PATVTDQAAT
-162 ETTTSNTVE
+162 AVAPETVATTEATTT
-171 VAAETTDTASSSTT
+171 ADTAASTT
-185 DTSTADTA
+185 DTTTSSSATETPVTTEVATSTATEPAVVTEPTVLDGA
-193 TSAGVATAT
+193 VATNN
-202 TETATPAS
+202 PA
-210 DVAATTASESLVSSE
+210 
-225 TSLLEG
+225 
-231 AQVTENPTPVPVESA
+231 PVPVESA

-257 TLIANSSE
+257 TLVSNASE
-265 LVAADASITYVSQP
+265 LEGAEASITYVSQP
-279 TFGMTSA
+279 TYGMTSA
-286 SILVTYTDGTSV
+286 SILVTYADGTTATI
-298 VVSVPITVTAN
+298 SVPITVTAN
-309 AVRKTLAAAVE
+309 AVRRTLAAAVA

-327 VATSPNTSGTVS
+327 VVTSPNTSGTVS
-339 GSITPQSATSNLKVT
+339 GSLTSQSALTDQKVINT
-354 DTVNQTTV
+354 INQTTV

-376 LEVRITNGSSLRVT
+376 IEVRITNGSSLAVT

-402 YDGNDALIKYT
+402 YDGNDAVIKYT

-424 YSLKFAYS
+424 YSLKFDYK
-432 FKSVDNWGNVV
+432 FKAVDNWGNVV

-448 NDFNIITTSNFYDQ
+448 NDFNIITTSNFYDK
-462 DGLLVKNLG
+462 DGLLVKELG
-471 STTHNFMEAY
+471 TNTHAFTEAK
-481 NAANIG
+481 NAAGIG

-498 DTNKDGLV
+498 DLNKDGLV
-506 DAGAGQLN
+506 DSGNGKLN
-514 FFVHTG
+514 FYVHTG
-520 VLRED
+520 TLMTD
-525 GTSVSNDFFS
+525 GSAFNDFYS

-542 GRMVNGLGPGG
+542 GRMVNGGGG
-553 VGGAAIDA
+553 VYAGTAIDA
-561 VTSYTYDVSLVP
+561 VTSYTYDVNLVP

-582 AAGWYEDATGYHLS
+582 AAGWVEDATGYHLT

-633 TITNNKSISVTGTYT
+633 TITNNKTLSVTGTYT
-648 KEDGSTYTNTR
+648 KEDGTTYSNTR

-669 AEITDGDIYLTHSI
+669 AEITQGDLTI
-683 HGNGDSE
+683 THGLTNGDDSD
-690 ILKSYGRGYY
+690 IIKSYGRAYY
-700 HTIVGLASHVPTDVP
+700 YTNVNLASHVPVDVP
-715 VDMTDYSIRITTNND
+715 YDLTNYSLRVTTNND
-730 NEFFYQVDIGNV
+730 NEFFYYVSPSSIPTV
-742 PLTKDIEAGGSIQVY
+742 KDLEEGGSIQVY
-757 DDATGTLLYTF
+757 DDTTGTLLHTF
-768 DAANLKGFTI
+768 DAKNRSGFTI
-778 DEALKVK
+778 SEDLKVK
-785 TLRYEFINLELEK
+785 TLRYEFINMELEK

-803 QNTSVYSMMERTFF
+803 QNTSTYSMQEFTFF

-843 AGTVDISQTKST
+843 AGTVSVDQTKST
-855 VLERVVYEVNMKD
+855 ILQRVIYNVSMRDNWPGNMTW
-868 SPVSISW
+868 SVR
-875 TNRSGGSG
+875 TGGGG
-883 FTQRYGVKNTKTG
+883 FTQRYHVTNTQTG
-896 RVDDF
+896 RVGDL

-949 PVTGSTDP
+949 PVTGTTDP
-957 IGQNTVQIANNF
+957 IGQNVVQIANNF

-995 TALTAPINGIN
+995 IDLTAPINGIN
-1006 ITKENSTT
+1006 ITTENSTT

-1029 ISQVKPDT
+1029 ISQVKPDAASGYT
-1037 ATGFGFNTNNNEAQ
+1037 FNTNNNEAQ
-1051 NIVDFKVTY
+1051 NIIDFKVTY

-1088 TKNRNSQF
+1088 TRNRNSQF

-1116 VAGTSVQMEAGTWLS
+1116 VAGTSVQMEAGTWLT

-1157 VDFYISNAVI
+1157 VDFYIDNAVI

-1221 ATEKVLKNDI
+1221 ATEKVLTNDI

-1254 PYVYVE
+1254 PYVYVK
-1260 TDPTSAPNKGTYSET
+1260 TDPSSAPNTGSYSET

-1323 TTTRINEYKKQGYEL
+1323 TTTRINDYKKQGYEL

-1359 TIELRQRVV
+1359 TIKLSQRVV
-1368 DIPDGAVPGEPVDP
+1368 DIPKNAVPGESVDP
-1382 TDPNSPLWPDT
+1382 TDPNSPVWPKT

-1399 ELVQSRAIEYRYLT
+1399 ELVQSRAIEYRYLS
-1413 VTGEVAAD
+1413 VTGDEAAA
-1421 PVVQTVIFTRT
+1421 PVVQTVTFTRT

-1441 IVYGEWTS
+1441 IVYGKWTS
-1449 EDPIYEEVVSPTIP
+1449 DDPIYEEVVSPTIP
-1463 GYTANIPVVS
+1463 GYKASIPVVS
-1473 EVTGEPGVEIGI
+1473 EITGEPGVEIGI

-1499 TYIDETTGATLEVEN
+1499 TYIDETTGKTLETVN
-1514 LKGVTAAA
+1514 LNGVTDQK
-1522 IGYTTADRIA
+1522 IGYDPAKKIA
-1532 YYESLGYEL
+1532 EYEAKGYEF
-1541 VSDNY
+1541 VSEDV
-1546 PADAVYDNIDGNSQD
+1546 PEDGVYDNIDGNSQD
-1561 YQVVLKHIIEPVTPD
+1561 YEVVLRHKIEPATPN
-1576 TVDPDTNAP
+1576 TVDPETNAP

-1605 AEASA
+1605 KEASA
-1610 TVTQTATFTRTATVD
+1610 TVTQTANFTRTATVD
-1625 KVTGEVTYTEWT
+1625 KVTKKVTYTEWT
-1637 SEDAELDAVDSPVI
+1637 SADAELDAVDSPVI
-1651 NGYTADVT
+1651 NGYTADVV

-1686 TVTYIDETTGATLEV
+1686 TVTYIDETTGAKLERV
-1701 EDLAGVTDA
+1701 DLNGVTDQK
-1710 AIGYSTADRIAYYE
+1710 IGYDPAAKIAEYVAK
-1724 SLGYELVSDN
+1724 GYEFVREDV
-1734 YPADAVYDN
+1734 PEDGVYDN

-1748 QDYQVVLK
+1748 QDYVVVLRHK
-1756 HIITPVTPD
+1756 IDPVTPD
-1765 DPTNPKDG
+1765 TVDPDTNAPV
-1773 STNELTRTVTR
+1773 ELSRTVTR

-1789 YIDENGAEAS
+1789 YIDENGQEAS

-1812 TVDMVTGE
+1812 TVDKVTGK
-1820 VVYADWT
+1820 VTYTDWT
-1827 SADAELDRVNSPAI
+1827 SADAELDRVDSPAI
-1841 QGYTPNMANV
+1841 QGYTPNMTNV

-1857 ADTEDQSVVVIYT
+1857 ADTKDQSVVVIYT

-1879 YIDETTGATLEITN
+1879 YTDETTGATLEITN

-1905 TADRIAYYESIG
+1905 TADRIAYYGSIG
-1917 YELVS
+1917 YEVVS
-1922 DNYPNG
+1922 DNYPTDA
-1928 EVYDKDGNVTQEF
+1928 VYDKDGNVTQEF
-1941 QVVLKHIET
+1941 QVVLKHIVT
-1950 PVTPDDPTNPKDG
+1950 PVTPADPTNPKDG

-1970 TVTRTIEYKYFTEKG
+1970 TVTRTIEYKYIDENG
-1985 EEASATVIQT
+1985 AEASATVTQT

-2010 VTYAAWETDSADL
+2010 VTYADWTTDNASLA
-2023 VQVDS
+2023 QVDS
-2028 PVIDGYTPNLS
+2028 PAIEGYTPNLS

-2161 VTRTIKYKYL
+2161 VTRTIEYKYL

-2194 DMVTGQ
+2194 DMVTGK

-2254 KATVDFI
+2254 KAKVDFI
-2261 DETSGNIL
+2261 DETSGTTL
-2269 YTENLSGVTDQTIGY
+2269 HTENLTGVSDETIGY

-2293 ESIGYELVTDSY
+2293 ESIGYELVTDGY

-2326 QKVVPVTPD
+2326 QKQVPVDPTDPTNPKDGSTLELAQTVTRTIEYKYINENGQEASATVIQTATFTRTATVNMVTGEVTYGDWTSEDAELDAVVSPAIDGYTPNMANVPALTVDAATEDQSVVVIYTPD
-2335 NPTNPKDGSTLEL
+2335 TQKATITYIDETTGETITVDEVTGDTDSPIGYTTEDRIKSLEEQGYELVTDGYPADSVYDKDGNVDQNFTVTLRQKQVPVDPTDPTNPKDGSTLELTRTVTRTIEYKYIDENGQEASATVTQTATFTRTATVNMVTGEVTYGEWTSEDAELDAVDSPVIDGYTPNLANVPALTVDADTEDQTVVVIYTPDTQKATISYVDETTGETITVDEVTGGSDSPIGYTTTDRIKALEEQGYELVTDGYPADSVYDKDGNVGQNFTVTLRQKQVPVDPTNPTNPKDGSTLEL

-2408 PAIQGYTPNLANV
+2408 P
-2421 PALTVDA
+2421 
-2428 DTENQTV
+2428 
-2435 VVIYTPDTQKATIT
+2435 
-2449 YINETTGE
+2449 
-2457 TITVD
+2457 
-2462 EVTGDTDSPIGY
+2462 
-2474 TTEDRIKA
+2474 
-2482 LEEQGYELVS
+2482 
-2492 DGYPTDSVYDKDGN
+2492 
-2506 VDQNFTV
+2506 
-2513 TLRQKQVPVDPTD
+2513 
-2526 PTNPKDGSQ
+2526 
-2535 LELTQTVTRTIEYK
+2535 
-2549 YIDENGQ
+2549 
-2556 EASATVTQTA
+2556 
-2566 TFIRTATV
+2566 
-2574 NMVTGEVT
+2574 
-2582 YGEWTSEDAELDAVD
+2582 
-2597 SPVIDG
+2597 
-2603 YTPNMANVPALT
+2603 
-2615 VDAATEDQSVVVI
+2615 
-2628 YTPDTQ
+2628 
-2634 KATISYV
+2634 
-2641 DETTGETITVDE
+2641 
-2653 VTGNTDSPIGYTT
+2653 
-2666 EDRIKALE
+2666 
-2674 EQGYELV
+2674 
-2681 SDGYPTDSVYDKDGN
+2681 
-2696 VDQNFTVTLR
+2696 
-2706 QKQVPVDPTDPTN
+2706 
-2719 PKDGSQLELTQTV
+2719 
-2732 TRTIEYKYIDENGQE
+2732 
-2747 ASATVTQ
+2747 
-2754 TATFTRTATVN
+2754 
-2765 MVTGEV
+2765 
-2771 TYGEWTSEDAELD
+2771 
-2784 AVDSPVI
+2784 
-2791 DGYTPNM
+2791 
-2798 ANVPALTVDADT
+2798 
-2810 ENQTVVVIYTPD
+2810 
-2822 TQKATITYINETTGA
+2822 
-2837 TITVDEVTGDTDSPI
+2837 
-2852 GYTTEDRIKALEEQ
+2852 
-2866 GYELVTDGYP
+2866 
-2876 TDSVYD
+2876 
-2882 KDGNVD
+2882 
-2888 QNFTVTLRQKQVPV
+2888 
-2902 DPTDPTNPKD
+2902 
-2912 SSQLELTQTV
+2912 
-2922 TRTIEYKY
+2922 
-2930 IDENGQEASATVTQT
+2930 
-2945 ATFTRTATVNMVTG
+2945 
-2959 EVTYGDWTS
+2959 
-2968 EDAELDAVVSPAID
+2968 
-2982 GYTPNMANVP
+2982 
-2992 ALTVDADTE
+2992 
-3001 NQTVVVIYNP
+3001 
-3011 DTQKATISYVDET
+3011 
-3024 TGETITVDEVTGGSD
+3024 
-3039 SPIGYTTAD
+3039 
-3048 RIKALEEQ
+3048 
-3056 GYELVT
+3056 
-3062 DGYPTD
+3062 
-3068 SVYDKDGNVDQNFIV
+3068 
-3083 TLRQKQV
+3083 
-3090 PVDPTDPTNPKDGS
+3090 
-3104 TLELTRTVTR
+3104 
-3114 TIEYKY
+3114 
-3120 IDENGQEASATV
+3120 
-3132 TQTAT
+3132 
-3137 FTRTATVNMVTG
+3137 
-3149 EVTYGDWTSEDAEL
+3149 
-3163 DAVDSPVIDG
+3163 VIDG

-3186 DADSVDSTVI
+3186 DADTEDQTVVVIYTPNTPVDPETPEEPDTPVDPGTPEDPETP
-3196 VVYTQNTPETPEKP
+3196 VDPGKPEDPETPETPE
-3210 ETQTA
+3210 
-3215 TISYVDEATGQV
+3215 I
-3227 ITVDKVSG
+3227 
-3235 DSDSPIGYTTA
+3235 
-3246 DRIIALEEQGYELV
+3246 
-3260 TDGYPKESVYDKDG
+3260 
-3274 NVDQNFTVTLRQK
+3274 
-3287 VVPITPENP
+3287 
-3296 TNPKDGSTLELTR
+3296 
-3309 TVTRTIEYKYIDENG
+3309 
-3324 QEASA
+3324 
-3329 TVTQTATFT
+3329 
-3338 RTETVNMVTGKVTYG
+3338 
-3353 DWTSADAELDAVDS
+3353 
-3367 PVIDGYTPN
+3367 
-3376 LANVPALTVDA
+3376 
-3387 DSVDSTVIVVYTQNT
+3387 
-3402 PETPEKPETQTATI
+3402 
-3416 SYVDEATGQVITVD
+3416 
-3430 KVSGDSDSP
+3430 
-3439 IGYTTA
+3439 
-3445 DRIKALEEQGYELV
+3445 
-3459 TDGYPKESVY
+3459 
-3469 DKDGNVD
+3469 
-3476 QNFTVTLRQKVVPIT
+3476 
-3491 PENPT
+3491 
-3496 NPKDGSTLELTRTV
+3496 
-3510 TRTIEYKYIDENGQ
+3510 
-3524 EASATVTQTA
+3524 
-3534 TFTRTATVNMVTG
+3534 
-3547 EVTYG
+3547 
-3552 DWTSADAEL
+3552 
-3561 DAVDSPVIDGYT
+3561 
-3573 PNLANV
+3573 
-3579 PALTVDADSVDST
+3579 
-3592 VIVVYTQNT
+3592 
-3601 QPNPNVD
+3601 
-3608 PKPVP
+3608 
-3613 TPDQAKP
+3613 PDQP
-3620 TTPANHVPTEQVKNV
+3620 GEDTEYDINGY
-3635 EESTEKPSLSKAKVL
+3635 SVL

-3667 LAGLGLAML
+3667 LAGLSLAIL

>member
-1 MHLNRR
+1 MDNYSR
-7 DIFKKRKSKVYKNLV
+7 DVFKKRKNKAYKNLV
-22 SYGQYGVITG
+22 SYGQYGVVTALALAALATG
-32 ITMLTLGAGTVVS
+32 GLAQAEEQVGTEQSTVMATSTSDSQLSVATS
-45 AAETSSSSAD
+45 TESSEVLPTVSSSSESSQAVTSETVTETELTSESATLQVSD
-55 TASSSLSSTTAT
+55 IQVSDIQVSDNQGSTSTNQTASS
-67 TETTTDSS
+67 
-75 AVSKITVNIEP
+75 
-86 LIVEGVSFDVSAIP
+86 
-100 EASTLIANATE
+100 EASSETN
-111 LQASGATIS
+111 LQASES
-120 YTTSPVAGDTVAN
+120 D
-133 ILVTYADGNSKTVAV
+133 
-148 PVTVTDQSAVQAAT
+148 
-162 ETTTSNTVE
+162 
-171 VAAETTDTASSSTT
+171 
-185 DTSTADTA
+185 A
-193 TSAGVATAT
+193 TSLIQTQEAT
-202 TETATPAS
+202 
-210 DVAATTASESLVSSE
+210 VSSE
-225 TSLLEG
+225 KETVPATKASS
-231 AQVTENPTPVPVESA
+231 ENLPLIPISNA
-246 TFSWQEVPAAS
+246 TFSWQEVPQAS
-257 TLIANSSE
+257 SLLENGAE
-265 LVAADASITYVSQP
+265 LQASGAKIVYESQP
-279 TFGMTSA
+279 IFGSTSA
-286 SILVTYTDGTSV
+286 GLLVTYPDGSIATIA
-298 VVSVPITVTAN
+298 VPITVTAN

-339 GSITPQSATSNLKVT
+339 GSLTSQSATSNLKVI

-376 LEVRITNGSSLRVT
+376 LEVRITNGSSLDVT
-390 PSPLSGVTATVS
+390 PSPLTGVTATKS
-402 YDGNDALIKYT
+402 YDGNDAIIKYT

-424 YSLKFAYS
+424 YSLKFSYK
-432 FKSVDNWGNVV
+432 FKPVDNWGNVV

-448 NDFNIITTSNFYDQ
+448 NNFTIITTSDFYDK
-462 DGLLVKNLG
+462 DGLLVKHLG
-471 STTHNFMEAY
+471 TDTHSFTESK

-487 TRMSDRQVVGY
+487 TRMSGNQIVGY
-498 DTNKDGLV
+498 DLNKDGLV
-506 DAGAGQLN
+506 DTGASTLN
-514 FFVHTG
+514 FYVNTG
-520 VLRED
+520 TLLTN
-525 GTSVSNDFFS
+525 GSVFNDS
-535 PGTGVFD
+535 YSAGTGIFD
-542 GRMVNGLGPGG
+542 GRMVNGMGNTSPGAT
-553 VGGAAIDA
+553 VIDA

-602 PITGDSTSN
+602 PLVGGSTSTIDNSVN
-611 LNNNTY
+611 LI
-617 NFVPLILD
+617 PLILD
-625 IVDGTSAA
+625 IVDGTSV
-633 TITNNKSISVTGTYT
+633 TTLTNNKSISVTGTYT
-648 KEDGSTYTNTR
+648 KENGTTYTNTR
-659 TTNYNVIIPT
+659 TTNYSVIIPT
-669 AEITDGDIYLTHSI
+669 VEPSQGEIFLSHNVS
-683 HGNGDSE
+683 GDSE
-690 ILKSYGRGYY
+690 IIKSYGRAYY
-700 HTIVGLASHVPTDVP
+700 RTEFGLTNLAQTDVP
-715 VDMTDYSIRITTNND
+715 YSLTNYSLLFTTGND
-730 NEFFYQVDIGNV
+730 NEFFYRVELDSHA
-742 PLTKDIEAGGSIQVY
+742 LASKLRAGGSLQVY
-757 DDATGTLLYTF
+757 DDATGTLLHTF
-768 DAANLKGFTI
+768 DANNTAGFDI
-778 DEALKVK
+778 SEALKVK
-785 TLRYEFINLELEK
+785 TLRYEFINIDLEK
-798 DSTNT
+798 DSTSTFNSSSYHT
-803 QNTSVYSMMERTFF
+803 KEFTFF
-817 ADWST
+817 SDWST

-832 TSSTTATLQND
+832 TSSTVATLQND
-843 AGTVDISQTKST
+843 AGTISTSQTRST
-855 VLERVVYEVNMKD
+855 VLERIIMNVDMVDSFPANM
-868 SPVSISW
+868 SFS
-875 TNRSGGSG
+875 TRTGGG
-883 FTQRYGVKNTKTG
+883 FTQRYYVTNTKTG
-896 RVDDF
+896 NTQTF
-901 GESQTAAYPGE
+901 GETQTAAYPGE

-918 LDPELKL
+918 VDPELKINA
-925 GSNPNLQVIYNWNN
+925 SNNQQYLQVIYNWNN
-939 TGKDLYYETV
+939 TGKDLYYETL
-949 PVTGSTDP
+949 PVTTTSDP
-957 IGQNTVQIANNF
+957 ISQNGVSIANNF

-983 AEVDPGFKPTDG
+983 AEVDPGFVPTDG
-995 TALTAPINGIN
+995 IDLTAPINGIT
-1006 ITKENSTT
+1006 ITTANSTT

-1022 ASEASGV
+1022 ASESSGV
-1029 ISQVKPDT
+1029 ISQVKPD
-1037 ATGFGFNTNNNEAQ
+1037 AASGYGFNTNNNEAK

-1060 ENVSPQELADV
+1060 ENVSPQELSDV

-1116 VAGTSVQMEAGTWLS
+1116 VAGTSVQMEAGTWLT

-1209 TIQYVN
+1209 TVKYVN

-1323 TTTRINEYKKQGYEL
+1323 TATRINDYLKQGYEL
-1338 VDNKYTDT
+1338 VSNNYTDT
-1346 TKYDTD
+1346 TIYDTD

-1368 DIPDGAVPGEPVDP
+1368 DIPKNAVPGEPVDP
-1382 TDPNSPLWPDT
+1382 IDPNSPLWPDT

-1625 KVTGEVTYTEWT
+1625 MVIGEVVYADWT
-1637 SEDAELDAVDSPVI
+1637 SADAELDAVDSPVI
-1651 NGYTADVT
+1651 AGYTANVL
-1659 NVPALTVDADSANS
+1659 NVPTLTVDADSTNS

-1678 YTPNEQKA
+1678 YTPNEQVA
-1686 TVTYIDETTGATLEV
+1686 TVTYIDETTGQELEV
-1701 EDLAGVTDA
+1701 ADLTGVTDA
-1710 AIGYSTADRIAYYE
+1710 AIGYTTADRIAYYE

-1748 QDYQVVLK
+1748 QDYVVVLRHK
-1756 HIITPVTPD
+1756 IEPVTPD
-1765 DPTNPKDG
+1765 TVDPETNAPV
-1773 STNELTRTVTR
+1773 ELSRTVTR

-1812 TVDMVTGE
+1812 TVDKVTGKVTYTE
-1820 VVYADWT
+1820 WT
-1827 SADAELDRVNSPAI
+1827 SADAELDRVDSPAI
-1841 QGYTPNMANV
+1841 QGYTPNMTNV

-1857 ADTEDQSVVVIYT
+1857 ADTKDQSVVVIYT

-1879 YIDETTGATLEITN
+1879 YTDETTGATLEITN

-1922 DNYPNG
+1922 DNYLTDA
-1928 EVYDKDGNVTQEF
+1928 VYDKDGNVTQEF
-1941 QVVLKHIET
+1941 QVVLKHIVT
-1950 PVTPDDPTNPKDG
+1950 PVTPADPTNPKDG
-1963 STLELTR
+1963 STLELSR
-1970 TVTRTIEYKYFTEKG
+1970 TVTRTIEYKYFTENG
-1985 EEASATVIQT
+1985 EEASATVTQT

-2010 VTYAAWETDSADL
+2010 VTYAAWETESADL
-2023 VQVDS
+2023 AQVDS
-2028 PVIDGYTPNLS
+2028 PAIEGYTPNLS

-2128 QEYQVVLEHIIN
+2128 QEFQVVLEHIVT
-2140 PVTPDNPINPKTG
+2140 PVTPENPVNPKTN
-2153 QELNLTKT
+2153 QELELTRT
-2161 VTRTIKYKYL
+2161 VTRTIEYKYL
-2171 TEAGTE
+2171 TETGQE

-2184 TATFTRTATV
+2184 STTFTRTATV

-2200 VVYTDWTSE
+2200 VVYSDWTSE

-2223 YTASQL
+2223 YTANQL
-2229 VVDSVQVTPNQSS
+2229 VVGSVQVTANQSS

-2261 DETSGNIL
+2261 DETSGTTL
-2269 YTENLSGVTDQTIGY
+2269 HTENLTGVSDETIGY

-2293 ESIGYELVTDSY
+2293 ESIGYELVTDGY

-2326 QKVVPVTPD
+2326 QKQVPVDPTNPTNPKDGSTLELTRTVTRTIEYKYIDENGQEASATVIQTATFTRTATVNMVTGEVTYGDWASEDAELDAVDSPVIDGYTPNMANVPALTVDTATEDQSVVVIYTPDTQKATISYVDETTGETITVDEVTGGSDSPIGYTTTDRIKALEEQGYELVTDGYPTDSVYDKDGNVDQNFTVTLRQKQVPVDPTNPTNPKDGSTLELTQTVTRTIEYKYIDENGQEASATVTQTATFTRTATVNMVTGEVTYGDWTSEDAELEAVDSPVINGYTANLANVPALTVDADTENQTVVVIYTPDTQKATISYVDETTGETITVDEVTGDTDSPIGYTTSDRIKALEEQGYELVTDGYPTDSVYDKDGNVDQNFTVTLRQKQVPVDPANPTNPKDGSTLELTRTVTRTIQYKYIDENGQEASATVTQTATFTRTATVNMVTGEVIYGGWTSEDAELDAVVSPAIDGYTPNLANVPALTVDAATEDQSVVVIYTPDTQKATISYVDETTGQVITVDEVSGDSDSPIGYTTSDRIKALEEQGYELVTDGYPTDSVYDKDGNVDQNFTVTLRQKVVPITPENPTNPKDGSTLELTRTVTRTIQYKYIDENGQEASATVTQTATFTRTATVNMVTGEVVYTDWTSVDAELDAVVSPAIDGYTPNMANVPALTVDAATEDQSVVVIYTPD
-2335 NPTNPKDGSTLEL
+2335 TQKATITYIDATTGETITVDEVTGDTDSPIGYTTSDRIKALEEQGYELVTDGYPTDSVYDKDGNVDQNFTVTLRQKQVPVDPTDPTNPKDGSTLEL

-2408 PAIQGYTPNLANV
+2408 P
-2421 PALTVDA
+2421 
-2428 DTENQTV
+2428 
-2435 VVIYTPDTQKATIT
+2435 
-2449 YINETTGE
+2449 
-2457 TITVD
+2457 
-2462 EVTGDTDSPIGY
+2462 
-2474 TTEDRIKA
+2474 
-2482 LEEQGYELVS
+2482 
-2492 DGYPTDSVYDKDGN
+2492 
-2506 VDQNFTV
+2506 
-2513 TLRQKQVPVDPTD
+2513 
-2526 PTNPKDGSQ
+2526 
-2535 LELTQTVTRTIEYK
+2535 
-2549 YIDENGQ
+2549 
-2556 EASATVTQTA
+2556 
-2566 TFIRTATV
+2566 
-2574 NMVTGEVT
+2574 
-2582 YGEWTSEDAELDAVD
+2582 
-2597 SPVIDG
+2597 VIDG
-2603 YTPNMANVPALT
+2603 YTPNLANVPALT

-2634 KATISYV
+2634 KATITYI
-2641 DETTGETITVDE
+2641 DETTGE
-2653 VTGNTDSPIGYTT
+2653 
-2666 EDRIKALE
+2666 
-2674 EQGYELV
+2674 
-2681 SDGYPTDSVYDKDGN
+2681 
-2696 VDQNFTVTLR
+2696 
-2706 QKQVPVDPTDPTN
+2706 
-2719 PKDGSQLELTQTV
+2719 
-2732 TRTIEYKYIDENGQE
+2732 
-2747 ASATVTQ
+2747 
-2754 TATFTRTATVN
+2754 
-2765 MVTGEV
+2765 
-2771 TYGEWTSEDAELD
+2771 
-2784 AVDSPVI
+2784 
-2791 DGYTPNM
+2791 
-2798 ANVPALTVDADT
+2798 
-2810 ENQTVVVIYTPD
+2810 
-2822 TQKATITYINETTGA
+2822 

-2882 KDGNVD
+2882 KDVNVD

-2902 DPTDPTNPKD
+2902 DPTN
-2912 SSQLELTQTV
+2912 
-2922 TRTIEYKY
+2922 
-2930 IDENGQEASATVTQT
+2930 
-2945 ATFTRTATVNMVTG
+2945 
-2959 EVTYGDWTS
+2959 
-2968 EDAELDAVVSPAID
+2968 
-2982 GYTPNMANVP
+2982 
-2992 ALTVDADTE
+2992 
-3001 NQTVVVIYNP
+3001 
-3011 DTQKATISYVDET
+3011 
-3024 TGETITVDEVTGGSD
+3024 
-3039 SPIGYTTAD
+3039 
-3048 RIKALEEQ
+3048 
-3056 GYELVT
+3056 
-3062 DGYPTD
+3062 
-3068 SVYDKDGNVDQNFIV
+3068 
-3083 TLRQKQV
+3083 
-3090 PVDPTDPTNPKDGS
+3090 PTNPKDGS

-3163 DAVDSPVIDG
+3163 DAVVSPAIDG

-3186 DADSVDSTVI
+3186 DADTENQTVVI
-3196 VVYTQNTPETPEKP
+3196 IYTPQVAPTPDPEPNP
-3210 ETQTA
+3210 EPLP
-3215 TISYVDEATGQV
+3215 
-3227 ITVDKVSG
+3227 TVPDNPVK
-3235 DSDSPIGYTTA
+3235 
-3246 DRIIALEEQGYELV
+3246 
-3260 TDGYPKESVYDKDG
+3260 
-3274 NVDQNFTVTLRQK
+3274 
-3287 VVPITPENP
+3287 P
-3296 TNPKDGSTLELTR
+3296 TNP
-3309 TVTRTIEYKYIDENG
+3309 
-3324 QEASA
+3324 
-3329 TVTQTATFT
+3329 
-3338 RTETVNMVTGKVTYG
+3338 
-3353 DWTSADAELDAVDS
+3353 VDPEE
-3367 PVIDGYTPN
+3367 PVTPN
-3376 LANVPALTVDA
+3376 LPHQTQTN
-3387 DSVDSTVIVVYTQNT
+3387 SFVIQTEARTEILSEGVTT
-3402 PETPEKPETQTATI
+3402 LPET
-3416 SYVDEATGQVITVD
+3416 G
-3430 KVSGDSDSP
+3430 
-3439 IGYTTA
+3439 
-3445 DRIKALEEQGYELV
+3445 
-3459 TDGYPKESVY
+3459 
-3469 DKDGNVD
+3469 
-3476 QNFTVTLRQKVVPIT
+3476 
-3491 PENPT
+3491 
-3496 NPKDGSTLELTRTV
+3496 
-3510 TRTIEYKYIDENGQ
+3510 
-3524 EASATVTQTA
+3524 
-3534 TFTRTATVNMVTG
+3534 
-3547 EVTYG
+3547 
-3552 DWTSADAEL
+3552 
-3561 DAVDSPVIDGYT
+3561 
-3573 PNLANV
+3573 
-3579 PALTVDADSVDST
+3579 
-3592 VIVVYTQNT
+3592 
-3601 QPNPNVD
+3601 
-3608 PKPVP
+3608 
-3613 TPDQAKP
+3613 
-3620 TTPANHVPTEQVKNV
+3620 
-3635 EESTEKPSLSKAKVL
+3635 EESQIWMAILGIIMMSM
-3650 PNTGQE
+3650 GIM
-3656 GSSSIFAIGVA
+3656 IF
-3667 LAGLGLAML
+3667 
-3676 KKKKKEDDI
+3676 KKKENDQD

>member
-1 MHLNRR
+1 MDNYSR
-7 DIFKKRKSKVYKNLV
+7 DVFKKRKNKAYKNLV
-22 SYGQYGVITG
+22 SYGQYGVVTALALAALATG
-32 ITMLTLGAGTVVS
+32 GLAQAEEQVGTEQSTVMATSTSDGQLSVATS
-45 AAETSSSSAD
+45 TESSEVLPTVSSSSESSQAVTSETVTETELTSESATLQVSD
-55 TASSSLSSTTAT
+55 NQGSTSTNQTATSEASS
-67 TETTTDSS
+67 ET
-75 AVSKITVNIEP
+75 N
-86 LIVEGVSFDVSAIP
+86 
-100 EASTLIANATE
+100 
-111 LQASGATIS
+111 LQASES
-120 YTTSPVAGDTVAN
+120 D
-133 ILVTYADGNSKTVAV
+133 
-148 PVTVTDQSAVQAAT
+148 
-162 ETTTSNTVE
+162 
-171 VAAETTDTASSSTT
+171 
-185 DTSTADTA
+185 A
-193 TSAGVATAT
+193 TSLIQTQEAT
-202 TETATPAS
+202 
-210 DVAATTASESLVSSE
+210 VSSE
-225 TSLLEG
+225 KETVPATKASS
-231 AQVTENPTPVPVESA
+231 ENLPLIPISNA
-246 TFSWQEVPAAS
+246 TFSWQEVPQAS
-257 TLIANSSE
+257 SLLENGAE
-265 LVAADASITYVSQP
+265 LQESGAKIVYESQP
-279 TFGMTSA
+279 IFGSTSA
-286 SILVTYTDGTSV
+286 GLLVTYPDGSIATIA
-298 VVSVPITVTAN
+298 VPITVTAN

-327 VATSPNTSGTVS
+327 VATSPNTSGIVS
-339 GSITPQSATSNLKVT
+339 GSLTSQSATSNLKVI

-376 LEVRITNGSSLRVT
+376 LEVRITNGSSLDVT
-390 PSPLSGVTATVS
+390 PSPLTGVTATKS
-402 YDGNDALIKYT
+402 YDGNDAIIKYT

-424 YSLKFAYS
+424 YSLKFSYK
-432 FKSVDNWGNVV
+432 FKAVDNWGNVV

-448 NDFNIITTSNFYDQ
+448 NDFNIVTTSNFYDQ

-471 STTHNFMEAY
+471 STTHNYMEAK

-602 PITGDSTSN
+602 PIPGDSTSN

-633 TITNNKSISVTGTYT
+633 TITNNRSISVTGNYT
-648 KEDGSTYTNTR
+648 KEDGTTYSNTR
-659 TTNYNVIIPT
+659 AVNYNVIIPT

-700 HTIVGLASHVPTDVP
+700 YTNVGLASHVATDVP

-730 NEFFYQVDIGNV
+730 NEFFNYVSIGSI
-742 PLTKDIEAGGSIQVY
+742 PTTKDIEEGGSIQVF
-757 DDATGTLLYTF
+757 DDATGNLLHTF
-768 DAANLKGFTI
+768 DATNLSKAFTI
-778 DEALKVK
+778 DEALQVK
-785 TLRYEFINLELEK
+785 TLRYEFINMELEK

-803 QNTSVYSMMERTFF
+803 QNTSVYTMLEHTFF

-822 IYNDSSITSL
+822 IYKDSSITSL

-843 AGTVDISQTKST
+843 EGTGTVSQTKST
-855 VLERVVYEVNMKD
+855 ILQRVIYNVSMRDNWPDNMTW
-868 SPVSISW
+868 SVR
-875 TNRSGGSG
+875 TGGGG
-883 FTQRYGVKNTKTG
+883 FTQQYYVTDTSTG
-896 RVDDF
+896 RVSTLA
-901 GESQTAAYPGE
+901 ETSTAAYPGE

-918 LDPELKL
+918 VDPELKL

-949 PVTGSTDP
+949 PVTGTTDP
-957 IGQNTVQIANNF
+957 IGQNVVAIANNF
-969 VPNGTYEVLTIGYW
+969 VPNGTYEVLTIGFW
-983 AEVDPGFKPTDG
+983 AESDPGFKPTDG
-995 TALTAPINGIN
+995 IDLTAPINGIN
-1006 ITKENSTT
+1006 ITSENSTT

-1029 ISQVKPDT
+1029 ISQGKPDA
-1037 ATGFGFNTNNNEAQ
+1037 ATGYGFNTNNNEAR
-1051 NIVDFKVTY
+1051 NIVDFKVRY
-1060 ENVSPQELADV
+1060 ENVSPQELSDV

-1096 SVYLTEAVTP
+1096 SVYLTEAVKP

-1116 VAGTSVQMEAGTWLS
+1116 VAGTSVQMEAGTWLT
-1131 ADQVTDW
+1131 ADQVKDW

-1146 VATGPVAPSSG
+1146 VATGPVASSSG
-1157 VDFYISNAVI
+1157 VDFYIGNAVI

-1323 TTTRINEYKKQGYEL
+1323 TATRINDYLKQGYEL
-1338 VDNKYTDT
+1338 VSNNYTDT
-1346 TKYDTD
+1346 TIYDTD

-1368 DIPDGAVPGEPVDP
+1368 DIPKNAVPGEPVDP
-1382 TDPNSPLWPDT
+1382 IDPNSPLWPDT

-1625 KVTGEVTYTEWT
+1625 KVTGKVTYTE
-1637 SEDAELDAVDSPVI
+1637 
-1651 NGYTADVT
+1651 
-1659 NVPALTVDADSANS
+1659 
-1673 NVLVI
+1673 
-1678 YTPNEQKA
+1678 
-1686 TVTYIDETTGATLEV
+1686 
-1701 EDLAGVTDA
+1701 
-1710 AIGYSTADRIAYYE
+1710 
-1724 SLGYELVSDN
+1724 
-1734 YPADAVYDN
+1734 
-1743 IDGNS
+1743 
-1748 QDYQVVLK
+1748 
-1756 HIITPVTPD
+1756 
-1765 DPTNPKDG
+1765 
-1773 STNELTRTVTR
+1773 
-1784 TIEYK
+1784 
-1789 YIDENGAEAS
+1789 
-1799 ATVTQTA
+1799 
-1806 TFTRTA
+1806 
-1812 TVDMVTGE
+1812 
-1820 VVYADWT
+1820 WT
-1827 SADAELDRVNSPAI
+1827 SADAELDRVDSPAI
-1841 QGYTPNMANV
+1841 QGYTPNMTNV

-1857 ADTEDQSVVVIYT
+1857 ADTKDQSVVVIYT

-1879 YIDETTGATLEITN
+1879 YTDETTGATLEITN

-1917 YELVS
+1917 YEVVS
-1922 DNYPNG
+1922 DNYPTDV
-1928 EVYDKDGNVTQEF
+1928 VYDKDGNVTQEF

-1963 STLELTR
+1963 STLELSR
-1970 TVTRTIEYKYFTEKG
+1970 TVTRTIEYKYFTENG
-1985 EEASATVIQT
+1985 EEASATVTQT

-2010 VTYAAWETDSADL
+2010 VTYADWTTDNASLA
-2023 VQVDS
+2023 QVDS
-2028 PVIDGYTPNLS
+2028 PAIEGYTPNLS

-2128 QEYQVVLEHIIN
+2128 QEFQVVLEHIVT
-2140 PVTPDNPINPKTG
+2140 PVTPENPVNPKTN
-2153 QELNLTKT
+2153 QELELTRT
-2161 VTRTIKYKYL
+2161 VTRTIEYKYL
-2171 TEAGTE
+2171 TETGQE

-2184 TATFTRTATV
+2184 STTFTRTATV

-2200 VVYTDWTSE
+2200 VVYSDWTSE

-2223 YTASQL
+2223 YTANQL
-2229 VVDSVQVTPNQSS
+2229 VVGSVQVTANQSS

-2261 DETSGNIL
+2261 DETSGTTL
-2269 YTENLSGVTDQTIGY
+2269 HTENLTGVSDETIGY

-2293 ESIGYELVTDSY
+2293 ESIGYELVTDGY

-2326 QKVVPVTPD
+2326 QKQVPVDPT

-2361 DENGQEASATVTQTA
+2361 DENGQEASATVIQTA

-2393 GEWTSEDAELDAVDS
+2393 GDWA
-2408 PAIQGYTPNLANV
+2408 
-2421 PALTVDA
+2421 
-2428 DTENQTV
+2428 
-2435 VVIYTPDTQKATIT
+2435 
-2449 YINETTGE
+2449 
-2457 TITVD
+2457 
-2462 EVTGDTDSPIGY
+2462 
-2474 TTEDRIKA
+2474 
-2482 LEEQGYELVS
+2482 
-2492 DGYPTDSVYDKDGN
+2492 
-2506 VDQNFTV
+2506 
-2513 TLRQKQVPVDPTD
+2513 
-2526 PTNPKDGSQ
+2526 
-2535 LELTQTVTRTIEYK
+2535 
-2549 YIDENGQ
+2549 
-2556 EASATVTQTA
+2556 
-2566 TFIRTATV
+2566 
-2574 NMVTGEVT
+2574 
-2582 YGEWTSEDAELDAVD
+2582 SEDAELDAVD

-2615 VDAATEDQSVVVI
+2615 VDTATEDQSVVVI

-2653 VTGNTDSPIGYTT
+2653 VTGGSDSPIGYTT
-2666 EDRIKALE
+2666 
-2674 EQGYELV
+2674 
-2681 SDGYPTDSVYDKDGN
+2681 T
-2696 VDQNFTVTLR
+2696 
-2706 QKQVPVDPTDPTN
+2706 
-2719 PKDGSQLELTQTV
+2719 
-2732 TRTIEYKYIDENGQE
+2732 
-2747 ASATVTQ
+2747 
-2754 TATFTRTATVN
+2754 
-2765 MVTGEV
+2765 
-2771 TYGEWTSEDAELD
+2771 
-2784 AVDSPVI
+2784 
-2791 DGYTPNM
+2791 
-2798 ANVPALTVDADT
+2798 
-2810 ENQTVVVIYTPD
+2810 
-2822 TQKATITYINETTGA
+2822 
-2837 TITVDEVTGDTDSPI
+2837 
-2852 GYTTEDRIKALEEQ
+2852 DRIKALEEQ

-2902 DPTDPTNPKD
+2902 DPTNPTNPKD
-2912 SSQLELTQTV
+2912 GSTLELTQTV

-2968 EDAELDAVVSPAID
+2968 EDAELEAVDSPVIN
-2982 GYTPNMANVP
+2982 GYTANLANVP

-3001 NQTVVVIYNP
+3001 NQTVVVIYTP

-3024 TGETITVDEVTGGSD
+3024 TGETITVDEVTGDTD
-3039 SPIGYTTAD
+3039 SPIGYTTSD

-3068 SVYDKDGNVDQNFIV
+3068 SVYDKDGNVDQNFTVTLRQKQVPVDPANPTNPKDGSTLELTRTVTRTIQYKYIDENGQEASATVTQTATFTRTATVNMVTGEVIYGGWTSEDAELDAVVSPAIDGYTPNLANVPALTVDAATEDQSVVVIYTPDTQKATISYVDETTGQVITVDEVSGDSDSPIGYTTSDRIKALEEQGYELVTDGYPTDSVYDKDGNVDQNFTVTLRQKVVPITPENPTNPKDGSTLELTRTVTRTIQYKYIDENGQEASATVTQTATFTRTATVNMVTGEVVYTDWTSVDAELDAVVSPAIDGYTPNMANVPALTVDAATEDQSVVVIYTPDTQKATITYIDETTGETITVDEVTGDTDSPIGYTTEDRIKALEEQGYELVTDGYPTDSVYDKDVNVDQNFTV

-3090 PVDPTDPTNPKDGS
+3090 PVDPTNPTNPKDGS

-3163 DAVDSPVIDG
+3163 DAVVSPAIDG

-3186 DADSVDSTVI
+3186 DADTENQTVVI
-3196 VVYTQNTPETPEKP
+3196 IYTPQVAPTPDPEPNP
-3210 ETQTA
+3210 EPLP
-3215 TISYVDEATGQV
+3215 
-3227 ITVDKVSG
+3227 TVPDNPVK
-3235 DSDSPIGYTTA
+3235 
-3246 DRIIALEEQGYELV
+3246 
-3260 TDGYPKESVYDKDG
+3260 
-3274 NVDQNFTVTLRQK
+3274 
-3287 VVPITPENP
+3287 P
-3296 TNPKDGSTLELTR
+3296 TNP
-3309 TVTRTIEYKYIDENG
+3309 
-3324 QEASA
+3324 
-3329 TVTQTATFT
+3329 
-3338 RTETVNMVTGKVTYG
+3338 
-3353 DWTSADAELDAVDS
+3353 VDPEE
-3367 PVIDGYTPN
+3367 PVTPN
-3376 LANVPALTVDA
+3376 LPHQTQTN
-3387 DSVDSTVIVVYTQNT
+3387 SFVIQTEARTEILSEGVTT
-3402 PETPEKPETQTATI
+3402 LPET
-3416 SYVDEATGQVITVD
+3416 G
-3430 KVSGDSDSP
+3430 
-3439 IGYTTA
+3439 
-3445 DRIKALEEQGYELV
+3445 
-3459 TDGYPKESVY
+3459 
-3469 DKDGNVD
+3469 
-3476 QNFTVTLRQKVVPIT
+3476 
-3491 PENPT
+3491 
-3496 NPKDGSTLELTRTV
+3496 
-3510 TRTIEYKYIDENGQ
+3510 
-3524 EASATVTQTA
+3524 
-3534 TFTRTATVNMVTG
+3534 
-3547 EVTYG
+3547 
-3552 DWTSADAEL
+3552 
-3561 DAVDSPVIDGYT
+3561 
-3573 PNLANV
+3573 
-3579 PALTVDADSVDST
+3579 
-3592 VIVVYTQNT
+3592 
-3601 QPNPNVD
+3601 
-3608 PKPVP
+3608 
-3613 TPDQAKP
+3613 
-3620 TTPANHVPTEQVKNV
+3620 
-3635 EESTEKPSLSKAKVL
+3635 EESQIWMAILGIIMMSM
-3650 PNTGQE
+3650 GIM
-3656 GSSSIFAIGVA
+3656 IF
-3667 LAGLGLAML
+3667 
-3676 KKKKKEDDI
+3676 KKKENDQD

>member
-1 MHLNRR
+1 MDNYSR
-7 DIFKKRKSKVYKNLV
+7 DVFKKRKNKAYKNLV
-22 SYGQYGVITG
+22 SYGQYGVVTALALAALATG
-32 ITMLTLGAGTVVS
+32 GLAQAEEQVGTEQSTVMATSTSDGQLSVATS
-45 AAETSSSSAD
+45 TESSEVLPTVSSSSESNQAVTSETVTETELTSESATSQVSD
-55 TASSSLSSTTAT
+55 NQGSTSTNQTASS
-67 TETTTDSS
+67 
-75 AVSKITVNIEP
+75 
-86 LIVEGVSFDVSAIP
+86 
-100 EASTLIANATE
+100 EASSETN
-111 LQASGATIS
+111 LQASES
-120 YTTSPVAGDTVAN
+120 D
-133 ILVTYADGNSKTVAV
+133 
-148 PVTVTDQSAVQAAT
+148 
-162 ETTTSNTVE
+162 
-171 VAAETTDTASSSTT
+171 
-185 DTSTADTA
+185 A
-193 TSAGVATAT
+193 TSLIQTQEAT
-202 TETATPAS
+202 
-210 DVAATTASESLVSSE
+210 VSSE
-225 TSLLEG
+225 KETVPATKASS
-231 AQVTENPTPVPVESA
+231 ENLPLIPISNA
-246 TFSWQEVPAAS
+246 TFSWQEVPQAS
-257 TLIANSSE
+257 SLLENGAE
-265 LVAADASITYVSQP
+265 LQASGAKIVYESQP
-279 TFGMTSA
+279 IFGSTSA
-286 SILVTYTDGTSV
+286 GLLVTYPDGSIATIA
-298 VVSVPITVTAN
+298 VPITVTAN

-339 GSITPQSATSNLKVT
+339 GSLTPQSATSNLKVT

-402 YDGNDALIKYT
+402 YDGNDAVIKYT

-432 FKSVDNWGNVV
+432 FKAVDNWGNVV

-448 NDFNIITTSNFYDQ
+448 NDFNIVTTSNFYDQ
-462 DGLLVKNLG
+462 DGLLVKTLG
-471 STTHNFMEAY
+471 TANHNFMEAK

-498 DTNKDGLV
+498 DKNKDGLV

-514 FFVHTG
+514 FYVHTG

-542 GRMVNGLGPGG
+542 GRMVNGLGNSG

-602 PITGDSTSN
+602 PISGDSTSN

-633 TITNNKSISVTGTYT
+633 TITNNRSISVTGNYT
-648 KEDGSTYTNTR
+648 KEDGTTYSNTR
-659 TTNYNVIIPT
+659 AVNYNVTIPT

-730 NEFFYQVDIGNV
+730 NEFFNYVSIGSI
-742 PLTKDIEAGGSIQVY
+742 PTTKDIEEGGSIQVY
-757 DDATGTLLYTF
+757 DDATGNLLHTF
-768 DAANLKGFTI
+768 DKTNVSKDFTI

-785 TLRYEFINLELEK
+785 TLRYEFINMELEK

-803 QNTSVYSMMERTFF
+803 QNTSVYSMRENTFF
-817 ADWST
+817 SDWST

-843 AGTVDISQTKST
+843 AGTVDSSQTKTT
-855 VLERVVYEVNMKD
+855 VLERIITNVNMVD
-868 SPVSISW
+868 NFPGDMSFTVRN
-875 TNRSGGSG
+875 TGGG
-883 FTQRYGVKNTKTG
+883 FSQRYYVTNTKTNKTET
-896 RVDDF
+896 F

-918 LDPELKL
+918 VDPELKL

-939 TGKDLYYETV
+939 SGKDLYYETL
-949 PVTGSTDP
+949 PVTATSDP
-957 IGQNTVQIANNF
+957 VNQNVVQFANNF

-983 AEVDPGFKPTDG
+983 AEVDPGFVPTDG
-995 TALTAPINGIN
+995 IDLTAPINGIN
-1006 ITKENSTT
+1006 ITTKNSTT
-1014 RTFTVTLN
+1014 RTFKVYLN

-1029 ISQVKPDT
+1029 ISQVKPDA
-1037 ATGFGFNTNNNEAQ
+1037 ATGYGFNTNNNEAQ

-1116 VAGTSVQMEAGTWLS
+1116 VAGTSVQMEAGTWLT

-1157 VDFYISNAVI
+1157 VDFYIGNAVI

-1215 EAGEVI
+1215 EAGDVI

-1260 TDPTSAPNKGTYSET
+1260 TDPNSAPNTGSYSET

-1338 VDNKYTDT
+1338 VDNNYTDT

-1368 DIPDGAVPGEPVDP
+1368 DIPEDAVPGKPVDP
-1382 TDPNSPLWPDT
+1382 TDPNSPVWPDSLGKLKT
-1393 VGTLET
+1393 TSD
-1399 ELVQSRAIEYRYLT
+1399 QSRAIEYRYLS
-1413 VTGEVAAD
+1413 VTGDEAAA
-1421 PVVQTVIFTRT
+1421 PVVQTVTFTRT

-1485 ARIVYTPNEQVGTV
+1485 ARIVYTPNEQVATV

-1514 LKGVTAAA
+1514 LTGVTDAA

-1532 YYESLGYEL
+1532 YYASLGYEL

-1651 NGYTADVT
+1651 DGYTADVA
-1659 NVPALTVDADSANS
+1659 NVPALTVDADSTDS

-1678 YTPNEQKA
+1678 YTPNEQVG

-1701 EDLAGVTDA
+1701 EDLTGVTDA
-1710 AIGYSTADRIAYYE
+1710 AIGYTTADRITYYK
-1724 SLGYELVSDN
+1724 SIGYELVSDN
-1734 YPADAVYDN
+1734 YPTGAVYDN

-1748 QDYQVVLK
+1748 QDYVVVLRHK
-1756 HIITPVTPD
+1756 IEPVTPD
-1765 DPTNPKDG
+1765 TVDPETNAPV
-1773 STNELTRTVTR
+1773 ELSRTVTR

-1789 YIDENGAEAS
+1789 YIDENGKEAS

-1812 TVDMVTGE
+1812 TVDKVTGK

-1827 SADAELDRVNSPAI
+1827 SADAELDRVDSPAI
-1841 QGYTPNMANV
+1841 QGYTPNMTNV

-1857 ADTEDQSVVVIYT
+1857 ADTKDQSVVVIYT

-1879 YIDETTGATLEITN
+1879 YTDETTGATLEITN
-1893 LTGETDAAIGYT
+1893 LTGETDSAIGYT

-1922 DNYPNG
+1922 DNYPTDAA
-1928 EVYDKDGNVTQEF
+1928 YDKDGNVTQEF

-1970 TVTRTIEYKYFTEKG
+1970 TVTRTIEYKYIDENG
-1985 EEASATVIQT
+1985 AEASATVTQK

-2023 VQVDS
+2023 AQVDS

-2057 IYNADQQ
+2057 IYNADEQ

-2161 VTRTIKYKYL
+2161 VTRTIEYKYL

-2194 DMVTGQ
+2194 DMVTGK

-2254 KATVDFI
+2254 KASVDFI
-2261 DETSGNIL
+2261 DETSGTTL
-2269 YTENLSGVTDQTIGY
+2269 HTENLTGVSDETIGY

-2293 ESIGYELVTDSY
+2293 ESIGYELVTDGY
-2305 PADSVYDK
+2305 PTDSVYDK

-2326 QKVVPVTPD
+2326 QKQVPVDPT
-2335 NPTNPKDGSTLEL
+2335 NPTNPKDGSNLEL

-2408 PAIQGYTPNLANV
+2408 PVIDGYTPNLANV

-2428 DTENQTV
+2428 DTEDQAV

-2449 YINETTGE
+2449 YIDETTGE

-2482 LEEQGYELVS
+2482 LEEQGYELVT
-2492 DGYPTDSVYDKDGN
+2492 DGYPADSVYDKDGN

-2513 TLRQKQVPVDPTD
+2513 TLRQKQVPVDPT
-2526 PTNPKDGSQ
+2526 
-2535 LELTQTVTRTIEYK
+2535 
-2549 YIDENGQ
+2549 
-2556 EASATVTQTA
+2556 A
-2566 TFIRTATV
+2566 
-2574 NMVTGEVT
+2574 
-2582 YGEWTSEDAELDAVD
+2582 
-2597 SPVIDG
+2597 
-2603 YTPNMANVPALT
+2603 
-2615 VDAATEDQSVVVI
+2615 
-2628 YTPDTQ
+2628 
-2634 KATISYV
+2634 
-2641 DETTGETITVDE
+2641 
-2653 VTGNTDSPIGYTT
+2653 
-2666 EDRIKALE
+2666 
-2674 EQGYELV
+2674 
-2681 SDGYPTDSVYDKDGN
+2681 
-2696 VDQNFTVTLR
+2696 
-2706 QKQVPVDPTDPTN
+2706 PTN

-2784 AVDSPVI
+2784 AVVSPAI
-2791 DGYTPNM
+2791 DGYTPNL

-2822 TQKATITYINETTGA
+2822 TQKATISYVDETTGE

-2852 GYTTEDRIKALEEQ
+2852 GYTTADRIKALEEQ

-2902 DPTDPTNPKD
+2902 DPTDSTNPKD
-2912 SSQLELTQTV
+2912 GSQLELTQTV

-2959 EVTYGDWTS
+2959 EVTYGDWAS
-2968 EDAELDAVVSPAID
+2968 EDAELDAVDSPVID

-2992 ALTVDADTE
+2992 ALTVDTATE
-3001 NQTVVVIYNP
+3001 DQSVVVIYTP

-3039 SPIGYTTAD
+3039 SPIGYTTTD

-3068 SVYDKDGNVDQNFIV
+3068 SVYDKDGNVDQNFTV

-3090 PVDPTDPTNPKDGS
+3090 PVDPTNPTNPKDGS
-3104 TLELTRTVTR
+3104 TLELTQTVTR

-3173 YTPNLANVPALTV
+3173 YTPNMANVPALTV
-3186 DADSVDSTVI
+3186 DADSADSTV
-3196 VVYTQNTPETPEKP
+3196 VVIYTPQVAPTPDPEPNPEPTPAP
-3210 ETQTA
+3210 
-3215 TISYVDEATGQV
+3215 SP
-3227 ITVDKVSG
+3227 TVPDNPVK
-3235 DSDSPIGYTTA
+3235 
-3246 DRIIALEEQGYELV
+3246 
-3260 TDGYPKESVYDKDG
+3260 
-3274 NVDQNFTVTLRQK
+3274 
-3287 VVPITPENP
+3287 P
-3296 TNPKDGSTLELTR
+3296 TNP
-3309 TVTRTIEYKYIDENG
+3309 
-3324 QEASA
+3324 
-3329 TVTQTATFT
+3329 
-3338 RTETVNMVTGKVTYG
+3338 
-3353 DWTSADAELDAVDS
+3353 VD
-3367 PVIDGYTPN
+3367 PVYPVEPEESVTPN
-3376 LANVPALTVDA
+3376 LPHQTQTN
-3387 DSVDSTVIVVYTQNT
+3387 SFVIQTEAKTEILSEGVTT
-3402 PETPEKPETQTATI
+3402 LPET
-3416 SYVDEATGQVITVD
+3416 G
-3430 KVSGDSDSP
+3430 
-3439 IGYTTA
+3439 
-3445 DRIKALEEQGYELV
+3445 
-3459 TDGYPKESVY
+3459 
-3469 DKDGNVD
+3469 
-3476 QNFTVTLRQKVVPIT
+3476 
-3491 PENPT
+3491 
-3496 NPKDGSTLELTRTV
+3496 
-3510 TRTIEYKYIDENGQ
+3510 
-3524 EASATVTQTA
+3524 
-3534 TFTRTATVNMVTG
+3534 
-3547 EVTYG
+3547 
-3552 DWTSADAEL
+3552 
-3561 DAVDSPVIDGYT
+3561 
-3573 PNLANV
+3573 
-3579 PALTVDADSVDST
+3579 
-3592 VIVVYTQNT
+3592 
-3601 QPNPNVD
+3601 
-3608 PKPVP
+3608 
-3613 TPDQAKP
+3613 
-3620 TTPANHVPTEQVKNV
+3620 
-3635 EESTEKPSLSKAKVL
+3635 EESQIWMAILGIIMMSM
-3650 PNTGQE
+3650 GIM
-3656 GSSSIFAIGVA
+3656 IF
-3667 LAGLGLAML
+3667 
-3676 KKKKKEDDI
+3676 KKKENDQD